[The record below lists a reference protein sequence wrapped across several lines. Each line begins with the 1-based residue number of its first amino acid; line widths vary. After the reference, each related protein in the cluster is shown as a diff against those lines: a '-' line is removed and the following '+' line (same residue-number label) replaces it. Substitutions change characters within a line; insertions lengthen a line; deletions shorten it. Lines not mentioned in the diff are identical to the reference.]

1 MSTNDSK
8 PSVFIVTGMH
18 RSGTSLTASLFQ
30 KVGVDIGKRLV
41 GPADG
46 NVKGHFENVDFVEFH
61 KSVLRSHGIDE
72 LGCTFEKTIP
82 VAASDVEIAKRAI
95 DQNQQT
101 HKHWGWKDPRT
112 ALFWDF
118 WLNLLPDANFIC
130 VYRSP
135 WEVVDSLYR
144 RGTDVSLLQ
153 NPEMAVKMWLHY
165 NQKVLELYERFPER
179 CLLANVY
186 PIGNTPELFIDRV
199 NDKFNVNLGAI
210 PADNFE
216 ESLLV
221 NDIIKSHRPS
231 LIEQYFPEALELY
244 QILESQA
251 GNLSSESKLASDQ
264 IIHFPASS
272 VGPFE
277 DWLKIR
283 LLEKQQKNSNSEV
296 KQWQEQF
303 HQAQTKALG
312 LETKLGETQVQLAGK
327 ETNFQEALAKLLGLE
342 TELGQTQA
350 LLAGQTSQFQEALTK
365 VLKLETELGQTQV
378 QLAGKEA
385 HFQEALA
392 KLLELETEL
401 GQTQVQLA
409 GKESQFQIAL
419 AKVLKLET
427 ELGKTQV
434 KFEEK
439 EFRLEQKLA
448 ELLWLETAQSQT
460 QQDLELSRQENERF
474 QAEIAAIKSSDWWQL
489 RERWWEFQRRIRDFF
504 PSFVFSLDKP
514 TTWQVCD
521 SNLLI
526 VGWVFHRKK
535 EIQAVRARIEGKS
548 FAAVYGIERS
558 DIALAH
564 SNIAGANKSGFTIEL
579 AAPAGRHEVLLE
591 AQDERGKWYLLAAYP
606 LLVSTIQASLDV
618 PVIWEQ
624 LQGQILFAGWC
635 CHHDRKI
642 AKLSFLCGDT
652 AVECAYGLRRK
663 DVGEVFPDWVNSSE
677 SGFEALVDLPPGE
690 WHVSLQAEL
699 ETGEIL
705 YFQAPQI
712 LTVRRYHIW
721 QRSAD
726 KFEEFS
732 SFVEAIRQRARE
744 RKQRLGRIVPMP
756 WEIVKVMRQ
765 FGKIY
770 RQQKQFTAPGD
781 LLPPAGFVVPKPIDR
796 YDAWLEVNQ
805 WNVRSRDYLI
815 SRLKS
820 CGEALPKISVVM
832 PVYNPQIDFLES
844 AIDSVINQVYQNWE
858 LCIADDYSTDFTV
871 AETLKDW
878 AEKDDRIRI
887 TFRTENGNISAATN
901 SAAALA
907 TGDIILFLDNDD
919 ELTPDALGE
928 VALYFATHP
937 TTDFLYSDDDKID
950 TKGRR
955 FAPQFK
961 PEWSPELLLSYMYL
975 GHLCAVKKEIFE
987 QIGGLR
993 LGFEGSQDYDFALRA
1008 TEISRRVAHLPLVL
1022 YHWRTAPGSTA
1033 VSGAAKP
1040 SSFSAGQ
1047 QAIQDALNRRQIK
1060 GSVAQHAWAIKENLG
1075 IFAQD
1080 FPDDGP
1086 SVTLIIPTK
1095 NQVQLLKACIDSLA
1109 ITTYKNYQIAVI
1121 DNESDDPKTR
1131 EYLNQL
1137 NCQVLRIKNPEG
1149 KFSFAAINNRA
1160 VEQIDSEYVLFLN
1173 NDTEV
1178 ITPRWL
1184 SQMVGYAQIPAVGAV
1199 GARLLYPD
1207 GRIQHAG
1214 IIHGLHHGLAGHAF
1228 KLMNSDNRGYLS
1240 QAMVTRNYSAVTAA
1254 CTITPR
1260 QLFLELGGF
1269 DEDNFAVAYN
1279 DADYGYR
1286 LLERGYRCVYCPD
1299 AELLHKEGT
1308 SRGFTDNPQEVAAFR
1323 RKYAGK
1329 NDSFYSPHLSLEDE
1343 YFHIQPRRVFMKEQA
1358 RLAADFVAD
1367 LRDVTDVTDG
1377 GLAADFVGDLTD
1389 VTDGG
1394 LAASNVRDLTDVTD
1408 VTDGG
1413 LAADFVGDLTDVT
1426 DVTDLTDQEEL
1437 RFADSR
1443 VLSVA
1448 NTNNS
1453 IHPVKVL
1460 MCSNSL
1466 DFTGAPLHQYE
1477 IAVKLAA
1484 EGVIMP
1490 IVLCT
1495 TDGPLRQAYE
1505 QQRIE
1510 VIVRDNPLEHIYQRA
1525 SYDEAI
1531 RSFSKEIE
1539 SLKVDAIYAN
1549 TLENFFV
1556 VDAARQIGIPAVWN
1570 VHESEP
1576 WQTYFNRFGSEI
1588 AARAL
1593 ECFRFPYKVIF
1604 VADAT
1609 RDRYLPLNSHH
1620 NFTVIHNGLD
1630 LSKLKNLDNSE
1641 LARKSLGI
1649 AAEDVVFLLLG
1660 TVCERKGQKDLVQA
1674 LSLLPEKWH
1683 NQIRCFIVGDRP
1695 SIYSNK
1701 LADMVGELPEELRQR
1716 VTVVPE
1722 TGEPGKYYKAA
1733 DIFVCTSRVESFPR
1747 VILEAMACDLPIITS
1762 PVFGIKE
1769 QVRPG
1774 INGLFYTPDRPD
1786 ELVAALISL
1795 LEDKLLRQQLA
1806 GNAKYVLDSLNTFEE
1821 MTQAYADIFCEA
1833 YFSSH

>member
-72 LGCTFEKTIP
+72 LGCTLEKTIP

-95 DQNQQT
+95 EQNQQT

-118 WLNLLPDANFIC
+118 WLKLLPEANFIC

-153 NPEMAVKMWLHY
+153 NPEMAVKMWIHY
-165 NQKVLELYERFPER
+165 NQKVLELYERFPDR

-199 NDKFNVNLGAI
+199 NDKFNVNLGVI

-221 NDIIKSHRPS
+221 NDIVKSHRPS

-244 QILESQA
+244 QLLEIQA
-251 GNLSSESKLASDQ
+251 GNLSSESKLASDK

-283 LLEKQQKNSNSEV
+283 LLEKHQKTSNSEL

-303 HQAQTKALG
+303 QQAQIKVLG
-312 LETKLGETQVQLAGK
+312 LETELGETQVQLAGK

-342 TELGQTQA
+342 TELGTTQA

-378 QLAGKEA
+378 QLAGKESQ
-385 HFQEALA
+385 FQEALA

-427 ELGKTQV
+427 ELGKSQV
-434 KFEEK
+434 KFKEK
-439 EFRLEQKLA
+439 EFKLEQKLT
-448 ELLWLETAQSQT
+448 ELLWLETAQTQT
-460 QQDLELSRQENERF
+460 QQDLEQSRQETERVL
-474 QAEIAAIKSSDWWQL
+474 AEMAVIKSSILWQL
-489 RERWWEFQRRIRDFF
+489 QEKWSEFQSRIRDFF
-504 PSFVFSLDKP
+504 PKFVFSLDQP
-514 TTWQVCD
+514 TTWQVSD

-526 VGWVFHRKK
+526 VGWVFNTKTDIK
-535 EIQAVRARIEGKS
+535 AVRARIEGKS

-564 SNIAGANKSGFTIEL
+564 SNIAAANKSGFTIEL

-591 AQDERGKWYLLAAYP
+591 AQDERGKWHLLAAYP

-618 PVIWEQ
+618 PVVWEQ

-705 YFQAPQI
+705 YFQSPQI

-820 CGEALPKISVVM
+820 CGEPLPKISVVM

-858 LCIADDYSTDFTV
+858 LCIADDCSTDATV

-928 VALYFATHP
+928 VALYFAAHP

-950 TKGRR
+950 TKGHR

-975 GHLCAVKKEIFE
+975 GHLCAVKIEIFE

-1008 TEISRRVAHLPLVL
+1008 TEISRHVAHLPLVL
-1022 YHWRTAPGSTA
+1022 YHWRTAPGSTD

-1047 QAIQDALNRRQIK
+1047 QAIQDALNRRKIK

-1095 NQVQLLKACIDSLA
+1095 NQVKLLKACIDSLA
-1109 ITTYKNYQIAVI
+1109 STTYKNYQIAVI
-1121 DNESDDPKTR
+1121 DNESDDPKTL

-1137 NCQVLRIKNPEG
+1137 SCQVLRIKNPGG

-1160 VEQIDSEYVLFLN
+1160 VEQVDSEYLLFLN

-1269 DEDNFAVAYN
+1269 DEENFAVAYN

-1286 LLERGYRCVYCPD
+1286 LLELGYRCVYCPD

-1343 YFHIQPRRVFMKEQA
+1343 YFHIQPRRVFMKEEGRRKKEEGRGKKEEGRGKKEEGYTLEVSDA
-1358 RLAADFVAD
+1358 
-1367 LRDVTDVTDG
+1367 
-1377 GLAADFVGDLTD
+1377 GLLVGEAENL
-1389 VTDGG
+1389 
-1394 LAASNVRDLTDVTD
+1394 
-1408 VTDGG
+1408 
-1413 LAADFVGDLTDVT
+1413 
-1426 DVTDLTDQEEL
+1426 
-1437 RFADSR
+1437 
-1443 VLSVA
+1443 
-1448 NTNNS
+1448 
-1453 IHPVKVL
+1453 IHPIKVL

-1484 EGVIMP
+1484 EGVILP

-1505 QQRIE
+1505 QQGIE
-1510 VIVRDNPLEHIYQRA
+1510 VIVRNNPLEHIYQRA
-1525 SYDEAI
+1525 AYDEAI
-1531 RSFSKEIE
+1531 RSFSQEIE

-1556 VDAARQIGIPAVWN
+1556 VDAARKIGIPAVWN

-1630 LSKLKNLDNSE
+1630 LSKLENLDNSE

-1649 AAEDVVFLLLG
+1649 AAEDVVILLLG
-1660 TVCERKGQKDLVQA
+1660 TVCERKGQQDLIKA
-1674 LSLLPEKWH
+1674 LSLLSDKWH
-1683 NQIRCFIVGDRP
+1683 NKIRCFIVGDRP

-1701 LADMVGELPEELRQR
+1701 LADMVSELPEELRQR
-1716 VTVVPE
+1716 VTVVAE
-1722 TGEPGKYYKAA
+1722 TGEAGKYYKAA
-1733 DIFVCTSRVESFPR
+1733 DIFVCTSRIESFPR

-1795 LEDKLLRQQLA
+1795 LEDKSMRQELA
-1806 GNAKYVLDSLNTFEE
+1806 ENAKYVLDSLNTFEE

>member
-30 KVGVDIGKRLV
+30 KVGVDIGKKLV
-41 GPADG
+41 GPAVG

-72 LGCTFEKTIP
+72 LGCTLEKTIP

-101 HKHWGWKDPRT
+101 QKHWGWKDPRT

-118 WLNLLPDANFIC
+118 WLKLLPEANFIC

-153 NPEMAVKMWLHY
+153 HPEMAVKMWLHY
-165 NQKVLELYERFPER
+165 NQQVLELFESFPDR

-186 PIGNTPELFIDRV
+186 PIGNTPEFFIDRV
-199 NDKFNVNLGAI
+199 NEKFNVNLSAI
-210 PADNFE
+210 AADNFE

-221 NDIIKSHRPS
+221 NDIVKSHRPS
-231 LIEQYFPEALELY
+231 LIKQYFPEALELY
-244 QILESQA
+244 QVLETKA
-251 GNLSSESKLASDQ
+251 GNLSSKSQLSNDQ
-264 IIHFPASS
+264 IIHFPVSP

-283 LLEKQQKNSNSEV
+283 LLEKQQKTSNLEV

-303 HQAQTKALG
+303 QQAQAKVLE
-312 LETKLGETQVQLAGK
+312 LETKLGETQVQLDGK
-327 ETNFQEALAKLLGLE
+327 ESQFQEALAKLLELE
-342 TELGQTQA
+342 TELGDTQVQ
-350 LLAGQTSQFQEALTK
+350 LDGQESQFQEALTK
-365 VLKLETELGQTQV
+365 VLKLETELGETQV
-378 QLAGKEA
+378 QLDGKESQ
-385 HFQEALA
+385 FQEALA
-392 KLLELETEL
+392 KLLELEAEL
-401 GQTQVQLA
+401 GETQVQLA
-409 GKESQFQIAL
+409 GQESQFKIAL
-419 AKVLKLET
+419 TKILELEA

-439 EFRLEQKLA
+439 EFKLDQKLA
-448 ELLWLETAQSQT
+448 ELLSLETVQSQT
-460 QQDLELSRQENERF
+460 QQDLEQSRQENAKI
-474 QAEIAAIKSSDWWQL
+474 QAELSAIKSSDWWKL
-489 RERWWEFQRRIRDFF
+489 REKWWEFKHKIRDLF
-504 PSFVFSLDKP
+504 PRFVFSLDQP
-514 TTWQVCD
+514 TTWQVSD
-521 SNLLI
+521 SHLLI
-526 VGWVFHRKK
+526 EGWVFNTKK
-535 EIQAVRARIEGKS
+535 DIKAVRARIENKS
-548 FAAVYGIERS
+548 FAAVYGLERS
-558 DIALAH
+558 DIASWY
-564 SNIAGANKSGFTIEL
+564 SNIGSAKKSGFTMEL
-579 AAPAGRHEVLLE
+579 QAPAGRHEVLLE
-591 AQDERGKWYLLAAYP
+591 AQDEGGKWHFLAAYP

-618 PVIWEQ
+618 PVVWEQ
-624 LQGQILFAGWC
+624 RQGQVLFAGWC

-642 AKLSFLCGDT
+642 AKLSLLCGDT
-652 AVECAYGLRRK
+652 SVECAYGLRRK

-677 SGFEALVDLPPGE
+677 SGFEALVNLPPGE

-699 ETGEIL
+699 ENGEIL
-705 YFQAPQI
+705 YFQAPKI
-712 LTVRRYHIW
+712 LTVRRYDIW

-726 KFEEFS
+726 KYEEFS

-770 RQQKQFTAPGD
+770 KQQKQFTAPGD
-781 LLPPAGFVVPKPIDR
+781 LLPPAGFVLASPIDR

-805 WNVRSRDYLI
+805 WNDRARDYLI
-815 SRLKS
+815 YRLKS

-858 LCIADDYSTDFTV
+858 LCIADDRSTDARV
-871 AETLKDW
+871 AETLKNS
-878 AEKDDRIRI
+878 AAKDDRIRI

-993 LGFEGSQDYDFALRA
+993 IGFEGSQDYDFALRA

-1047 QAIQDALNRRQIK
+1047 QAIQDALNRRKIK
-1060 GSVAQHAWAIKENLG
+1060 GTVAQHAWAIKENLG

-1095 NQVQLLKACIDSLA
+1095 NQVKLLKACIDSLE

-1121 DNESDDPKTR
+1121 DNESDDPKTL

-1137 NCQVLRIKNPEG
+1137 TCQVLRIKNPGG

-1160 VEQIDSEYVLFLN
+1160 VEQVDSEYLLFLN

-1269 DEDNFAVAYN
+1269 DEENFAVAYN

-1286 LLERGYRCVYCPD
+1286 LLELGYRCVYCPD

-1323 RKYAGK
+1323 RKYARK
-1329 NDSFYSPHLSLEDE
+1329 NDGFYSPHLSLEDE
-1343 YFHIQPRRVFMKEQA
+1343 YFHIQPRRVFMKEEGSA
-1358 RLAADFVAD
+1358 TDF
-1367 LRDVTDVTDG
+1367 VTDVTDG
-1377 GLAADFVGDLTD
+1377 KKK
-1389 VTDGG
+1389 
-1394 LAASNVRDLTDVTD
+1394 
-1408 VTDGG
+1408 
-1413 LAADFVGDLTDVT
+1413 
-1426 DVTDLTDQEEL
+1426 EEL
-1437 RFADSR
+1437 KCGNFGS
-1443 VLSVA
+1443 LTSL
-1448 NTNNS
+1448 NTFVNP
-1453 IHPVKVL
+1453 IKVL

-1484 EGVIMP
+1484 EGTILP
-1490 IVLCT
+1490 IVFCT

-1505 QQRIE
+1505 QQGIE
-1510 VIVRDNPLEHIYQRA
+1510 VIVRDNPLEHIYQRDT
-1525 SYDEAI
+1525 YDEAI

-1539 SLKVDAIYAN
+1539 SLKVDAVYAN

-1556 VDAARQIGIPAVWN
+1556 VDAAQEIGIPTVWN

-1609 RDRYLPLNSHH
+1609 RDRYLPLNSHY

-1630 LSKLKNLDNSE
+1630 LSQLENSENFE
-1641 LARKSLGI
+1641 LARKSLGV
-1649 AAEDVVFLLLG
+1649 AAEDVVILLLG
-1660 TVCERKGQKDLVQA
+1660 TVCERKGQQDLVKA

-1683 NQIRCFIVGDRP
+1683 NKIRCFIVGDRP

-1701 LADMVGELPEELRQR
+1701 LAELVGELPEELRRR

-1722 TGEPGKYYKAA
+1722 TGKPGKYYKAA
-1733 DIFVCTSRVESFPR
+1733 DIFVCTSRIESFPR
-1747 VILEAMACDLPIITS
+1747 VILEAMACDLPIITT
-1762 PVFGIKE
+1762 PVFGIRE
-1769 QVRPG
+1769 QVRSG
-1774 INGLFYTPDRPD
+1774 INGLFYTPDRPE

-1795 LEDKLLRQQLA
+1795 LEDKSLRQQLA

-1821 MTQAYADIFCEA
+1821 MTQAYAEIFCEA

>member
-30 KVGVDIGKRLV
+30 KVGVDIGKKLV

-61 KSVLRSHGIDE
+61 KNVLRSHGIDE

-82 VAASDVEIAKRAI
+82 VAAEYVEIAKRAI

-118 WLNLLPDANFIC
+118 WLALLPEANFIC

-153 NPEMAVKMWLHY
+153 NPEMAVKMWIHY
-165 NQKVLELYERFPER
+165 NQKVLELYERFPDR

-186 PIGNTPELFIDRV
+186 PIGNTPELFLVRV
-199 NDKFNVNLGAI
+199 NEKFNVNLGAI
-210 PADNFE
+210 AGDNFE
-216 ESLLV
+216 ASLLV
-221 NDIIKSHRPS
+221 NDIVKSHRPS
-231 LIEQYFPEALELY
+231 LIEKYFPEALELY
-244 QILESQA
+244 ELLETQA
-251 GNLSSESKLASDQ
+251 GNLSSESKGAIDQ
-264 IIHFPASS
+264 LINLPTTP
-272 VGPFE
+272 VWPFE

-283 LLEKQQKNSNSEV
+283 LLEKQQKTSSSEL

-303 HQAQTKALG
+303 HQAQAKVLG
-312 LETKLGETQVQLAGK
+312 LETELGATQVQLAGK
-327 ETNFQEALAKLLGLE
+327 ESNFQEALAKLLGLE
-342 TELGQTQA
+342 TELGQTQVQ
-350 LLAGQTSQFQEALTK
+350 LAGKESQFQEALTK
-365 VLKLETELGQTQV
+365 VLKLEAELGQTQV
-378 QLAGKEA
+378 QLAGKESQ
-385 HFQEALA
+385 FQEALA
-392 KLLELETEL
+392 KLLGLETEL

-409 GKESQFQIAL
+409 GKESQFQEAL
-419 AKVLKLET
+419 AKVLKLEA
-427 ELGKTQV
+427 ELGQTQV
-434 KFEEK
+434 QFEET
-439 EFRLEQKLA
+439 EFILQQKLA
-448 ELLWLETAQSQT
+448 ELIQLETAQSQNQERLKDT
-460 QQDLELSRQENERF
+460 QEKLEHSRQENEIFR
-474 QAEIAAIKSSDWWQL
+474 AELAIIKSSIWWQV
-489 RERWWEFQRRIRDFF
+489 RENLWEVQRKIRDLF
-504 PSFVFSLDKP
+504 PKFIFSLDQP

-521 SNLLI
+521 SHLLI
-526 VGWVFHRKK
+526 VGWVFHKK
-535 EIQAVRARIEGKS
+535 REITAVRARIKDQS
-548 FAAVYGIERS
+548 FAGVYSIDRS

-564 SNIAGANKSGFTIEL
+564 SNIPAAKKSGFTIQLE
-579 AAPAGRHEVLLE
+579 APAGRHEVLLE
-591 AQDERGKWYLLAAYP
+591 AQDDRGKWHLLAAYP

-618 PVIWEQ
+618 PVVWEQ
-624 LQGQILFAGWC
+624 RQGQILFAGWC

-642 AKLSFLCGDT
+642 AKLSLLCGDT
-652 AVECAYGLRRK
+652 SVECAYGLRRK
-663 DVGEVFPDWVNSSE
+663 DVGEVFPEWVNSSE
-677 SGFEALVDLPPGE
+677 SGFEAIVDLPPGE

-705 YFQAPQI
+705 SFQAPKKLI
-712 LTVRRYHIW
+712 VRRYHIW

-726 KFEEFS
+726 KFEELSRFTA
-732 SFVEAIRQRARE
+732 AIQQRAKE

-756 WEIVKVMRQ
+756 WEIVKVLRQ
-765 FGKIY
+765 LGKIY

-781 LLPPAGFVVPKPIDR
+781 LLPPAGFVVPKPIHR

-805 WNVRSRDYLI
+805 WNDLARDYLI

-820 CGEALPKISVVM
+820 CREPLPKISVVM
-832 PVYNPQIDFLES
+832 PVYNPPIDFLTS
-844 AIDSVINQVYQNWE
+844 AIASVINQVYPNWE
-858 LCIADDYSTDFTV
+858 LCIADDCSTEFTV
-871 AETLKDW
+871 TENLKDW
-878 AEKDDRIRI
+878 AQKDDRIHI

-907 TGDIILFLDNDD
+907 TGDIIVFLDNDD

-928 VALYFATHP
+928 VALYFAAHP
-937 TTDFLYSDDDKID
+937 DTDFLYSDDDKID

-975 GHLCAVKKEIFE
+975 CHLCAVRRHIFE

-993 LGFEGSQDYDFALRA
+993 LGLEGSQDYDFALRA
-1008 TEISRRVAHLPLVL
+1008 TEISRHVAHLPLVL

-1033 VSGAAKP
+1033 ISGAAKP
-1040 SSFSAGQ
+1040 ASFAAGQ
-1047 QAIQDALNRRQIK
+1047 KAIQDALNRRKINGK
-1060 GSVAQHAWAIKENLG
+1060 VAQHAWAIKEDLG

-1080 FPDDGP
+1080 FPDNGP
-1086 SVTLIIPTK
+1086 SVTVIIPTK
-1095 NQVQLLKACIDSLA
+1095 NQLKLLKSCLDSLEN
-1109 ITTYKNYQIAVI
+1109 TTYKNFQVAVI
-1121 DNESDDPKTR
+1121 DNESDDPKTL

-1137 NCQVLRIKNPEG
+1137 NCQVLRIKNSGG

-1160 VEQIDSEYVLFLN
+1160 AEQLDSEYILFLN

-1178 ITPRWL
+1178 INPRWL
-1184 SQMVGYAQIPAVGAV
+1184 SQMVGYAQIAGVGAV

-1214 IIHGLHHGLAGHAF
+1214 VIHGLHHGLAGHAF
-1228 KLMNSDNRGYLS
+1228 KLMNSENRGYLS

-1254 CTITPR
+1254 CMITPR

-1269 DEDNFAVAYN
+1269 DEENFAVAYN

-1343 YFHIQPRRVFMKEQA
+1343 YFHIQPRRVFMKEEGS
-1358 RLAADFVAD
+1358 AA
-1367 LRDVTDVTDG
+1367 T
-1377 GLAADFVGDLTD
+1377 
-1389 VTDGG
+1389 
-1394 LAASNVRDLTDVTD
+1394 SNVRDITDVTD
-1408 VTDGG
+1408 VRNK
-1413 LAADFVGDLTDVT
+1413 
-1426 DVTDLTDQEEL
+1426 EEL
-1437 RFADSR
+1437 EFAECGL
-1443 VLSVA
+1443 LSAA
-1448 NTNNS
+1448 NNF
-1453 IHPVKVL
+1453 IHPIKVL

-1477 IAVKLAA
+1477 IAVKLAT
-1484 EGVIMP
+1484 EGMIKP
-1490 IVLCT
+1490 IVICT
-1495 TDGPLRQAYE
+1495 TDGPLRQAY
-1505 QQRIE
+1505 QQQGIE
-1510 VIVRDNPLEHIYQRA
+1510 VIVCDNPLEHIYQRDA
-1525 SYDEAI
+1525 YDEAI
-1531 RSFSKEIE
+1531 RSFSTEIAR
-1539 SLKVDAIYAN
+1539 LKVDTIYAN

-1556 VDAARQIGIPAVWN
+1556 VDAAHQIGVPVVWN

-1630 LSKLKNLDNSE
+1630 LSKLENSHNSE
-1641 LARKSLGI
+1641 LARKTLGV
-1649 AAEDVVFLLLG
+1649 AAEDVVILLLG
-1660 TVCERKGQKDLVQA
+1660 TVCERKGQQDLVKA
-1674 LSLLPEKWH
+1674 LSLLPDKWH
-1683 NQIRCFIVGDRP
+1683 NKIRCFIVGDRP

-1701 LADMVGELPEELRQR
+1701 LAELVGELPEELRQR

-1722 TGEPGKYYKAA
+1722 TGETGKYYKSA
-1733 DIFVCTSRVESFPR
+1733 DIFVCTSRIESFPR
-1747 VILEAMACDLPIITS
+1747 VILEAMACDLPIVTS

-1786 ELVAALISL
+1786 ELVAALITL

-1806 GNAKYVLDSLNTFEE
+1806 ENAKYVLDSLNTFEE

-1833 YFSSH
+1833 YFSRP

>member
-1 MSTNDSK
+1 
-8 PSVFIVTGMH
+8 MH

-30 KVGVDIGKRLV
+30 EVGVDIGKKLV

-61 KSVLRSHGIDE
+61 KSVLRSNGIDE

-82 VAASDVEIAKRAI
+82 VAAEYVEIAKRAI

-112 ALFWDF
+112 TLFWDF
-118 WLNLLPDANFIC
+118 WLTLLPEANFIC

-153 NPEMAVKMWLHY
+153 NPEMAVKMWVHY
-165 NQKVLELYERFPER
+165 NQKVLELYERFPDR

-186 PIGNTPELFIDRV
+186 PIGNTPELFIERI
-199 NDKFNVNLGAI
+199 NEKFNVNLGAI
-210 PADNFE
+210 PGDNFE

-221 NDIIKSHRPS
+221 NDIVKSHRPS
-231 LIEQYFPEALELY
+231 LIEKYFPEALELY
-244 QILESQA
+244 ELLETQA
-251 GNLSSESKLASDQ
+251 GNLSSESKFAIDRV
-264 IIHFPASS
+264 IHSPASP
-272 VGPFE
+272 VWPFE

-303 HQAQTKALG
+303 HQAQAKVLG
-312 LETKLGETQVQLAGK
+312 LETELGATQVQLAGK
-327 ETNFQEALAKLLGLE
+327 ESNFQEALAKLLGLE
-342 TELGQTQA
+342 TELGQTQVQ
-350 LLAGQTSQFQEALTK
+350 LAGKESQFQEALK
-365 VLKLETELGQTQV
+365 KILHLE
-378 QLAGKEA
+378 A
-385 HFQEALA
+385 
-392 KLLELETEL
+392 EL

-409 GKESQFQIAL
+409 GKESQFQEALAKLLGLETELGQTQVQFAGKESQFQEAL
-419 AKVLKLET
+419 AKVLELEAELGQTQVQFEET
-427 ELGKTQV
+427 EFILQ
-434 KFEEK
+434 
-439 EFRLEQKLA
+439 QKLA
-448 ELLWLETAQSQT
+448 ELLQLETAQSQT
-460 QQDLELSRQENERF
+460 QEKLKDTQENLEQSRQENENFR
-474 QAEIAAIKSSDWWQL
+474 AEIAKIKSSRWWKL
-489 RERWWEFQRRIRDFF
+489 REKWREVQHKIRDLF
-504 PSFVFSLDKP
+504 PKFIFSLDQP

-526 VGWVFHRKK
+526 AGWVFHKK
-535 EIQAVRARIEGKS
+535 REITAVRARVEDKS
-548 FAAVYGIERS
+548 FAGVYGIERS
-558 DIALAH
+558 DIALAYC
-564 SNIAGANKSGFTIEL
+564 NIPTANKSGFTIEL
-579 AAPAGRHEVLLE
+579 QAPAGRHEVLLE
-591 AQDERGKWYLLAAYP
+591 AQDERGKWHLLAAYP

-618 PVIWEQ
+618 PVVWEQ
-624 LQGQILFAGWC
+624 RQGQILFAGWC

-642 AKLSFLCGDT
+642 AKLSLLCGDT
-652 AVECAYGLRRK
+652 SVECAYGLRRK

-677 SGFEALVDLPPGE
+677 SGFEALVDLPAGE

-699 ETGEIL
+699 ESGEIL
-705 YFQAPQI
+705 YFQAPKK

-726 KFEEFS
+726 KFEEWS
-732 SFVEAIRQRARE
+732 NLIEAIRQRARE

-756 WEIVKVMRQ
+756 WEIVRVIRQ

-770 RQQKQFTAPGD
+770 RQQKQLISPGD

-805 WNVRSRDYLI
+805 WNDRARNYLI

-820 CGEALPKISVVM
+820 CREPLPKISVVM

-844 AIDSVINQVYQNWE
+844 AIASVLNQVYPNWE
-858 LCIADDYSTDFTV
+858 LCIADDCSTEFTV
-871 AETLKDW
+871 AENLKNW
-878 AEKDDRIRI
+878 AQKDDRIRI
-887 TFRTENGNISAATN
+887 TFRTKNGNISAATN

-928 VALYFATHP
+928 VALYFAAHP
-937 TTDFLYSDDDKID
+937 ATDFLYSDDDKID

-975 GHLCAVKKEIFE
+975 GHLCAVRKHIFE

-993 LGFEGSQDYDFALRA
+993 LGLEGSQDYDFALRA
-1008 TEISRRVAHLPLVL
+1008 TEISRHVAHLPLVL

-1033 VSGAAKP
+1033 ISGAAKP
-1040 SSFSAGQ
+1040 ASFAAGQ
-1047 QAIQDALNRRQIK
+1047 KAIQDALNRRKIN
-1060 GSVAQHAWAIKENLG
+1060 GNVAQHAWAIKENLG

-1080 FPDDGP
+1080 FPDNGP
-1086 SVTLIIPTK
+1086 SVTVIIPTK
-1095 NQVQLLKACIDSLA
+1095 NQLKLLKACLDSLET
-1109 ITTYKNYQIAVI
+1109 TTYKNYQVAVI
-1121 DNESDDPKTR
+1121 DNESDDPKTL
-1131 EYLNQL
+1131 EYLKEL
-1137 NCQVLRIKNPEG
+1137 TCQVLRIKNPDG

-1160 VEQIDSEYVLFLN
+1160 AEQVDSEYVLFLN

-1178 ITPRWL
+1178 INPRWL

-1228 KLMNSDNRGYLS
+1228 KLMNSENRGYLS

-1286 LLERGYRCVYCPD
+1286 LLELGYRCVYCPD

-1343 YFHIQPRRVFMKEQA
+1343 YFHIQPRRFFIKEQES
-1358 RLAADFVAD
+1358 L
-1367 LRDVTDVTDG
+1367 VTDSVTDAG
-1377 GLAADFVGDLTD
+1377 ENEKLNFGNFGSLISVNNFV
-1389 VTDGG
+1389 
-1394 LAASNVRDLTDVTD
+1394 NPIR
-1408 VTDGG
+1408 
-1413 LAADFVGDLTDVT
+1413 
-1426 DVTDLTDQEEL
+1426 
-1437 RFADSR
+1437 
-1443 VLSVA
+1443 
-1448 NTNNS
+1448 
-1453 IHPVKVL
+1453 VL

-1484 EGVIMP
+1484 EGAIEP

-1495 TDGPLRQAYE
+1495 TEGPLRQAYE
-1505 QQRIE
+1505 QQGIE
-1510 VIVRDNPLEHIYQRA
+1510 VIVRDNPLEHIYQRDA
-1525 SYDEAI
+1525 YDEAI
-1531 RSFSKEIE
+1531 RSFSTEIA

-1556 VDAARQIGIPAVWN
+1556 VDAAREIGIPAVWN

-1593 ECFRFPYKVIF
+1593 ECFRIPYKVIF

-1630 LSKLKNLDNSE
+1630 LSKLENSENSE
-1641 LARKSLGI
+1641 LARKSLGV
-1649 AAEDVVFLLLG
+1649 AAEDVVILLLG
-1660 TVCERKGQKDLVQA
+1660 TVCERKGQQDLVKA
-1674 LSLLPEKWH
+1674 LSLLPDKWH
-1683 NQIRCFIVGDRP
+1683 NKIRCFIVGDRP

-1701 LADMVGELPEELRQR
+1701 LAELVGELPAELRPR

-1722 TGEPGKYYKAA
+1722 TGETGKYYKAA

-1747 VILEAMACDLPIITS
+1747 VILEAMACDLPIVTS

-1795 LEDKLLRQQLA
+1795 LDDKSLRQQLA
-1806 GNAKYVLDSLNTFEE
+1806 ENAKYVLDSLNTFEE

>member
-30 KVGVDIGKRLV
+30 KVGVDIGKKLV
-41 GPADG
+41 GPAVG

-72 LGCTFEKTIP
+72 LGCTLDKTIP
-82 VAASDVEIAKRAI
+82 VAGEFVEIAKKLIA
-95 DQNQQT
+95 DNQET
-101 HKHWGWKDPRT
+101 NKHWGWKDPRT

-118 WLNLLPDANFIC
+118 WLNLLPQANFIC

-144 RGTDVSLLQ
+144 RGTDVSLLH
-153 NPEMAVKMWLHY
+153 NPEMAVKMWIHY
-165 NQKVLELYERFPER
+165 NQQVLELHKHFPDR

-186 PIGNTPELFIDRV
+186 PIGNTPDFFIDRV
-199 NDKFNVNLGAI
+199 NDKFNVNLGVI

-221 NDIIKSHRPS
+221 NDIVKSHRPS
-231 LIEQYFPEALELY
+231 LIEKYFPEALELY
-244 QILESQA
+244 QVLEAEA
-251 GNLSSESKLASDQ
+251 GNLGSESKLAIDRV
-264 IIHFPASS
+264 IHFPASP
-272 VGPFE
+272 VWPFE

-283 LLEKQQKNSNSEV
+283 LLEKQQKTSNSEL

-303 HQAQTKALG
+303 QQAQTKALG
-312 LETKLGETQVQLAGK
+312 LETELGKTQVKLAGK
-327 ETNFQEALAKLLGLE
+327 ESNFQEALAKLLGLE

-350 LLAGQTSQFQEALTK
+350 LLAGQESQFQEALKK

-378 QLAGKEA
+378 LLAGKESN
-385 HFQEALA
+385 FQEALA
-392 KLLELETEL
+392 KLLGLETEL
-401 GQTQVQLA
+401 GQTQVQLV
-409 GKESQFQIAL
+409 GKESQFKTAL
-419 AKVLKLET
+419 AKVLELEAK
-427 ELGKTQV
+427 LGKTQV
-434 KFEEK
+434 QFEEK
-439 EFRLEQKLA
+439 EFKLDQKLA
-448 ELLWLETAQSQT
+448 ELLWLETVQYQT
-460 QQDLELSRQENERF
+460 QEDLEQSRQENEIF
-474 QAEIAAIKSSDWWQL
+474 QAEIAAIKSSLLWQIKEKL
-489 RERWWEFQRRIRDFF
+489 SEFQNRIRDFF
-504 PSFVFSLDKP
+504 PKFIFSLDKP

-526 VGWVFHRKK
+526 VGWVFNTKRQI
-535 EIQAVRARIEGKS
+535 EAVRARIENQNFS
-548 FAAVYGIERS
+548 AIYGIERS
-558 DIALAH
+558 DLALAH
-564 SNIAGANKSGFTIEL
+564 SNIVGAEKSGFTIEVE
-579 AAPAGRHEVLLE
+579 APAGRHEVLLE
-591 AQDERGKWYLLAAYP
+591 AQDDRGKWHLLAAYP

-618 PVIWEQ
+618 PVVWEQ
-624 LQGQILFAGWC
+624 RQGQILFAGWC

-642 AKLSFLCGDT
+642 AKLTFLCGDT
-652 AVECAYGLRRK
+652 SVECAYGLRRK

-705 YFQAPQI
+705 YFQAPKI
-712 LTVRRYHIW
+712 LTVHRYHIW

-732 SFVEAIRQRARE
+732 SFIEAIRQRAQE
-744 RKQRLGRIVPMP
+744 RKQRLGRILPMP
-756 WEIVKVMRQ
+756 WEIAKVIGQ
-765 FGKIY
+765 LGKIY
-770 RQQKQFTAPGD
+770 QQQKQFTAPGD
-781 LLPPAGFVVPKPIDR
+781 LLPPAGFVVPQPIDR
-796 YDAWLEVNQ
+796 YDAWLLVNQ

-820 CGEALPKISVVM
+820 CRQPLPKISVVM

-844 AIDSVINQVYQNWE
+844 AIDSVIAQVYPNWE
-858 LCIADDYSTDFTV
+858 FCIADDCSTDFTV
-871 AETLKDW
+871 AETLKNW

-887 TFRTENGNISAATN
+887 QFRTENGNISAATN

-961 PEWSPELLLSYMYL
+961 PQWSPELLLSYMYL
-975 GHLCAVKKEIFE
+975 GHLCAVRKQIFE

-993 LGFEGSQDYDFALRA
+993 IGFEGSQDYDFALRA
-1008 TEISRRVAHLPLVL
+1008 TEISRHVAHLPLVL

-1033 VSGAAKP
+1033 ISGAAKP
-1040 SSFSAGQ
+1040 ASFAAGQ
-1047 QAIQDALNRRQIK
+1047 KSIQDALNRRKIN
-1060 GSVAQHAWAIKENLG
+1060 GNVAQHAWAIKENLG

-1080 FPDDGP
+1080 FPDSGP
-1086 SVTLIIPTK
+1086 SVTVIIPTK
-1095 NQVQLLKACIDSLA
+1095 NQLKLLKACLDSLEN
-1109 ITTYKNYQIAVI
+1109 TTYKNYQIAVI
-1121 DNESDDPKTR
+1121 DNESDDPKTL
-1131 EYLNQL
+1131 EYLKQL
-1137 NCQVLRIKNPEG
+1137 TCQVLRIKNPGG

-1160 VEQIDSEYVLFLN
+1160 VEQVDSEYVLFLN

-1178 ITPRWL
+1178 INPRWL
-1184 SQMVGYAQIPAVGAV
+1184 SQMVGYAQIPDVGAV

-1214 IIHGLHHGLAGHAF
+1214 VIHGLHHGLAGHAF
-1228 KLMNSDNRGYLS
+1228 KLMDKHNRGYLS

-1279 DADYGYR
+1279 DVDYGYR
-1286 LLERGYRCVYCPD
+1286 LLARGYRCVYCPD

-1323 RKYAGK
+1323 RKYAGR
-1329 NDSFYSPHLSLEDE
+1329 NDSFYSPHLSLENE
-1343 YFHIQPRRVFMKEQA
+1343 YFHIQPRRVFMNEEGRRKKEEG
-1358 RLAADFVAD
+1358 RGGNEEEGSGLLVAAAGN
-1367 LRDVTDVTDG
+1367 LIHR
-1377 GLAADFVGDLTD
+1377 
-1389 VTDGG
+1389 
-1394 LAASNVRDLTDVTD
+1394 VR
-1408 VTDGG
+1408 
-1413 LAADFVGDLTDVT
+1413 
-1426 DVTDLTDQEEL
+1426 
-1437 RFADSR
+1437 
-1443 VLSVA
+1443 
-1448 NTNNS
+1448 
-1453 IHPVKVL
+1453 VL

-1484 EGVIMP
+1484 EGVIEP
-1490 IVLCT
+1490 IVLCA

-1505 QQRIE
+1505 QQGIE
-1510 VIVRDNPLEHIYQRA
+1510 VIVRDNPLEHIYQRDA
-1525 SYDEAI
+1525 YDEAI

-1620 NFTVIHNGLD
+1620 NFRVIHNGLD
-1630 LSKLKNLDNSE
+1630 LSKLANLANSE

-1649 AAEDVVFLLLG
+1649 AAEDVVILLLG
-1660 TVCERKGQKDLVQA
+1660 TVCERKGQQDLVKA
-1674 LSLLPEKWH
+1674 LSLLPDKWH
-1683 NQIRCFIVGDRP
+1683 NKIRCFIVGDRP

-1701 LADMVGELPEELRQR
+1701 LADMVAELPKELRQR

-1722 TGEPGKYYKAA
+1722 TGEAGKYYKAA

-1747 VILEAMACDLPIITS
+1747 VILEAMACDLPIITT

-1769 QVRPG
+1769 QVRQG

-1795 LEDKLLRQQLA
+1795 LENKSVRQELA
-1806 GNAKYVLDSLNTFEE
+1806 ENAKYVLDSLNTFEE

>member
-1 MSTNDSK
+1 VSTNDSK

-30 KVGVDIGKRLV
+30 KVGVDIGKKLV
-41 GPADG
+41 GPAVG

-61 KSVLRSHGIDE
+61 KSVLRSHSIDE
-72 LGCTFEKTIP
+72 LGCTLDKTIP
-82 VAASDVEIAKRAI
+82 VAGEFVEIAKKLIA
-95 DQNQQT
+95 DNQET
-101 HKHWGWKDPRT
+101 NKHWGWKDPRT

-118 WLNLLPDANFIC
+118 WLNLLPQANFIC

-144 RGTDVSLLQ
+144 RGTDVSLLH
-153 NPEMAVKMWLHY
+153 NPEMAVKMWIHY
-165 NQKVLELYERFPER
+165 NQQVLELHKHFPDR

-186 PIGNTPELFIDRV
+186 PIGNTPDFFIDRV
-199 NDKFNVNLGAI
+199 NDKFNVNLGII

-221 NDIIKSHRPS
+221 NDIVKSHRPS
-231 LIEQYFPEALELY
+231 LIEKYFPEALELY
-244 QILESQA
+244 QVLEAEA
-251 GNLSSESKLASDQ
+251 GNLGSESKLAIDRV
-264 IIHFPASS
+264 IHFPASP
-272 VGPFE
+272 VWPFE

-283 LLEKQQKNSNSEV
+283 LLEKQQKTSNSEL

-303 HQAQTKALG
+303 QQAQTKALG
-312 LETKLGETQVQLAGK
+312 LETELGKTQVKLAGK
-327 ETNFQEALAKLLGLE
+327 ESNFQEALAKLLGLE

-350 LLAGQTSQFQEALTK
+350 LLAGQESQFQEALKK

-378 QLAGKEA
+378 LLAGKESN
-385 HFQEALA
+385 FQEALA
-392 KLLELETEL
+392 KLLGLETEL
-401 GQTQVQLA
+401 GQTQVQLV
-409 GKESQFQIAL
+409 GKESQFKTAL
-419 AKVLKLET
+419 AKVLELEAK
-427 ELGKTQV
+427 LGKTQV
-434 KFEEK
+434 QFEEK
-439 EFRLEQKLA
+439 EFKLDQKLA
-448 ELLWLETAQSQT
+448 ELLWLETVQYQT
-460 QQDLELSRQENERF
+460 QEDLEQSRQENEIF
-474 QAEIAAIKSSDWWQL
+474 QAEIAAIKSSLLWQIKEKL
-489 RERWWEFQRRIRDFF
+489 SEFQNRIRDFF
-504 PSFVFSLDKP
+504 PKFVFSLDKP

-526 VGWVFHRKK
+526 VGWVFNTKRQI
-535 EIQAVRARIEGKS
+535 EAVRARIENQNFS
-548 FAAVYGIERS
+548 AIYGIERS
-558 DIALAH
+558 DIVLAH
-564 SNIAGANKSGFTIEL
+564 SNIAGAANSGFTIEVE
-579 AAPAGRHEVLLE
+579 APAGRHEVLLE
-591 AQDERGKWYLLAAYP
+591 AQDDRGKWHLLATYP

-618 PVIWEQ
+618 PVVWEQ
-624 LQGQILFAGWC
+624 RQGQILFAGWC

-642 AKLSFLCGDT
+642 AKLTFLCGDT
-652 AVECAYGLRRK
+652 SVECAYGLRRK

-705 YFQAPQI
+705 YFQAPKI

-726 KFEEFS
+726 KFDEFS
-732 SFVEAIRQRARE
+732 SFIEAIRQRAQE

-756 WEIVKVMRQ
+756 WEIAKVIGQ
-765 FGKIY
+765 LGKIY
-770 RQQKQFTAPGD
+770 QQQKQFTAPGD
-781 LLPPAGFVVPKPIDR
+781 LLPPAGFAVPQPIDR
-796 YDAWLEVNQ
+796 YDAWLLVNQ

-820 CGEALPKISVVM
+820 CRQPLPKISVVM

-844 AIDSVINQVYQNWE
+844 AIDSVIAQVYTNWE
-858 LCIADDYSTDFTV
+858 LCIADDCSTDLTV
-871 AETLKDW
+871 AETLQNW
-878 AEKDDRIRI
+878 IAKDDRIRI
-887 TFRTENGNISAATN
+887 QFRTENGNISAATN

-950 TKGRR
+950 TKGCR

-961 PEWSPELLLSYMYL
+961 PQWSPELLLSYMYL
-975 GHLCAVKKEIFE
+975 GHLCAVRKQIFE

-993 LGFEGSQDYDFALRA
+993 IGFEGSQDYDFALRA
-1008 TEISRRVAHLPLVL
+1008 TEISRHVAHLPLVL

-1033 VSGAAKP
+1033 ISGAAKP
-1040 SSFSAGQ
+1040 ASFAAGQ
-1047 QAIQDALNRRQIK
+1047 KSIQDALNRRKIN
-1060 GSVAQHAWAIKENLG
+1060 GNVAQHAWAIKENLG

-1080 FPDDGP
+1080 FPDSGP
-1086 SVTLIIPTK
+1086 SVTVIIPTK
-1095 NQVQLLKACIDSLA
+1095 NQLKLLKACLDSLEN
-1109 ITTYKNYQIAVI
+1109 TTYKNYQVAVI
-1121 DNESDDPKTR
+1121 DNESDDPKTL
-1131 EYLNQL
+1131 EYLKQL
-1137 NCQVLRIKNPEG
+1137 TCQVLRIKNPGG

-1160 VEQIDSEYVLFLN
+1160 VEQVDSEYVLFLN

-1178 ITPRWL
+1178 INPRWL
-1184 SQMVGYAQIPAVGAV
+1184 SQMVGYAQIPDVGAV

-1214 IIHGLHHGLAGHAF
+1214 VIHGLHHGLAGHAF
-1228 KLMNSDNRGYLS
+1228 KLMDKHNRGYLS

-1269 DEDNFAVAYN
+1269 DEQNFAVAYN
-1279 DADYGYR
+1279 DVDYGYR
-1286 LLERGYRCVYCPD
+1286 LLARGYRCVYCPD

-1343 YFHIQPRRVFMKEQA
+1343 YFHIQPRRVFMKEEG
-1358 RLAADFVAD
+1358 RRKKEEGRGGNEEEGSGLLVAAAGN
-1367 LRDVTDVTDG
+1367 LIHR
-1377 GLAADFVGDLTD
+1377 
-1389 VTDGG
+1389 
-1394 LAASNVRDLTDVTD
+1394 VR
-1408 VTDGG
+1408 
-1413 LAADFVGDLTDVT
+1413 
-1426 DVTDLTDQEEL
+1426 
-1437 RFADSR
+1437 
-1443 VLSVA
+1443 
-1448 NTNNS
+1448 
-1453 IHPVKVL
+1453 VL

-1484 EGVIMP
+1484 EGVIEP
-1490 IVLCT
+1490 IVLCA

-1505 QQRIE
+1505 EQGIE
-1510 VIVRDNPLEHIYQRA
+1510 VIVRDNPLEHIYQRDA
-1525 SYDEAI
+1525 YDEAI

-1620 NFTVIHNGLD
+1620 NFRVIHNGLD
-1630 LSKLKNLDNSE
+1630 LSKLANLDNSE

-1649 AAEDVVFLLLG
+1649 APKDVVILLLG
-1660 TVCERKGQKDLVQA
+1660 TICERKGQQDLVKA

-1683 NQIRCFIVGDRP
+1683 NKIRCFIVGDRP

-1701 LADMVGELPEELRQR
+1701 LADMVAELPKELRQR
-1716 VTVVPE
+1716 VTVVSE
-1722 TGEPGKYYKAA
+1722 TGEAGKYYKAA

-1747 VILEAMACDLPIITS
+1747 VILEAMACNLPIITT

-1769 QVRPG
+1769 QVRQG

-1795 LEDKLLRQQLA
+1795 LENKSVRQELA
-1806 GNAKYVLDSLNTFEE
+1806 ENAKYVLDSLNTFEE

>member
-1 MSTNDSK
+1 MSTNDTK

-30 KVGVDIGKRLV
+30 EVGVDIGKKLV

-82 VAASDVEIAKRAI
+82 VAAEYVEIAKRAI

-112 ALFWDF
+112 TLFWDF
-118 WLNLLPDANFIC
+118 WLTLLPEANFIC

-153 NPEMAVKMWLHY
+153 NPEMAVKMWIHY
-165 NQKVLELYERFPER
+165 NQKVLELYERFPDR

-186 PIGNTPELFIDRV
+186 PIGNTPELFIERI
-199 NDKFNVNLGAI
+199 NEKFNVNLGAI
-210 PADNFE
+210 PGDNFE

-221 NDIIKSHRPS
+221 NDIVKSHRPS
-231 LIEQYFPEALELY
+231 LIEKYFPEALELY
-244 QILESQA
+244 ELLETQA
-251 GNLSSESKLASDQ
+251 GNLSSESKFAIDRV
-264 IIHFPASS
+264 IHFPASP
-272 VGPFE
+272 VWPFE

-303 HQAQTKALG
+303 HHAQAKVLG
-312 LETKLGETQVQLAGK
+312 LETELGATQVQLAGK
-327 ETNFQEALAKLLGLE
+327 ESNFQEALAKLLGLE
-342 TELGQTQA
+342 TELGQTQVQ
-350 LLAGQTSQFQEALTK
+350 LAGKESQFQEALTK
-365 VLKLETELGQTQV
+365 ILQLE
-378 QLAGKEA
+378 A
-385 HFQEALA
+385 
-392 KLLELETEL
+392 EL

-409 GKESQFQIAL
+409 GKESQFQEALAKLLGLETELGQTQVQFAGKESQFQEAL
-419 AKVLKLET
+419 AKVLELEAELGQTQVQFEET
-427 ELGKTQV
+427 EFILQ
-434 KFEEK
+434 
-439 EFRLEQKLA
+439 QKLA
-448 ELLWLETAQSQT
+448 ELLQLETAQSQT
-460 QQDLELSRQENERF
+460 QEKLKDTQENLEQSRQENENFR
-474 QAEIAAIKSSDWWQL
+474 AEIAKIKSS
-489 RERWWEFQRRIRDFF
+489 RWWKVKEKWWEVQHRIRDLF
-504 PSFVFSLDKP
+504 PKFIFSLDRP

-526 VGWVFHRKK
+526 AGWVFHKK
-535 EIQAVRARIEGKS
+535 REITAVRARVEDKS
-548 FAAVYGIERS
+548 FAGVYGIERS

-564 SNIAGANKSGFTIEL
+564 CNIPAANKSGFTIEL
-579 AAPAGRHEVLLE
+579 QAPAGRHEVLLE
-591 AQDERGKWYLLAAYP
+591 AQDERGKWHLLAAYP

-618 PVIWEQ
+618 PVVWEQ
-624 LQGQILFAGWC
+624 RQGQILFAGWC

-642 AKLSFLCGDT
+642 AKLSLLCGDT
-652 AVECAYGLRRK
+652 SVECAYGLRRK

-677 SGFEALVDLPPGE
+677 SGFEALVDLSPGE

-699 ETGEIL
+699 ESGEIL
-705 YFQAPQI
+705 YFQAPKK

-726 KFEEFS
+726 KFDELS
-732 SFVEAIRQRARE
+732 NLIEAIRQRARE

-756 WEIVKVMRQ
+756 WEIVKVIRQ
-765 FGKIY
+765 LEKIY

-805 WNVRSRDYLI
+805 WNDRARDYLI

-820 CGEALPKISVVM
+820 CREPLPKISVVM

-844 AIDSVINQVYQNWE
+844 AIASVLNQVYPNWE
-858 LCIADDYSTDFTV
+858 LCIADDCSTEFTV
-871 AETLKDW
+871 AENLKNW
-878 AEKDDRIRI
+878 AQKDDRIRI

-928 VALYFATHP
+928 VALYFAAHP
-937 TTDFLYSDDDKID
+937 ATDFLYSDDDKID

-975 GHLCAVKKEIFE
+975 GHLCAVRKHIFE

-993 LGFEGSQDYDFALRA
+993 LGLEGSQDYDFALRA
-1008 TEISRRVAHLPLVL
+1008 TEISRHVAHLPLVL

-1033 VSGAAKP
+1033 ISGAAKP
-1040 SSFSAGQ
+1040 ASFAAGQ
-1047 QAIQDALNRRQIK
+1047 KAIQDALNRRKIN
-1060 GSVAQHAWAIKENLG
+1060 GNVAQHAWAIKENLG

-1080 FPDDGP
+1080 FPDNGP
-1086 SVTLIIPTK
+1086 SVTVIIPTK
-1095 NQVQLLKACIDSLA
+1095 NQLKLLKACLDSLET
-1109 ITTYKNYQIAVI
+1109 TTYRNYQVAVI
-1121 DNESDDPKTR
+1121 DNESDDPKTL
-1131 EYLNQL
+1131 EYLKEL
-1137 NCQVLRIKNPEG
+1137 NCQVLRIKNPDG

-1160 VEQIDSEYVLFLN
+1160 AEQVDSEYVLFLN

-1178 ITPRWL
+1178 INPRWL
-1184 SQMVGYAQIPAVGAV
+1184 SQMVGYAQIAGVGAV

-1228 KLMNSDNRGYLS
+1228 KLMNSENRGYLS

-1260 QLFLELGGF
+1260 QLFLELSGF
-1269 DEDNFAVAYN
+1269 DEENFAVAYN

-1286 LLERGYRCVYCPD
+1286 LLELGYRCVYCPD

-1329 NDSFYSPHLSLEDE
+1329 TDSFYSPHLSLEDE
-1343 YFHIQPRRVFMKEQA
+1343 YFHIKPRRFFMKEEGNSA
-1358 RLAADFVAD
+1358 TDF
-1367 LRDVTDVTDG
+1367 VTDVKKKEEAYTLEVSDS
-1377 GLAADFVGDLTD
+1377 GLL
-1389 VTDGG
+1389 
-1394 LAASNVRDLTDVTD
+1394 
-1408 VTDGG
+1408 
-1413 LAADFVGDLTDVT
+1413 
-1426 DVTDLTDQEEL
+1426 
-1437 RFADSR
+1437 
-1443 VLSVA
+1443 VA
-1448 NTNNS
+1448 VAENL
-1453 IHPVKVL
+1453 IYPIKVL

-1484 EGVIMP
+1484 ESVIKP
-1490 IVLCT
+1490 IVLCVS
-1495 TDGPLRQAYE
+1495 DGPLRQAYE
-1505 QQRIE
+1505 QQGIE
-1510 VIVRDNPLEHIYQRA
+1510 VIVRDNPLEHIYQRDA
-1525 SYDEAI
+1525 YDEAI
-1531 RSFSKEIE
+1531 RSFSTEIA

-1556 VDAARQIGIPAVWN
+1556 VDAARQIGIPVVWN

-1630 LSKLKNLDNSE
+1630 LSKLENSENCE
-1641 LARKSLGI
+1641 LARKSLGV
-1649 AAEDVVFLLLG
+1649 AAEDVVILLLG
-1660 TVCERKGQKDLVQA
+1660 TVCERKGQQDLVKA
-1674 LSLLPEKWH
+1674 LSLLPDKWH
-1683 NQIRCFIVGDRP
+1683 NKIRCFIVGDRP

-1701 LADMVGELPEELRQR
+1701 LADLVGQLPEELRQR

-1722 TGEPGKYYKAA
+1722 TGETGKYYKSA

-1747 VILEAMACDLPIITS
+1747 VILEAMACDLPIVTS

-1795 LEDKLLRQQLA
+1795 LDDKSLRQQLA
-1806 GNAKYVLDSLNTFEE
+1806 ENAKYVLDSLNTFEE

>member
-30 KVGVDIGKRLV
+30 KVGVDIGKKLV
-41 GPADG
+41 GPAEG
-46 NVKGHFENVDFVEFH
+46 NVKGHFENADFVDFH

-72 LGCTFEKTIP
+72 LGCTFEQTIP
-82 VAASDVEIAKRAI
+82 VAAEYVEIAKKLIA
-95 DQNQQT
+95 DNQKT
-101 HKHWGWKDPRT
+101 NKHWGWKDPRT

-118 WLNLLPDANFIC
+118 WLTLLPEANFIC

-144 RGTDVSLLQ
+144 RGTDVSLLH
-153 NPEMAVKMWLHY
+153 NPEMAVKMWIHY
-165 NQKVLELYERFPER
+165 NQKVLELYERFPDR

-199 NDKFNVNLGAI
+199 NGKFNVNLGAI
-210 PADNFE
+210 PGSNFE

-221 NDIIKSHRPS
+221 NDIVKSHRPS
-231 LIEQYFPEALELY
+231 LIEEYFPEALEIY
-244 QILESQA
+244 QFLETQA
-251 GNLSSESKLASDQ
+251 GNLSSESKSAIDKV
-264 IIHFPASS
+264 IHFPASP
-272 VGPFE
+272 VWPFE

-303 HQAQTKALG
+303 HHAQAKVLG
-312 LETKLGETQVQLAGK
+312 LETKLGETQVQLDGK
-327 ETNFQEALAKLLGLE
+327 ESQFQEALAKLLELE
-342 TELGQTQA
+342 AELGETQVQ
-350 LLAGQTSQFQEALTK
+350 LDGQESQFQEALTK
-365 VLKLETELGQTQV
+365 VLKLETELGETQVQLDGKESQFQEALTKLLGLETELGETQV
-378 QLAGKEA
+378 QLAGKETQ
-385 HFQEALA
+385 FQTALE
-392 KLLELETEL
+392 KVLELE
-401 GQTQVQLA
+401 
-409 GKESQFQIAL
+409 
-419 AKVLKLET
+419 AK
-427 ELGKTQV
+427 LGKTQV
-434 KFEEK
+434 QFEEK
-439 EFRLEQKLA
+439 EFKLDQKLA
-448 ELLWLETAQSQT
+448 ELLWLETVQSQT
-460 QQDLELSRQENERF
+460 QEKLKETLEDLEQSRHKTERL
-474 QAEIAAIKSSDWWQL
+474 QAEMAAIKSSGLWQIK
-489 RERWWEFQRRIRDFF
+489 EQWSIFQRRIRDFF
-504 PSFVFSLDKP
+504 PIFIFSLDQP

-521 SNLLI
+521 SSLLI
-526 VGWVFHRKK
+526 VGWVFNTKK
-535 EIQAVRARIEGKS
+535 QIKAVRARIENNS
-548 FAAVYGIERS
+548 FSAVYGIERN
-558 DIALAH
+558 DIAPAK
-564 SNIAGANKSGFTIEL
+564 SNVTAAKTSGFTIEL
-579 AAPAGRHEVLLE
+579 EAPAGRHKVLLE
-591 AQDERGKWYLLAAYP
+591 AQDERGKWHLFATYP

-618 PVIWEQ
+618 PVVWEQ
-624 LQGQILFAGWC
+624 RQGQILFAGWC

-642 AKLSFLCGDT
+642 VKLSFLCGDT
-652 AVECAYGLRRK
+652 SVECAYGLRRK

-705 YFQAPQI
+705 YFQAPKK

-732 SFVEAIRQRARE
+732 IFIEAIRQRAAE

-756 WEIVKVMRQ
+756 WEIVRVIRQ
-765 FGKIY
+765 LGKIY
-770 RQQKQFTAPGD
+770 RQQKQFAVPGD
-781 LLPPAGFVVPKPIDR
+781 LQPPAGFVVPKPIDR
-796 YDAWLEVNQ
+796 YDAWLAVNQ
-805 WNVRSRDYLI
+805 WNDRARNYLI

-820 CGEALPKISVVM
+820 CREPLPKISVVM

-858 LCIADDYSTDFTV
+858 LCIADDCSTDFTV
-871 AETLKDW
+871 ADTLKNW
-878 AEKDDRIRI
+878 VQKDDRILLK
-887 TFRTENGNISAATN
+887 FRNENGNISAATN
-901 SAAALA
+901 SAAELA

-928 VALYFATHP
+928 VALYFAAHP

-975 GHLCAVKKEIFE
+975 GHLCAVRKHIFE
-987 QIGGLR
+987 QISGLR
-993 LGFEGSQDYDFALRA
+993 IGFEGSQDYDFALRA
-1008 TEISRRVAHLPLVL
+1008 TEISRHVAHLPLVL

-1033 VSGAAKP
+1033 ISGAAKP
-1040 SSFSAGQ
+1040 ASFAAGQ
-1047 QAIQDALNRRQIK
+1047 KAIQDALNRRKIN
-1060 GSVAQHAWAIKENLG
+1060 GNVAQHEWAIKENLG
-1075 IFAQD
+1075 IFSQD
-1080 FPDDGP
+1080 FPNNGP
-1086 SVTLIIPTK
+1086 SVTVIIPTK
-1095 NQVQLLKACIDSLA
+1095 NQLKLLKSCLDSLDT
-1109 ITTYKNYQIAVI
+1109 TTYTNYQVAVI
-1121 DNESDDPKTR
+1121 DNESDDPKTL
-1131 EYLNQL
+1131 EYLKQL
-1137 NCQVLRIKNPEG
+1137 NCQVLRIKNPGG

-1160 VEQIDSEYVLFLN
+1160 AEQVDSEYVLFLN

-1178 ITPRWL
+1178 INPRWL

-1214 IIHGLHHGLAGHAF
+1214 VIHGLHHGLAGHAF

-1254 CTITPR
+1254 CMITPR

-1269 DEDNFAVAYN
+1269 DEENFAVAYN

-1343 YFHIQPRRVFMKEQA
+1343 YFHIQPRRFFMKEEGSA
-1358 RLAADFVAD
+1358 TDFV
-1367 LRDVTDVTDG
+1367 TDK
-1377 GLAADFVGDLTD
+1377 
-1389 VTDGG
+1389 
-1394 LAASNVRDLTDVTD
+1394 
-1408 VTDGG
+1408 
-1413 LAADFVGDLTDVT
+1413 
-1426 DVTDLTDQEEL
+1426 EEL
-1437 RFADSR
+1437 KFDDSGL
-1443 VLSVA
+1443 LSVA
-1448 NTNNS
+1448 NNS
-1453 IHPVKVL
+1453 IHPIKVL

-1484 EGVIMP
+1484 EGAILP

-1505 QQRIE
+1505 QQGIE
-1510 VIVRDNPLEHIYQRA
+1510 VIVRDNPLEHIYQRDA
-1525 SYDEAI
+1525 FDEAI

-1549 TLENFFV
+1549 TLENFFM
-1556 VDAARQIGIPAVWN
+1556 VDAAHHLGIPAVWN

-1609 RDRYLPLNSHH
+1609 RERYLPLNSHH
-1620 NFTVIHNGLD
+1620 NFTVIYNGLE
-1630 LSKLKNLDNSE
+1630 LRKLENSENSE
-1641 LARKSLGI
+1641 LARKSLGV
-1649 AAEDVVFLLLG
+1649 AAEDVVLLLLG
-1660 TVCERKGQKDLVQA
+1660 TVCERKGQHDLVKA

-1683 NQIRCFIVGDRP
+1683 NKIRCFIVGDRP

-1722 TGEPGKYYKAA
+1722 TGETGKYYKAA

-1747 VILEAMACDLPIITS
+1747 VILEAMACDLPIVTT

-1795 LEDKLLRQQLA
+1795 LEDKSFRQRLA
-1806 GNAKYVLDSLNTFEE
+1806 ENAKYVLESLNTFAE
-1821 MTQAYADIFCEA
+1821 MTQAYGQIFREA
-1833 YFSSH
+1833 YFTTKK

>member
-30 KVGVDIGKRLV
+30 KVGVDIGKKLV

-82 VAASDVEIAKRAI
+82 VAAEYVEIAKRAI

-118 WLNLLPDANFIC
+118 WLTLLPEANFIC

-153 NPEMAVKMWLHY
+153 NPEMAVKMWIHY
-165 NQKVLELYERFPER
+165 NQKVLELYESFPHR

-186 PIGNTPELFIDRV
+186 PIGNTPELFLDRV
-199 NDKFNVNLGAI
+199 NEKFNVNLGAI
-210 PADNFE
+210 PGDNFE

-221 NDIIKSHRPS
+221 NDIVKSHRPS
-231 LIEQYFPEALELY
+231 LIEKYFPEALELY
-244 QILESQA
+244 ELLETQS
-251 GNLSSESKLASDQ
+251 GNLSSESKGASAQ
-264 IIHFPASS
+264 VIHFPASP
-272 VGPFE
+272 VWPFE

-283 LLEKQQKNSNSEV
+283 LLEKQQKTSSSEL

-303 HQAQTKALG
+303 HQAQAKVLG
-312 LETKLGETQVQLAGK
+312 LETELGATQVQLAGK
-327 ETNFQEALAKLLGLE
+327 ESNFQEALAKLLGLE
-342 TELGQTQA
+342 TELGQTQVQ
-350 LLAGQTSQFQEALTK
+350 LAGKESNFQEALTK
-365 VLKLETELGQTQV
+365 VLKLE
-378 QLAGKEA
+378 A
-385 HFQEALA
+385 
-392 KLLELETEL
+392 EL

-409 GKESQFQIAL
+409 GKESQFQEAL
-419 AKVLKLET
+419 AKVLELEAELGQTQVQLAGKESQFQEALAKVLELEAELGQTQVQFEET
-427 ELGKTQV
+427 EFILQ
-434 KFEEK
+434 
-439 EFRLEQKLA
+439 QKLA
-448 ELLWLETAQSQT
+448 ELIQLETAQSQNQERLKDT
-460 QQDLELSRQENERF
+460 QEKLEHSRQENENFR
-474 QAEIAAIKSSDWWQL
+474 AELAIIKSSIWWQV
-489 RERWWEFQRRIRDFF
+489 REKLWGTQRRIRDLF
-504 PSFVFSLDKP
+504 PKFIFSLDQP

-521 SNLLI
+521 SHLLI
-526 VGWVFHRKK
+526 VGWVFHQKR
-535 EIQAVRARIEGKS
+535 ETTAVRARIKDQS
-548 FAAVYGIERS
+548 FAGVYGIERS

-564 SNIAGANKSGFTIEL
+564 SNIPAAKTSGFTIQLE
-579 AAPAGRHEVLLE
+579 APAGRHEVLLE
-591 AQDERGKWYLLAAYP
+591 AQDDRGKWHLLAAYP

-618 PVIWEQ
+618 PMVWEQ
-624 LQGQILFAGWC
+624 RQGQILFAGWC

-642 AKLSFLCGDT
+642 GKLSLLCGDT
-652 AVECAYGLRRK
+652 SVECAYGLRRK

-705 YFQAPQI
+705 SFQAPKI

-726 KFEEFS
+726 KFEELSRFTA
-732 SFVEAIRQRARE
+732 AIQQRARE

-756 WEIVKVMRQ
+756 WEIVKVIRQ
-765 FGKIY
+765 LGKIY
-770 RQQKQFTAPGD
+770 RQQKQFSAPGD
-781 LLPPAGFVVPKPIDR
+781 LLPPAGFVVPQPIDR

-805 WNVRSRDYLI
+805 WNDRARDYLI

-820 CGEALPKISVVM
+820 CREPLPKISVVM

-844 AIDSVINQVYQNWE
+844 AIDSVINQVYPNWE
-858 LCIADDYSTDFTV
+858 LCIADDCSTDFTV
-871 AETLKDW
+871 AENLKSW
-878 AEKDDRIRI
+878 VQKDDRIRI

-907 TGDIILFLDNDD
+907 TGEIILFLDNDD

-928 VALYFATHP
+928 VALYFAAHP
-937 TTDFLYSDDDKID
+937 ATDFLYSDDDKID

-975 GHLCAVKKEIFE
+975 GHLCAVRKHIFE

-993 LGFEGSQDYDFALRA
+993 LGLEGSQDYDFALRA
-1008 TEISRRVAHLPLVL
+1008 TEISRHVAHLPLVL

-1033 VSGAAKP
+1033 ISGAAKP
-1040 SSFSAGQ
+1040 ASFAAGQ
-1047 QAIQDALNRRQIK
+1047 KAIQDALNRRKIN
-1060 GSVAQHAWAIKENLG
+1060 GNVAQHAWAIKENLG

-1080 FPDDGP
+1080 FPDNGP
-1086 SVTLIIPTK
+1086 SVTVIIPTK
-1095 NQVQLLKACIDSLA
+1095 NQLKLLKPCLDSLET
-1109 ITTYKNYQIAVI
+1109 TTYKNYQVAVI
-1121 DNESDDPKTR
+1121 DNESDDPKTL
-1131 EYLNQL
+1131 EYLKEL
-1137 NCQVLRIKNPEG
+1137 KCQVLRIKNPGG

-1160 VEQIDSEYVLFLN
+1160 AEQVDSEYVLFLN

-1178 ITPRWL
+1178 INPRWL

-1214 IIHGLHHGLAGHAF
+1214 VIHGLHHGLAGHAF
-1228 KLMNSDNRGYLS
+1228 KLMNSENRGYLS

-1254 CTITPR
+1254 CMITPR
-1260 QLFLELGGF
+1260 QLFLEVGGF
-1269 DEDNFAVAYN
+1269 DEENFAVAYN

-1343 YFHIQPRRVFMKEQA
+1343 YFHIQPRRVFMKEEE
-1358 RLAADFVAD
+1358 RRKKEEGRGKKEEGYTLEVSDSGLLVAEAEN
-1367 LRDVTDVTDG
+1367 L
-1377 GLAADFVGDLTD
+1377 
-1389 VTDGG
+1389 
-1394 LAASNVRDLTDVTD
+1394 
-1408 VTDGG
+1408 
-1413 LAADFVGDLTDVT
+1413 
-1426 DVTDLTDQEEL
+1426 
-1437 RFADSR
+1437 
-1443 VLSVA
+1443 
-1448 NTNNS
+1448 
-1453 IHPVKVL
+1453 IHPVRVL

-1484 EGVIMP
+1484 EGVVKP

-1505 QQRIE
+1505 QQGIE
-1510 VIVRDNPLEHIYQRA
+1510 VIVRDNPLEHIYQRDA
-1525 SYDEAI
+1525 YDEAI
-1531 RSFSKEIE
+1531 CSFSTEIA

-1556 VDAARQIGIPAVWN
+1556 VDAARQIGIPTVWN

-1630 LSKLKNLDNSE
+1630 LSKLENSENSE
-1641 LARKSLGI
+1641 LGRKNLGVT
-1649 AAEDVVFLLLG
+1649 AEDVVILLLG
-1660 TVCERKGQKDLVQA
+1660 TVCERKGQQDLVKA
-1674 LSLLPEKWH
+1674 LSLLPDKWH
-1683 NQIRCFIVGDRP
+1683 NKIRCFIVGDRP

-1701 LADMVGELPEELRQR
+1701 LAELVGELPAELRQR

-1722 TGEPGKYYKAA
+1722 TGETGKYYKAA

-1747 VILEAMACDLPIITS
+1747 VILEAMACDLPIVTS
-1762 PVFGIKE
+1762 PIFGIKE

-1795 LEDKLLRQQLA
+1795 LEEKSLRQQLA
-1806 GNAKYVLDSLNTFEE
+1806 ENAKYVLDSLNTFEE
-1821 MTQAYADIFCEA
+1821 MTQAYAEIFCEA
-1833 YFSSH
+1833 YFSRH

>member
-30 KVGVDIGKRLV
+30 KVGVDIGKKLV

-82 VAASDVEIAKRAI
+82 VAAEYVEIAKRAI
-95 DQNQQT
+95 DQNQLP

-112 ALFWDF
+112 ALFWEF
-118 WLNLLPDANFIC
+118 WLTLLPQANFIC

-153 NPEMAVKMWLHY
+153 NPEKAVKMWIHY
-165 NQKVLELYERFPER
+165 NQKVLELYEAFPHR

-186 PIGNTPELFIDRV
+186 PIGNTPELFLDRV
-199 NDKFNVNLGAI
+199 NEKFNVNLGAI
-210 PADNFE
+210 PGDNFE

-221 NDIIKSHRPS
+221 NDIVQSHRPS
-231 LIEQYFPEALELY
+231 LIEKYFPEALELY
-244 QILESQA
+244 ELLETQA
-251 GNLSSESKLASDQ
+251 GNLSSESKGAIDRV
-264 IIHFPASS
+264 IHFPASP
-272 VGPFE
+272 VWPFE

-283 LLEKQQKNSNSEV
+283 LLEKQQKTSSSEL

-303 HQAQTKALG
+303 HQAQAKVLG
-312 LETKLGETQVQLAGK
+312 LETELGATQVQLAGK
-327 ETNFQEALAKLLGLE
+327 EANFQEALAKLLGLE
-342 TELGQTQA
+342 TELGQTQVQ
-350 LLAGQTSQFQEALTK
+350 LAGKESQFQEALTK
-365 VLKLETELGQTQV
+365 VLKLEAELGETQV
-378 QLAGKEA
+378 QLAGKESQ
-385 HFQEALA
+385 FQEALA
-392 KLLELETEL
+392 KLLGLETEL

-409 GKESQFQIAL
+409 GKESQFQTAL
-419 AKVLKLET
+419 AKVLELEAELGQTQVQFEET
-427 ELGKTQV
+427 EFILQ
-434 KFEEK
+434 
-439 EFRLEQKLA
+439 QKLA
-448 ELLWLETAQSQT
+448 ELLQLETAQSQNQEKLKET
-460 QQDLELSRQENERF
+460 QEKLEHSRQENENFR
-474 QAEIAAIKSSDWWQL
+474 AELATIKSSIGWQV
-489 RERWWEFQRRIRDFF
+489 REKLWEVQRQIRDWF
-504 PSFVFSLDKP
+504 PKFIFSLDRP

-526 VGWVFHRKK
+526 VGWVFNQKR
-535 EIQAVRARIEGKS
+535 ETTAVRARIKDQS
-548 FAAVYGIERS
+548 FAGVYGIDRS

-564 SNIAGANKSGFTIEL
+564 SNIPAAQKSGFTIQLE
-579 AAPAGRHEVLLE
+579 APAGRHEVLLE
-591 AQDERGKWYLLAAYP
+591 AQDDRGKWHLLAAYP

-618 PVIWEQ
+618 PVVWEQ
-624 LQGQILFAGWC
+624 RQGQILFAGWC

-642 AKLSFLCGDT
+642 AKLSLLCGDT
-652 AVECAYGLRRK
+652 SVECAYGLRRK

-705 YFQAPQI
+705 SFQAPKI

-726 KFEEFS
+726 KFEELS
-732 SFVEAIRQRARE
+732 RLTAAIQQRAKE

-756 WEIVKVMRQ
+756 WEIVKVIRQ
-765 FGKIY
+765 LGKIY
-770 RQQKQFTAPGD
+770 RQQKQFSAPGD
-781 LLPPAGFVVPKPIDR
+781 LLPPAGFVVAQPIDR

-805 WNVRSRDYLI
+805 WNDRARDYLI

-820 CGEALPKISVVM
+820 CREPLPKISVVM

-844 AIDSVINQVYQNWE
+844 AIDSVINQVYPNWE
-858 LCIADDYSTDFTV
+858 LCIADDCSTDFTV
-871 AETLKDW
+871 AENLKSW
-878 AEKDDRIRI
+878 VQKDDRIRI

-928 VALYFATHP
+928 VALYFAAHP
-937 TTDFLYSDDDKID
+937 DTDFLYSDDDKID

-975 GHLCAVKKEIFE
+975 GHLCAVKRHIFE

-1008 TEISRRVAHLPLVL
+1008 TEISRHVAHLPLVL

-1033 VSGAAKP
+1033 ISGAAKP
-1040 SSFSAGQ
+1040 ASFAAGQ
-1047 QAIQDALNRRQIK
+1047 QAIQDALNRRKIN
-1060 GSVAQHAWAIKENLG
+1060 GNVAQHAWAVKENLG
-1075 IFAQD
+1075 IFAQE
-1080 FPDDGP
+1080 FPDNGP
-1086 SVTLIIPTK
+1086 SVTVIIPTK
-1095 NQVQLLKACIDSLA
+1095 NQLKLLKACLDSLET
-1109 ITTYKNYQIAVI
+1109 TTYKNYQVAVI
-1121 DNESDDPKTR
+1121 DNESDDPKTL

-1137 NCQVLRIKNPEG
+1137 TCQVLRIKNPGG

-1160 VEQIDSEYVLFLN
+1160 AEQVDSEYVLFLN

-1178 ITPRWL
+1178 INPRWL
-1184 SQMVGYAQIPAVGAV
+1184 SQIVGYAQIPAVGAV

-1214 IIHGLHHGLAGHAF
+1214 VIHGLHHGLAGHAF
-1228 KLMNSDNRGYLS
+1228 KLMNSENRGYLS

-1254 CTITPR
+1254 CMITPR

-1269 DEDNFAVAYN
+1269 DEENFAVAYN

-1343 YFHIQPRRVFMKEQA
+1343 YFHIQPRRVFMKEEGSA
-1358 RLAADFVAD
+1358 TDY
-1367 LRDVTDVTDG
+1367 VTDVIDKEEVKFNDS
-1377 GLAADFVGDLTD
+1377 GLL
-1389 VTDGG
+1389 
-1394 LAASNVRDLTDVTD
+1394 
-1408 VTDGG
+1408 
-1413 LAADFVGDLTDVT
+1413 
-1426 DVTDLTDQEEL
+1426 
-1437 RFADSR
+1437 
-1443 VLSVA
+1443 VA
-1448 NTNNS
+1448 EAENL
-1453 IHPVKVL
+1453 IHPIRVL

-1484 EGVIMP
+1484 EGVIKP
-1490 IVLCT
+1490 IVLCV

-1505 QQRIE
+1505 QQGIE
-1510 VIVRDNPLEHIYQRA
+1510 VIVRDNPLEHIYQRDA
-1525 SYDEAI
+1525 YDEAI
-1531 RSFSKEIE
+1531 RSFSTEIE

-1556 VDAARQIGIPAVWN
+1556 IDAARQIGIPAVWN

-1630 LSKLKNLDNSE
+1630 LSKLENSENSE
-1641 LARKSLGI
+1641 LARKTLGV
-1649 AAEDVVFLLLG
+1649 AAEDVVILLLG
-1660 TVCERKGQKDLVQA
+1660 TVCERKGQQDLVQA
-1674 LSLLPEKWH
+1674 LSLLPDKWH
-1683 NQIRCFIVGDRP
+1683 NKIRCFIVGDRP

-1701 LADMVGELPEELRQR
+1701 LAELVGELPEELRQR

-1722 TGEPGKYYKAA
+1722 TGETGKYYKAA

-1747 VILEAMACDLPIITS
+1747 VILEAMACDLPIITT

-1774 INGLFYTPDRPD
+1774 INGLFYTPDRPE
-1786 ELVAALISL
+1786 ELAASLHSL
-1795 LEDKLLRQQLA
+1795 LEDKSLRQRLA
-1806 GNAKYVLDSLNTFEE
+1806 ENAKYVLESLNSFAE
-1821 MTQAYADIFCEA
+1821 MTQAYGQIFREG
-1833 YFSSH
+1833 YFTTKK

>member
-1 MSTNDSK
+1 MSTNDSQ

-30 KVGVDIGKRLV
+30 KVGVDIGKKLV

-82 VAASDVEIAKRAI
+82 VAAEYVEIAKRAI

-118 WLNLLPDANFIC
+118 WLTLLPEANFIC

-153 NPEMAVKMWLHY
+153 NPEMAVKMWIHY
-165 NQKVLELYERFPER
+165 NQKVLELYERFPDR

-186 PIGNTPELFIDRV
+186 PIGNTPELFLDRV
-199 NDKFNVNLGAI
+199 NEKFNVNLGAI
-210 PADNFE
+210 PGDNFE

-221 NDIIKSHRPS
+221 NDIVKSHRPS
-231 LIEQYFPEALELY
+231 LIEKYFPEALELY
-244 QILESQA
+244 ELLETQA
-251 GNLSSESKLASDQ
+251 GNLSSESKGAIAQ
-264 IIHFPASS
+264 VIHFPASP
-272 VGPFE
+272 VWPFE

-283 LLEKQQKNSNSEV
+283 LLEKQQKIRSSEL
-296 KQWQEQF
+296 KQWQEEF
-303 HQAQTKALG
+303 HQAQAKVLG
-312 LETKLGETQVQLAGK
+312 LETELGATQVQLAGK
-327 ETNFQEALAKLLGLE
+327 ESNFQEALAKLLGLE
-342 TELGQTQA
+342 TELGQTQVQ
-350 LLAGQTSQFQEALTK
+350 LAGKESQFQEALTK
-365 VLKLETELGQTQV
+365 VLKLEAELGQTQV
-378 QLAGKEA
+378 QLAGKESQ
-385 HFQEALA
+385 FQEALA
-392 KLLELETEL
+392 KLLGLETEL

-409 GKESQFQIAL
+409 GKESQFQTAL
-419 AKVLKLET
+419 AKVLELEAELGQTQVQFEET
-427 ELGKTQV
+427 EFILQ
-434 KFEEK
+434 
-439 EFRLEQKLA
+439 QKLA
-448 ELLWLETAQSQT
+448 ELLQLETAQSQT
-460 QQDLELSRQENERF
+460 QEKLKDTQENLEQACQENELFR
-474 QAEIAAIKSSDWWQL
+474 AELATIKSSRWWQV
-489 RERWWEFQRRIRDFF
+489 REKWWEVQRRIRELF
-504 PSFVFSLDKP
+504 PKFIFSLDQP

-521 SNLLI
+521 SHLLI
-526 VGWVFHRKK
+526 VGWVFHKK
-535 EIQAVRARIEGKS
+535 RETTAVRARIKDQS
-548 FAAVYGIERS
+548 FAGVYGIDRS

-564 SNIAGANKSGFTIEL
+564 SNIPAAKKSGFTIEL
-579 AAPAGRHEVLLE
+579 EAPAGRHEVLLE
-591 AQDERGKWYLLAAYP
+591 AQDERGKWHLLAAYP

-618 PVIWEQ
+618 PVVWEQ
-624 LQGQILFAGWC
+624 RQGQILFAGWC

-642 AKLSFLCGDT
+642 AKLSLLCGDT
-652 AVECAYGLRRK
+652 SVECAYGLRRK

-705 YFQAPQI
+705 SFQAPKI
-712 LTVRRYHIW
+712 LTVRRYNIW
-721 QRSAD
+721 QRSTD
-726 KFEEFS
+726 KFEELSRFTA
-732 SFVEAIRQRARE
+732 AIQQRAKE

-756 WEIVKVMRQ
+756 WEIVKVIRQ
-765 FGKIY
+765 LGKIY

-781 LLPPAGFVVPKPIDR
+781 LLPPAGFVVPQPIDR

-805 WNVRSRDYLI
+805 WNDRARDYLI

-820 CGEALPKISVVM
+820 CREPLPKISVVM

-844 AIDSVINQVYQNWE
+844 AIDSVINQVYPNWE
-858 LCIADDYSTDFTV
+858 LCIADDCSTDFTV
-871 AETLKDW
+871 ADTLKNW
-878 AEKDDRIRI
+878 VQKDDRIRI

-928 VALYFATHP
+928 VALYFASHP
-937 TTDFLYSDDDKID
+937 ATDFLYSDDDKID

-975 GHLCAVKKEIFE
+975 GHLCAVRRHIFE

-993 LGFEGSQDYDFALRA
+993 IGLEGSQDYDFALRA
-1008 TEISRRVAHLPLVL
+1008 TEISRHVAHLPLVL

-1033 VSGAAKP
+1033 ISGAAKP
-1040 SSFSAGQ
+1040 ASFAAGQ
-1047 QAIQDALNRRQIK
+1047 KAIQDALNRRKIN
-1060 GSVAQHAWAIKENLG
+1060 GNVAQHAWAIKENLG

-1080 FPDDGP
+1080 FPDNGP
-1086 SVTLIIPTK
+1086 SVTVIIPTK
-1095 NQVQLLKACIDSLA
+1095 NQFKLLKACLDSLET
-1109 ITTYKNYQIAVI
+1109 TTYKNYQVAVI
-1121 DNESDDPKTR
+1121 DNESDDPKTL
-1131 EYLNQL
+1131 EYLKEL
-1137 NCQVLRIKNPEG
+1137 SCQVLRIKNPGG

-1160 VEQIDSEYVLFLN
+1160 AEQVDSDYVLFLN

-1178 ITPRWL
+1178 INPRWL
-1184 SQMVGYAQIPAVGAV
+1184 SQMVGYAQIAGVGAV

-1214 IIHGLHHGLAGHAF
+1214 VIHGLHHGLAGHAF

-1269 DEDNFAVAYN
+1269 DEENFAVAYN

-1343 YFHIQPRRVFMKEQA
+1343 YFHIQPRRVFMKGEGSSA
-1358 RLAADFVAD
+1358 TDS
-1367 LRDVTDVTDG
+1367 VTDVTDG
-1377 GLAADFVGDLTD
+1377 KKK
-1389 VTDGG
+1389 
-1394 LAASNVRDLTDVTD
+1394 
-1408 VTDGG
+1408 
-1413 LAADFVGDLTDVT
+1413 
-1426 DVTDLTDQEEL
+1426 EEL
-1437 RFADSR
+1437 KCGNLGS
-1443 VLSVA
+1443 LISV
-1448 NTNNS
+1448 NNFVNP
-1453 IHPVKVL
+1453 IRVL

-1484 EGVIMP
+1484 EGVIKP

-1495 TDGPLRQAYE
+1495 TEGPLRQAYE
-1505 QQRIE
+1505 QQGIE
-1510 VIVRDNPLEHIYQRA
+1510 VIVRDNPLEHIYQRDA
-1525 SYDEAI
+1525 YDEAI
-1531 RSFSKEIE
+1531 RSFSTEIE

-1556 VDAARQIGIPAVWN
+1556 IDAARQIGTPTVWN

-1630 LSKLKNLDNSE
+1630 LRKLENSENSE
-1641 LARKSLGI
+1641 LARKTLGV
-1649 AAEDVVFLLLG
+1649 AAEDVVILLLG
-1660 TVCERKGQKDLVQA
+1660 TVCERKGQQDLVKA
-1674 LSLLPEKWH
+1674 LSLLPDKWH
-1683 NQIRCFIVGDRP
+1683 NKIRCFIVGDRP

-1701 LADMVGELPEELRQR
+1701 LAELVGELPQELRQR

-1722 TGEPGKYYKAA
+1722 TGETAKYYKAA

-1747 VILEAMACDLPIITS
+1747 VILEAMACDLPIITT
-1762 PVFGIKE
+1762 PVFGIRE

-1786 ELVAALISL
+1786 ELVAGLISL
-1795 LEDKLLRQQLA
+1795 LDDRSLRQQLA

-1821 MTQAYADIFCEA
+1821 MTQDYADIFCEA

>member
-1 MSTNDSK
+1 VSTNDTK

-30 KVGVDIGKRLV
+30 KVGVDIGKKLV

-82 VAASDVEIAKRAI
+82 VAPEYVEIAKRAI
-95 DQNQQT
+95 DQNQLP

-112 ALFWDF
+112 TLFWDF
-118 WLNLLPDANFIC
+118 WLSLLPEANFIC

-153 NPEMAVKMWLHY
+153 NPEMAVKMWIHY
-165 NQKVLELYERFPER
+165 NQKVLELYERFPDR

-186 PIGNTPELFIDRV
+186 PIGNTPELFISGV
-199 NDKFNVNLGAI
+199 KDKFNVNLGGI
-210 PADNFE
+210 PGDNFE
-216 ESLLV
+216 QSLLV
-221 NDIIKSHRPS
+221 NDIVKSHRPS
-231 LIEQYFPEALELY
+231 LIEKYFPEALELY
-244 QILESQA
+244 ELLETQA
-251 GNLSSESKLASDQ
+251 GNLSSESKDAIDRV
-264 IIHFPASS
+264 IHFPASP
-272 VGPFE
+272 VWPFE

-283 LLEKQQKNSNSEV
+283 LLEKQQKTSYGEL

-303 HQAQTKALG
+303 HQAQAKVLG
-312 LETKLGETQVQLAGK
+312 LETQLGATQVQLAGK
-327 ETNFQEALAKLLGLE
+327 ESNFQEALAKLLGLE
-342 TELGQTQA
+342 TELGQTQG
-350 LLAGQTSQFQEALTK
+350 LLAGQESQFQEALTK
-365 VLKLETELGQTQV
+365 VLKLEAELGQTQV

-385 HFQEALA
+385 QFQEAVA
-392 KLLELETEL
+392 KLLGLETEL

-409 GKESQFQIAL
+409 GQESQFQIAL
-419 AKVLKLET
+419 GKVLELEA
-427 ELGKTQV
+427 ELGQTQV
-434 KFEEK
+434 QIEEK
-439 EFRLEQKLA
+439 ELRLQEKLA
-448 ELLWLETAQSQT
+448 ELLRLETAQSQT
-460 QQDLELSRQENERF
+460 QETLNETREDLEQSRLENERL
-474 QAEIAAIKSSDWWQL
+474 QAEMAGIKSSTWWQV
-489 RERWWEFQRRIRDFF
+489 REKWWEFQRRIGELF
-504 PSFVFSLDKP
+504 PTFVFSLDQP

-521 SNLLI
+521 SNLLM

-535 EIQAVRARIEGKS
+535 EITAVRARIDDKS
-548 FAAVYGIERS
+548 FAGVYGIETS
-558 DIALAH
+558 DIAPAH
-564 SNIAGANKSGFTIEL
+564 SNIPAANKFCFTIEVQ
-579 AAPAGRHEVLLE
+579 ASAGRHEVLLE
-591 AQDERGKWYLLAAYP
+591 AQDERGKWHLLAAYP
-606 LLVSTIQASLDV
+606 LVVSTIQASLDV
-618 PVIWEQ
+618 PAVWEQ
-624 LQGQILFAGWC
+624 RQGQILFAGWC
-635 CHHDRKI
+635 CHHDQKI
-642 AKLSFLCGDT
+642 AKLTFLCGDNS
-652 AVECAYGLRRK
+652 VECAYGLRRK

-677 SGFEALVDLPPGE
+677 SGFEVLVDLPAGE

-705 YFQAPQI
+705 YFQAPKI
-712 LTVRRYHIW
+712 LKVRRYDIW

-732 SFVEAIRQRARE
+732 SFIQAIRQRARE

-756 WEIVKVMRQ
+756 WEIVRVIRQ
-765 FGKIY
+765 LGKIY

-781 LLPPAGFVVPKPIDR
+781 LLPPAGFVVPQPIDR

-805 WNVRSRDYLI
+805 WNDRARNYLI

-820 CGEALPKISVVM
+820 CREPLPKISVVM
-832 PVYNPQIDFLES
+832 PVYNPQIDFLTS
-844 AIDSVINQVYQNWE
+844 AIASVINQVYPNWE
-858 LCIADDYSTDFTV
+858 LCIADDCSTDFTV
-871 AETLKDW
+871 AENLKNW
-878 AEKDDRIRI
+878 GQKDDRIRI

-928 VALYFATHP
+928 VALYFAAHP
-937 TTDFLYSDDDKID
+937 ATDFLYSDDDKID

-975 GHLCAVKKEIFE
+975 GHLCAVKRHIFE

-993 LGFEGSQDYDFALRA
+993 IGLEGSQDYDFALRA
-1008 TEISRRVAHLPLVL
+1008 TEISRHVAHLPLVL

-1033 VSGAAKP
+1033 ISGAAKP
-1040 SSFSAGQ
+1040 ASFAAGQ
-1047 QAIQDALNRRQIK
+1047 KAIQDALNRRKIK
-1060 GSVAQHAWAIKENLG
+1060 GNVAQHAWAIKENLG

-1080 FPDDGP
+1080 FPDNGP
-1086 SVTLIIPTK
+1086 SVTVIIPTK
-1095 NQVQLLKACIDSLA
+1095 NQLKLLKACLDSLET
-1109 ITTYKNYQIAVI
+1109 TTYKNYQVAII
-1121 DNESDDPKTR
+1121 DNESDDPKTL
-1131 EYLNQL
+1131 EYLKQL
-1137 NCQVLRIKNPEG
+1137 NCQVLRIKNPG
-1149 KFSFAAINNRA
+1149 DKFSFAAINNRA
-1160 VEQIDSEYVLFLN
+1160 AEQVDSEYVLFLN

-1178 ITPRWL
+1178 INPRWL

-1214 IIHGLHHGLAGHAF
+1214 VIHGLHHGLAGHAF
-1228 KLMNSDNRGYLS
+1228 KLMNSENRGYLS

-1254 CTITPR
+1254 CMITPR

-1269 DEDNFAVAYN
+1269 DEENFAVAYN

-1343 YFHIQPRRVFMKEQA
+1343 YFHIQPRRFFMKEEGSSA
-1358 RLAADFVAD
+1358 
-1367 LRDVTDVTDG
+1367 T
-1377 GLAADFVGDLTD
+1377 
-1389 VTDGG
+1389 
-1394 LAASNVRDLTDVTD
+1394 SNVRDVMDVTD
-1408 VTDGG
+1408 RWKKEEVRGQKQE
-1413 LAADFVGDLTDVT
+1413 LKFGDL
-1426 DVTDLTDQEEL
+1426 
-1437 RFADSR
+1437 DS
-1443 VLSVA
+1443 LISA
-1448 NTNNS
+1448 NNLVNP
-1453 IHPVKVL
+1453 IKVL

-1484 EGVIMP
+1484 EGVIEP

-1495 TDGPLRQAYE
+1495 TEGPLRQAYE
-1505 QQRIE
+1505 QQGIE
-1510 VIVRDNPLEHIYQRA
+1510 VIVRDNPLEHIYQRDA
-1525 SYDEAI
+1525 YNEAV

-1630 LSKLKNLDNSE
+1630 LSKLENSE
-1641 LARKSLGI
+1641 NSEWARKSLGV
-1649 AAEDVVFLLLG
+1649 AAEDVVILLLG
-1660 TVCERKGQKDLVQA
+1660 TVCERKGQQDLVKA
-1674 LSLLPEKWH
+1674 LSLLPDKWH
-1683 NQIRCFIVGDRP
+1683 NKIRCFIVGDRP
-1695 SIYSNK
+1695 SIYSNQ
-1701 LADMVGELPEELRQR
+1701 LADLVGELPKNLQQR

-1722 TGEPGKYYKAA
+1722 TSETGKYYQAA

-1747 VILEAMACDLPIITS
+1747 VILEAMACDLPIITT

-1774 INGLFYTPDRPD
+1774 INGLFYTPDRPE
-1786 ELVAALISL
+1786 ELAASLHTL
-1795 LEDKLLRQQLA
+1795 LEDKSLRQRLA
-1806 GNAKYVLDSLNTFEE
+1806 ENAKYVLDSLNSFAE
-1821 MTQAYADIFCEA
+1821 MTQAYGQIFREA
-1833 YFSSH
+1833 YFTTKK

>member
-1 MSTNDSK
+1 MVWELGGEREIVSTNDSK

-30 KVGVDIGKRLV
+30 KVGVDIGKKLV
-41 GPADG
+41 GPAVG

-82 VAASDVEIAKRAI
+82 VAAEYVEIAKKLIA
-95 DQNQQT
+95 DNQKT
-101 HKHWGWKDPRT
+101 NKHWGWKDPRT

-118 WLNLLPDANFIC
+118 WLNLLPQANFIC

-144 RGTDVSLLQ
+144 RGTDVSLLH
-153 NPEMAVKMWLHY
+153 NPEMAVKMWIHY
-165 NQKVLELYERFPER
+165 NQQVLELHKHFPDR

-186 PIGNTPELFIDRV
+186 PIGNTPEFFIDRV

-221 NDIIKSHRPS
+221 NDIVKSHRPS
-231 LIEQYFPEALELY
+231 LIEKYFPEALELY
-244 QILESQA
+244 QVLEAEA
-251 GNLSSESKLASDQ
+251 GNLGSESKLAIDRV
-264 IIHFPASS
+264 IHFPASP
-272 VGPFE
+272 VWPFE

-283 LLEKQQKNSNSEV
+283 LLEKQQKTSNSEL

-303 HQAQTKALG
+303 QQAQTKALG
-312 LETKLGETQVQLAGK
+312 LETELGKTQVKLAGK
-327 ETNFQEALAKLLGLE
+327 ESNFQEALAKLLGLE

-350 LLAGQTSQFQEALTK
+350 LLAGQESQFQEALKK

-378 QLAGKEA
+378 LLAGKESN
-385 HFQEALA
+385 FQEALA
-392 KLLELETEL
+392 KLLGLETEL
-401 GQTQVQLA
+401 GQTQVQLV

-419 AKVLKLET
+419 AKVLELEAK
-427 ELGKTQV
+427 LGKTQV
-434 KFEEK
+434 QFEEK
-439 EFRLEQKLA
+439 EFKLDQKLA
-448 ELLWLETAQSQT
+448 ELLWLETVQYQT
-460 QQDLELSRQENERF
+460 QEDLEQSRQETERVR
-474 QAEIAAIKSSDWWQL
+474 AEIAAIKSSEWWQL
-489 RERWWEFQRRIRDFF
+489 RQKWLNFQRKIRDFF
-504 PSFVFSLDKP
+504 PKFVFSLDKP

-526 VGWVFHRKK
+526 VGWVFNTKRQI
-535 EIQAVRARIEGKS
+535 EAVRARIENQNFS
-548 FAAVYGIERS
+548 AIYGIERS
-558 DIALAH
+558 DIVLAH
-564 SNIAGANKSGFTIEL
+564 SNIAGAANSGFTIEVE
-579 AAPAGRHEVLLE
+579 APAGRHEVLLE
-591 AQDERGKWYLLAAYP
+591 AQDDRGKWHLLATYP

-618 PVIWEQ
+618 PVVWEQ
-624 LQGQILFAGWC
+624 RQGQILFAGWC

-642 AKLSFLCGDT
+642 AKLTFLCGDT
-652 AVECAYGLRRK
+652 SVECAYGLRRK
-663 DVGEVFPDWVNSSE
+663 DVGEVFPDWVNSLE

-705 YFQAPQI
+705 YFQAPKI
-712 LTVRRYHIW
+712 LTVHRYHIW

-732 SFVEAIRQRARE
+732 SFIEAIRQRAQE

-756 WEIVKVMRQ
+756 WEIAKVIGQ
-765 FGKIY
+765 LGKIY
-770 RQQKQFTAPGD
+770 QQQKQFTAPGD
-781 LLPPAGFVVPKPIDR
+781 LLPPAGFVVPQPIDR
-796 YDAWLEVNQ
+796 YDAWLLVNQ

-820 CGEALPKISVVM
+820 CRQPLPKISVVM

-844 AIDSVINQVYQNWE
+844 AIDSVIAQVYTNWE
-858 LCIADDYSTDFTV
+858 LCIADDCSTDLTV
-871 AETLKDW
+871 AETLKNW

-887 TFRTENGNISAATN
+887 QFRTENGNISAATN

-961 PEWSPELLLSYMYL
+961 PQWSPELLLSYMYL
-975 GHLCAVKKEIFE
+975 GHLCAVRKQIFE

-993 LGFEGSQDYDFALRA
+993 IGFEGSQDYDFALRA
-1008 TEISRRVAHLPLVL
+1008 TEISRHVAHLPLVL

-1033 VSGAAKP
+1033 ISGAAKP
-1040 SSFSAGQ
+1040 ASFAAGQ
-1047 QAIQDALNRRQIK
+1047 KSIQDALNRRKIN
-1060 GSVAQHAWAIKENLG
+1060 GNVAQHAWAIKENLG

-1080 FPDDGP
+1080 FPDSGP
-1086 SVTLIIPTK
+1086 SVTVIIPTK
-1095 NQVQLLKACIDSLA
+1095 NQLKLLKACLDSLEN
-1109 ITTYKNYQIAVI
+1109 TTYKNYQIAVI
-1121 DNESDDPKTR
+1121 DNESDDPKTL
-1131 EYLNQL
+1131 EYLKQL
-1137 NCQVLRIKNPEG
+1137 TCQVLRIKNPGG

-1160 VEQIDSEYVLFLN
+1160 VEQVDSEYVLFLN

-1178 ITPRWL
+1178 INPRWL
-1184 SQMVGYAQIPAVGAV
+1184 SQMVGYAQIPDVGAV

-1214 IIHGLHHGLAGHAF
+1214 VIHGLHHGLAGHAF
-1228 KLMNSDNRGYLS
+1228 KLMDKHNRGYLS

-1269 DEDNFAVAYN
+1269 DEQNFAVAYN
-1279 DADYGYR
+1279 DVDYGYR
-1286 LLERGYRCVYCPD
+1286 LLARGYRCVYCPD

-1343 YFHIQPRRVFMKEQA
+1343 YFHIQPRRVFMKEEG
-1358 RLAADFVAD
+1358 RRKKEEGRGGNEEEGSGLLVAAAGN
-1367 LRDVTDVTDG
+1367 LIHR
-1377 GLAADFVGDLTD
+1377 
-1389 VTDGG
+1389 
-1394 LAASNVRDLTDVTD
+1394 VR
-1408 VTDGG
+1408 
-1413 LAADFVGDLTDVT
+1413 
-1426 DVTDLTDQEEL
+1426 
-1437 RFADSR
+1437 
-1443 VLSVA
+1443 
-1448 NTNNS
+1448 
-1453 IHPVKVL
+1453 VL

-1484 EGVIMP
+1484 EGVIEP
-1490 IVLCT
+1490 IVLCA

-1505 QQRIE
+1505 QQGIE
-1510 VIVRDNPLEHIYQRA
+1510 VIVRDNPLEHIYQRDA
-1525 SYDEAI
+1525 YDEAV
-1531 RSFSKEIE
+1531 RNFSKEIE

-1620 NFTVIHNGLD
+1620 NFRVIHNGLD
-1630 LSKLKNLDNSE
+1630 LSKLANLDNSE
-1641 LARKSLGI
+1641 LARKSLGV
-1649 AAEDVVFLLLG
+1649 AAEDVVILLLG
-1660 TVCERKGQKDLVQA
+1660 TVCERKGQQDLVKA

-1683 NQIRCFIVGDRP
+1683 NKIRCFIVGDRP

-1701 LADMVGELPEELRQR
+1701 LADMVAELPKELRQR

-1722 TGEPGKYYKAA
+1722 TGEAGKYYKAA

-1747 VILEAMACDLPIITS
+1747 VILEAMACDLPIITT

-1769 QVRPG
+1769 QVRQG

-1795 LEDKLLRQQLA
+1795 LENKSVRQELA
-1806 GNAKYVLDSLNTFEE
+1806 ENAKYVLDSLNTFEE

>member
-30 KVGVDIGKRLV
+30 KVGVDIGKKLV
-41 GPADG
+41 GPAVG

-82 VAASDVEIAKRAI
+82 VAAEYVEIAKKLIA
-95 DQNQQT
+95 DNQET
-101 HKHWGWKDPRT
+101 NKHWGWKDPRT

-118 WLNLLPDANFIC
+118 WLNLLPQANFIC

-144 RGTDVSLLQ
+144 RGTDVSLLH
-153 NPEMAVKMWLHY
+153 NPEMAVKMWIHY
-165 NQKVLELYERFPER
+165 NQQVLELHKHFPDR

-186 PIGNTPELFIDRV
+186 PIGNTPDFFIDRV

-221 NDIIKSHRPS
+221 NDIVKSHRPS
-231 LIEQYFPEALELY
+231 LIEKYFPEALELY
-244 QILESQA
+244 QVLETQA
-251 GNLSSESKLASDQ
+251 GNLGSESKLAIDRV
-264 IIHFPASS
+264 IHFPASP
-272 VGPFE
+272 VWPFE

-283 LLEKQQKNSNSEV
+283 LLEKQQKTSNSEL

-303 HQAQTKALG
+303 QQAQTKALG
-312 LETKLGETQVQLAGK
+312 LETELGKTQVKLAGK
-327 ETNFQEALAKLLGLE
+327 ESNFQEALAKLLGLE

-350 LLAGQTSQFQEALTK
+350 LLAGQESQFQEALKK

-378 QLAGKEA
+378 LLAGKESN
-385 HFQEALA
+385 FQEALA
-392 KLLELETEL
+392 KLLGLETEL
-401 GQTQVQLA
+401 GQTQVQLV
-409 GKESQFQIAL
+409 GKESQFKIAL
-419 AKVLKLET
+419 AKVLELEAK
-427 ELGKTQV
+427 LGKTQV
-434 KFEEK
+434 QFEEK
-439 EFRLEQKLA
+439 EFKLDQKLA
-448 ELLWLETAQSQT
+448 ELLWLETVQYQT
-460 QQDLELSRQENERF
+460 QEDLEQSRQENEIF
-474 QAEIAAIKSSDWWQL
+474 QAEIAAIKSSLLWQIKEKL
-489 RERWWEFQRRIRDFF
+489 SEFQNRIRDFF
-504 PSFVFSLDKP
+504 PKFVFSLDKP

-526 VGWVFHRKK
+526 VGWVFNTKRQI
-535 EIQAVRARIEGKS
+535 EAVRARIENQNFS
-548 FAAVYGIERS
+548 AIYGIERS
-558 DIALAH
+558 DIVLAH
-564 SNIAGANKSGFTIEL
+564 SNIAGAANSGFTIEVE
-579 AAPAGRHEVLLE
+579 APAGRHEVLLE
-591 AQDERGKWYLLAAYP
+591 AQDDRGKWHLLATYP

-618 PVIWEQ
+618 PVVWEQ
-624 LQGQILFAGWC
+624 RQGQILFAGWC

-642 AKLSFLCGDT
+642 AKLTFLCGDT
-652 AVECAYGLRRK
+652 SVECAYGLRRK

-705 YFQAPQI
+705 YFQAPKI

-726 KFEEFS
+726 KFDEFS
-732 SFVEAIRQRARE
+732 SFIEAIRQRAQE

-756 WEIVKVMRQ
+756 WEIAKVIRQ
-765 FGKIY
+765 LGKIY
-770 RQQKQFTAPGD
+770 QQQKQFTAPGD
-781 LLPPAGFVVPKPIDR
+781 LLPPAGFAVPQPIDR
-796 YDAWLEVNQ
+796 YDAWLLVNQ

-820 CGEALPKISVVM
+820 CREPLPKISVVM

-844 AIDSVINQVYQNWE
+844 AIDSVIAQVYTNWE
-858 LCIADDYSTDFTV
+858 LCIADDCSTDLTV
-871 AETLKDW
+871 AETLQNW
-878 AEKDDRIRI
+878 IAKDDRIRI
-887 TFRTENGNISAATN
+887 QFRTENGNISAATN

-961 PEWSPELLLSYMYL
+961 PQWSPELLLSYMYL
-975 GHLCAVKKEIFE
+975 GHLCAVRKQIFE

-993 LGFEGSQDYDFALRA
+993 IGFEGSQDYDFALRA
-1008 TEISRRVAHLPLVL
+1008 TEISRHVAHLPLVL

-1033 VSGAAKP
+1033 ISGAAKP
-1040 SSFSAGQ
+1040 ASFAAGQ
-1047 QAIQDALNRRQIK
+1047 KSIQDALNRRKIN
-1060 GSVAQHAWAIKENLG
+1060 GNVAQHAWAIKENLG

-1080 FPDDGP
+1080 FPDSGP
-1086 SVTLIIPTK
+1086 SVTVIIPTK
-1095 NQVQLLKACIDSLA
+1095 NQLKLLKACLDSLEN
-1109 ITTYKNYQIAVI
+1109 TTYKNYQIAVI
-1121 DNESDDPKTR
+1121 DNESDDPKTL
-1131 EYLNQL
+1131 EYLKQL
-1137 NCQVLRIKNPEG
+1137 TCQVLRIKNPGG

-1160 VEQIDSEYVLFLN
+1160 VEQVDSEYVLFLN

-1178 ITPRWL
+1178 INPRWL
-1184 SQMVGYAQIPAVGAV
+1184 SQMVGYAQIPDVGAV

-1214 IIHGLHHGLAGHAF
+1214 VIHGLHHGLAGHAF
-1228 KLMNSDNRGYLS
+1228 KLMDKHNRGYLS

-1269 DEDNFAVAYN
+1269 DEQNFAVAYN
-1279 DADYGYR
+1279 DVDYGYR
-1286 LLERGYRCVYCPD
+1286 LLARGYRCVYCPD

-1343 YFHIQPRRVFMKEQA
+1343 YFHIQPRRVFMKEEG
-1358 RLAADFVAD
+1358 RRKKEEGRGGNEEEGSGLLVAAAGN
-1367 LRDVTDVTDG
+1367 LIHR
-1377 GLAADFVGDLTD
+1377 
-1389 VTDGG
+1389 
-1394 LAASNVRDLTDVTD
+1394 VR
-1408 VTDGG
+1408 
-1413 LAADFVGDLTDVT
+1413 
-1426 DVTDLTDQEEL
+1426 
-1437 RFADSR
+1437 
-1443 VLSVA
+1443 
-1448 NTNNS
+1448 
-1453 IHPVKVL
+1453 VL

-1484 EGVIMP
+1484 EGVIEP
-1490 IVLCT
+1490 IVLCA

-1505 QQRIE
+1505 QQGIE
-1510 VIVRDNPLEHIYQRA
+1510 VIVRDNPLEHIYQRDA
-1525 SYDEAI
+1525 YDEAV
-1531 RSFSKEIE
+1531 RNFSKEIE

-1620 NFTVIHNGLD
+1620 NFRVIHNGLD
-1630 LSKLKNLDNSE
+1630 LSKLANLDNSE
-1641 LARKSLGI
+1641 WARKSLGV
-1649 AAEDVVFLLLG
+1649 AAEDVVILLLG
-1660 TVCERKGQKDLVQA
+1660 TVCERKGQQDLVKA

-1683 NQIRCFIVGDRP
+1683 NKIRCFIVGDRP

-1701 LADMVGELPEELRQR
+1701 LADMVAELPKELRQR

-1722 TGEPGKYYKAA
+1722 TGEAGKYYKAA

-1747 VILEAMACDLPIITS
+1747 VILEAMACDLPIITT

-1769 QVRPG
+1769 QVRQG

-1795 LEDKLLRQQLA
+1795 LENKSVRQELA
-1806 GNAKYVLDSLNTFEE
+1806 ENAKYVLDSLNTFEE

>member
-1 MSTNDSK
+1 VSTNDSK

-30 KVGVDIGKRLV
+30 KVGVDIGKKLV
-41 GPADG
+41 GPAVG

-72 LGCTFEKTIP
+72 LGCTLDKTIP
-82 VAASDVEIAKRAI
+82 VAGEFVEIAKKLIA
-95 DQNQQT
+95 DNQET
-101 HKHWGWKDPRT
+101 NKHWGWKDPRT

-118 WLNLLPDANFIC
+118 WLNLLPQANFIC

-144 RGTDVSLLQ
+144 RGTDVSLLH
-153 NPEMAVKMWLHY
+153 NPEMAVKMWIHY
-165 NQKVLELYERFPER
+165 NQQVLELHKHFPDR

-186 PIGNTPELFIDRV
+186 PIGNTPDFFIDRV
-199 NDKFNVNLGAI
+199 NDKFNVNLGVI

-221 NDIIKSHRPS
+221 NDIVKSHRPS
-231 LIEQYFPEALELY
+231 LIEKYFPEALELY
-244 QILESQA
+244 QVLETQA
-251 GNLSSESKLASDQ
+251 GNLGSESKLAIDRV
-264 IIHFPASS
+264 IHFPASP
-272 VGPFE
+272 VWPFE

-283 LLEKQQKNSNSEV
+283 LLEKQQKTSNSEL

-303 HQAQTKALG
+303 QQAQTKALG
-312 LETKLGETQVQLAGK
+312 LETELGKTQVKLAGK
-327 ETNFQEALAKLLGLE
+327 ESNFQEALAKLLGLE

-350 LLAGQTSQFQEALTK
+350 LLAGQESQFQEALKK

-378 QLAGKEA
+378 LLAGKESN
-385 HFQEALA
+385 FQEALA
-392 KLLELETEL
+392 KLLGLETEL
-401 GQTQVQLA
+401 GQTQVQLI
-409 GKESQFQIAL
+409 GKESQFKTAL
-419 AKVLKLET
+419 AKVLELEAK
-427 ELGKTQV
+427 LGKTQV
-434 KFEEK
+434 QFEEK
-439 EFRLEQKLA
+439 EFKLDQKLA
-448 ELLWLETAQSQT
+448 ELLWLETVQYQT
-460 QQDLELSRQENERF
+460 QEDLEQSRQENEIF
-474 QAEIAAIKSSDWWQL
+474 QAEIAAIKSSLLWQIKEKL
-489 RERWWEFQRRIRDFF
+489 SEFQNRIRDFF
-504 PSFVFSLDKP
+504 PKFVFSLDKP

-526 VGWVFHRKK
+526 VGWVFNTKRQI
-535 EIQAVRARIEGKS
+535 EAVRARIENQNFS
-548 FAAVYGIERS
+548 AIYGIERS
-558 DIALAH
+558 DIVLAH
-564 SNIAGANKSGFTIEL
+564 SNIVGAEKSGFTIEVE
-579 AAPAGRHEVLLE
+579 APAGRHKVLLE
-591 AQDERGKWYLLAAYP
+591 AQDDRGKWHLLATYP

-618 PVIWEQ
+618 PVVWEQ
-624 LQGQILFAGWC
+624 RQGQILFAGWC

-642 AKLSFLCGDT
+642 AKLTFLCGDT
-652 AVECAYGLRRK
+652 SIECAYGLRRK

-705 YFQAPQI
+705 YFQAPKI

-726 KFEEFS
+726 KFDEFS
-732 SFVEAIRQRARE
+732 SFIEAIRQRAQE

-756 WEIVKVMRQ
+756 WEIAKVIGQ
-765 FGKIY
+765 LGKIY
-770 RQQKQFTAPGD
+770 QQQKQFTAPGD
-781 LLPPAGFVVPKPIDR
+781 LLPPAGFVVPQPIDR
-796 YDAWLEVNQ
+796 YDAWLLVNQ

-820 CGEALPKISVVM
+820 CRQPLPKISVVM

-844 AIDSVINQVYQNWE
+844 AIDSVIAQVYTNWE
-858 LCIADDYSTDFTV
+858 LCIADDCSTDLTV
-871 AETLKDW
+871 AETLQNW
-878 AEKDDRIRI
+878 IAKDDRILLK
-887 TFRTENGNISAATN
+887 FRSENGNISAATN

-961 PEWSPELLLSYMYL
+961 PQWSPELLLSYMYL
-975 GHLCAVKKEIFE
+975 GHLCAVRKQIFE

-993 LGFEGSQDYDFALRA
+993 IGFEGSQDYDFALRA
-1008 TEISRRVAHLPLVL
+1008 TEISRHVAHLPLVL

-1033 VSGAAKP
+1033 ISGAAKP
-1040 SSFSAGQ
+1040 ASFAAGQ
-1047 QAIQDALNRRQIK
+1047 KSIQDALNRRKIN
-1060 GSVAQHAWAIKENLG
+1060 GNVAQHAWAIKENLG

-1080 FPDDGP
+1080 FPDSGP
-1086 SVTLIIPTK
+1086 SVTVIIPTK
-1095 NQVQLLKACIDSLA
+1095 NQLKLLKACLDSLEN
-1109 ITTYKNYQIAVI
+1109 TTYKNYQIAVI
-1121 DNESDDPKTR
+1121 DNESDDPKTL
-1131 EYLNQL
+1131 EYLKQL
-1137 NCQVLRIKNPEG
+1137 TCQVLRIKNPGG

-1160 VEQIDSEYVLFLN
+1160 VEQVDSEYVLFLN

-1178 ITPRWL
+1178 INPRWL
-1184 SQMVGYAQIPAVGAV
+1184 SQMVGYAQIPDVGAV

-1214 IIHGLHHGLAGHAF
+1214 VIHGLHHGLAGHAF
-1228 KLMNSDNRGYLS
+1228 KLMDKHNRGYLS

-1269 DEDNFAVAYN
+1269 DEQNFAVAYN
-1279 DADYGYR
+1279 DVDYGYR
-1286 LLERGYRCVYCPD
+1286 LLARGYRCVYCPD

-1343 YFHIQPRRVFMKEQA
+1343 YFHIQPRRVFMKEEG
-1358 RLAADFVAD
+1358 RRKKEEGRGRNEEEGSGLLVAAAGN
-1367 LRDVTDVTDG
+1367 LIHR
-1377 GLAADFVGDLTD
+1377 
-1389 VTDGG
+1389 
-1394 LAASNVRDLTDVTD
+1394 VR
-1408 VTDGG
+1408 
-1413 LAADFVGDLTDVT
+1413 
-1426 DVTDLTDQEEL
+1426 
-1437 RFADSR
+1437 
-1443 VLSVA
+1443 
-1448 NTNNS
+1448 
-1453 IHPVKVL
+1453 VL

-1484 EGVIMP
+1484 EGVIEP
-1490 IVLCT
+1490 IVLCA

-1505 QQRIE
+1505 EQGIE
-1510 VIVRDNPLEHIYQRA
+1510 VIVRDNPLEHIYQRDA
-1525 SYDEAI
+1525 YDEAI

-1620 NFTVIHNGLD
+1620 NFRVIHNGLD
-1630 LSKLKNLDNSE
+1630 LSKLANLDNSE

-1649 AAEDVVFLLLG
+1649 APKDVVILLLG
-1660 TVCERKGQKDLVQA
+1660 TICERKGQQDLVKA

-1683 NQIRCFIVGDRP
+1683 NKIRCFIVGDRP

-1701 LADMVGELPEELRQR
+1701 LADMVAELPKELRQR
-1716 VTVVPE
+1716 VTVVSE
-1722 TGEPGKYYKAA
+1722 TGEAGKYYKAA

-1747 VILEAMACDLPIITS
+1747 VILEAMACNLPIITT

-1769 QVRPG
+1769 QVRQG

-1795 LEDKLLRQQLA
+1795 LENKSVRQELA
-1806 GNAKYVLDSLNTFEE
+1806 ENAKYVLDSLNTFEE

>member
-30 KVGVDIGKRLV
+30 KVGVDIGKKLV
-41 GPADG
+41 GPAVG

-82 VAASDVEIAKRAI
+82 VAAEYVEIAKKLIA
-95 DQNQQT
+95 DNQKT
-101 HKHWGWKDPRT
+101 NKHWGWKDPRT

-118 WLNLLPDANFIC
+118 WLNLLPQANFIC

-144 RGTDVSLLQ
+144 RGTDVSLLH
-153 NPEMAVKMWLHY
+153 NPEMAVKMWIHY
-165 NQKVLELYERFPER
+165 NQKVLELHERFPDR

-186 PIGNTPELFIDRV
+186 PIGNTPDFFIDRV

-221 NDIIKSHRPS
+221 NDIVKSHRPS
-231 LIEQYFPEALELY
+231 LIEKYFPEALELY
-244 QILESQA
+244 QVLETQA
-251 GNLSSESKLASDQ
+251 GNLGSESKLAIDRV
-264 IIHFPASS
+264 IHFPASP
-272 VGPFE
+272 VWPFE

-283 LLEKQQKNSNSEV
+283 LLEKQQKTSNSEL

-303 HQAQTKALG
+303 QQAQTKALG
-312 LETKLGETQVQLAGK
+312 LETELGKTQVKLAGK
-327 ETNFQEALAKLLGLE
+327 ESNFQEALAKLLGLE

-350 LLAGQTSQFQEALTK
+350 LLAGQESQFQEALKK

-378 QLAGKEA
+378 LLAGKESN
-385 HFQEALA
+385 FQEALA
-392 KLLELETEL
+392 KLLGLETEL
-401 GQTQVQLA
+401 GQTQVQLV
-409 GKESQFQIAL
+409 GKESQFKTAL
-419 AKVLKLET
+419 AKVLELEAK
-427 ELGKTQV
+427 LGKTQV
-434 KFEEK
+434 QFEEK
-439 EFRLEQKLA
+439 EFKLDQKLA
-448 ELLWLETAQSQT
+448 ELLWLETVQYQT
-460 QQDLELSRQENERF
+460 QEDLEQSRQENEIF
-474 QAEIAAIKSSDWWQL
+474 QAEIAAIKSSLLWQIKEKL
-489 RERWWEFQRRIRDFF
+489 SEFQNRIRDFF
-504 PSFVFSLDKP
+504 PKFIFSLDKP

-526 VGWVFHRKK
+526 VGWVFNTKRQI
-535 EIQAVRARIEGKS
+535 EAVRARIENQNFS
-548 FAAVYGIERS
+548 AIYGIERS
-558 DIALAH
+558 DIVLAH
-564 SNIAGANKSGFTIEL
+564 SNIAGAANSGFTIEVE
-579 AAPAGRHEVLLE
+579 APAGRHEVLLE
-591 AQDERGKWYLLAAYP
+591 AQDDRGKWHLLATYP

-618 PVIWEQ
+618 PVVWEQ
-624 LQGQILFAGWC
+624 RQGQILFAGWC

-642 AKLSFLCGDT
+642 AKLTFLCGDT
-652 AVECAYGLRRK
+652 SVECAYGLRRK
-663 DVGEVFPDWVNSSE
+663 DVGEVFPDWVNSLE

-705 YFQAPQI
+705 YFQAPKI

-726 KFEEFS
+726 KFDEFS
-732 SFVEAIRQRARE
+732 SFIEAIRQRAQE
-744 RKQRLGRIVPMP
+744 RKQRLGRILPMP
-756 WEIVKVMRQ
+756 WEIAKVIGQ
-765 FGKIY
+765 LGKIY
-770 RQQKQFTAPGD
+770 QQQKQFTAPGD
-781 LLPPAGFVVPKPIDR
+781 LLPPAGFTVPQPIDR
-796 YDAWLEVNQ
+796 YDAWLLVNQ

-820 CGEALPKISVVM
+820 CRQPLPKISVVM

-844 AIDSVINQVYQNWE
+844 AIDSVIAQVYPNWE
-858 LCIADDYSTDFTV
+858 FCIADDCSTDFTV
-871 AETLKDW
+871 AETLKNW
-878 AEKDDRIRI
+878 AEKDDRILLK
-887 TFRTENGNISAATN
+887 FRTENGNISAATN

-961 PEWSPELLLSYMYL
+961 PQWSPELLLSYMYL
-975 GHLCAVKKEIFE
+975 GHLCAVRKQIFE

-993 LGFEGSQDYDFALRA
+993 IGFEGSQDYDFALRA
-1008 TEISRRVAHLPLVL
+1008 TEISRHVAHLPLVL

-1033 VSGAAKP
+1033 ISGAAKP
-1040 SSFSAGQ
+1040 ASFAAGQ
-1047 QAIQDALNRRQIK
+1047 KSIQDALNRRKIN
-1060 GSVAQHAWAIKENLG
+1060 GNVAQHAWAIKENLG

-1080 FPDDGP
+1080 FPDSGP
-1086 SVTLIIPTK
+1086 SVTVIIPTK
-1095 NQVQLLKACIDSLA
+1095 NQLKLLKACLDSLEN
-1109 ITTYKNYQIAVI
+1109 TTYKNYQIAVI
-1121 DNESDDPKTR
+1121 DNESDDPKTL
-1131 EYLNQL
+1131 EYLKQL
-1137 NCQVLRIKNPEG
+1137 TCQVLRIKNPGG

-1160 VEQIDSEYVLFLN
+1160 VEQVDSEYVLFLN

-1178 ITPRWL
+1178 INPRWL
-1184 SQMVGYAQIPAVGAV
+1184 SQMVGYAQIPDVGAV

-1214 IIHGLHHGLAGHAF
+1214 VIHGLHHGLAGHAF
-1228 KLMNSDNRGYLS
+1228 KLMDKHNRGYLS

-1269 DEDNFAVAYN
+1269 DEQNFAVAYN
-1279 DADYGYR
+1279 DVDYGYR
-1286 LLERGYRCVYCPD
+1286 LLARGYRCVYCPD

-1343 YFHIQPRRVFMKEQA
+1343 YFHIQPRRVFMKEEG
-1358 RLAADFVAD
+1358 RRKKEEGRGGNEEEGSGLLVAAAGN
-1367 LRDVTDVTDG
+1367 LIHR
-1377 GLAADFVGDLTD
+1377 
-1389 VTDGG
+1389 
-1394 LAASNVRDLTDVTD
+1394 VR
-1408 VTDGG
+1408 
-1413 LAADFVGDLTDVT
+1413 
-1426 DVTDLTDQEEL
+1426 
-1437 RFADSR
+1437 
-1443 VLSVA
+1443 
-1448 NTNNS
+1448 
-1453 IHPVKVL
+1453 VL

-1484 EGVIMP
+1484 EGVIEP
-1490 IVLCT
+1490 IVLCA

-1505 QQRIE
+1505 QQGIE
-1510 VIVRDNPLEHIYQRA
+1510 VIVRDNPLEHIYQRDA
-1525 SYDEAI
+1525 YDEAV
-1531 RSFSKEIE
+1531 RNFSKEIE

-1620 NFTVIHNGLD
+1620 NFRVIHNGLD
-1630 LSKLKNLDNSE
+1630 LSKLANLDNSE
-1641 LARKSLGI
+1641 LARQSLGI
-1649 AAEDVVFLLLG
+1649 APKDLVILLLG
-1660 TVCERKGQKDLVQA
+1660 TICERKGQQDLVKA

-1683 NQIRCFIVGDRP
+1683 NKIRCFIVGDRP

-1701 LADMVGELPEELRQR
+1701 LADMVAELPKELRQR

-1722 TGEPGKYYKAA
+1722 TGEAGKYYKAA

-1747 VILEAMACDLPIITS
+1747 VILEAMACDLPIITT

-1769 QVRPG
+1769 QVRQG

-1795 LEDKLLRQQLA
+1795 LENKSVRQELA
-1806 GNAKYVLDSLNTFEE
+1806 ENAKYVLDSLNTFEE

>member
-30 KVGVDIGKRLV
+30 KVGVDIGKKLV
-41 GPADG
+41 GPAVG

-72 LGCTFEKTIP
+72 LGCTLDKTIP
-82 VAASDVEIAKRAI
+82 VAGEFVEIAKKLIA
-95 DQNQQT
+95 DNQET
-101 HKHWGWKDPRT
+101 NKHWGWKDPRT

-118 WLNLLPDANFIC
+118 WLNLLPQANFIC

-144 RGTDVSLLQ
+144 RGTDVSLLH
-153 NPEMAVKMWLHY
+153 NPEMAVKMWIHY
-165 NQKVLELYERFPER
+165 NQQVLELHKHFPDR

-186 PIGNTPELFIDRV
+186 PIGNTPDFFIDRV

-221 NDIIKSHRPS
+221 NDIVKSHRPS
-231 LIEQYFPEALELY
+231 LIEKYFPEALELY
-244 QILESQA
+244 QVLEAEA
-251 GNLSSESKLASDQ
+251 GNLGSESKLAIDRV
-264 IIHFPASS
+264 IHFPASP
-272 VGPFE
+272 VWPFE

-283 LLEKQQKNSNSEV
+283 LLEKQQKTSNSEL

-303 HQAQTKALG
+303 QQAQTKALG
-312 LETKLGETQVQLAGK
+312 LETELGKTQVKLAGK
-327 ETNFQEALAKLLGLE
+327 ESNFQEALAKLLGLE

-350 LLAGQTSQFQEALTK
+350 LLAGQESQFQEALKK

-378 QLAGKEA
+378 LLAGKESN
-385 HFQEALA
+385 FQEALA
-392 KLLELETEL
+392 KLLGLETEL

-419 AKVLKLET
+419 AKVLELEAK
-427 ELGKTQV
+427 LGKTQV
-434 KFEEK
+434 QFEEK
-439 EFRLEQKLA
+439 EFKLDQKLA
-448 ELLWLETAQSQT
+448 ELLWLETVQYQT
-460 QQDLELSRQENERF
+460 QEDLEQSRQENEIF
-474 QAEIAAIKSSDWWQL
+474 QAEIAAIKSSLLWQIKEKL
-489 RERWWEFQRRIRDFF
+489 SEFQSRIRDFF
-504 PSFVFSLDKP
+504 PKFVFSLDKP

-526 VGWVFHRKK
+526 VGWVFNTK
-535 EIQAVRARIEGKS
+535 IQIEAVRARIKNQNFS
-548 FAAVYGIERS
+548 AIYGIERS
-558 DIALAH
+558 DLALAH
-564 SNIAGANKSGFTIEL
+564 SNIVGAEKSGFTIEVE
-579 AAPAGRHEVLLE
+579 APAGRHEVLLE
-591 AQDERGKWYLLAAYP
+591 AQDDRGKWHLLATYP

-618 PVIWEQ
+618 PVVWEQ
-624 LQGQILFAGWC
+624 RQGQILFAGWC

-642 AKLSFLCGDT
+642 AKLTFLCGDT
-652 AVECAYGLRRK
+652 SVECAYGLRRK
-663 DVGEVFPDWVNSSE
+663 DVGEVFPDWVNSLE

-705 YFQAPQI
+705 YFQAPKI

-726 KFEEFS
+726 KFDEFS
-732 SFVEAIRQRARE
+732 SFIEAIRQRAQE
-744 RKQRLGRIVPMP
+744 RKQRLGRILPMP
-756 WEIVKVMRQ
+756 WEIAKVIGQ
-765 FGKIY
+765 LGKIY
-770 RQQKQFTAPGD
+770 QQQKQFTAPGD
-781 LLPPAGFVVPKPIDR
+781 LLPPAGFAVPQPIDR
-796 YDAWLEVNQ
+796 YDAWLLVNQ

-820 CGEALPKISVVM
+820 CREPLPKISVVM

-844 AIDSVINQVYQNWE
+844 AIDSVIAQVYTNWE
-858 LCIADDYSTDFTV
+858 LCIADDCSTDLTV
-871 AETLKDW
+871 AETLQNW
-878 AEKDDRIRI
+878 IAKDDRIRI
-887 TFRTENGNISAATN
+887 QFRTENGNISAATN

-961 PEWSPELLLSYMYL
+961 PQWSPELLLSYMYL
-975 GHLCAVKKEIFE
+975 GHLCAVRKQIFE

-993 LGFEGSQDYDFALRA
+993 IGFEGSQDYDFALRA
-1008 TEISRRVAHLPLVL
+1008 TEISRHVAHLPLVL

-1033 VSGAAKP
+1033 ISGAAKP
-1040 SSFSAGQ
+1040 ASFAAGQ
-1047 QAIQDALNRRQIK
+1047 KSIQDALNRRKIN
-1060 GSVAQHAWAIKENLG
+1060 GNVAQHAWAIKENLG

-1080 FPDDGP
+1080 FPDSGP
-1086 SVTLIIPTK
+1086 SVTVIIPTK
-1095 NQVQLLKACIDSLA
+1095 NQLKLLKACLDSLEN
-1109 ITTYKNYQIAVI
+1109 TTYKNYQIAVI
-1121 DNESDDPKTR
+1121 DNESDDPKTL
-1131 EYLNQL
+1131 EYLKQL
-1137 NCQVLRIKNPEG
+1137 TCQVLRIKNPGG

-1160 VEQIDSEYVLFLN
+1160 VEQVDSEYVLFLN

-1178 ITPRWL
+1178 INPRWL
-1184 SQMVGYAQIPAVGAV
+1184 SQMVGYAQIPDVGAV

-1214 IIHGLHHGLAGHAF
+1214 VIHGLHHGLAGHAF
-1228 KLMNSDNRGYLS
+1228 KLMDKHNRGYLS

-1269 DEDNFAVAYN
+1269 DEQNFAVAYN
-1279 DADYGYR
+1279 DVDYGYR
-1286 LLERGYRCVYCPD
+1286 LLARGYRCVYCPD

-1343 YFHIQPRRVFMKEQA
+1343 YFHIQPRRVFMKEEG
-1358 RLAADFVAD
+1358 RRKKEEGRGGNEEEGSGLLVAAAGN
-1367 LRDVTDVTDG
+1367 LIHR
-1377 GLAADFVGDLTD
+1377 
-1389 VTDGG
+1389 
-1394 LAASNVRDLTDVTD
+1394 VR
-1408 VTDGG
+1408 
-1413 LAADFVGDLTDVT
+1413 
-1426 DVTDLTDQEEL
+1426 
-1437 RFADSR
+1437 
-1443 VLSVA
+1443 
-1448 NTNNS
+1448 
-1453 IHPVKVL
+1453 VL

-1484 EGVIMP
+1484 EGVIEP
-1490 IVLCT
+1490 IVLCA

-1505 QQRIE
+1505 QQGIE
-1510 VIVRDNPLEHIYQRA
+1510 VIVRDNPLEHIYQRDA
-1525 SYDEAI
+1525 YDEAV
-1531 RSFSKEIE
+1531 RNFSKEIE

-1620 NFTVIHNGLD
+1620 NFRVIHNGLD
-1630 LSKLKNLDNSE
+1630 LSKLANLDNSE
-1641 LARKSLGI
+1641 LARKSLGV
-1649 AAEDVVFLLLG
+1649 AAEDVVILLLG
-1660 TVCERKGQKDLVQA
+1660 TVCERKGQQDLVKA

-1683 NQIRCFIVGDRP
+1683 NKIRCFIVGDRP

-1701 LADMVGELPEELRQR
+1701 LADMVAELPKELRQR

-1722 TGEPGKYYKAA
+1722 TGEAGKYYKAA

-1747 VILEAMACDLPIITS
+1747 VILEAMACDLPIITT

-1769 QVRPG
+1769 QVRQG

-1795 LEDKLLRQQLA
+1795 LENKSVRQELA
-1806 GNAKYVLDSLNTFEE
+1806 ENAKYVLDSLNTFEE

>member
-30 KVGVDIGKRLV
+30 KVGVDIGKKLV

-82 VAASDVEIAKRAI
+82 VAAEYVEIAKRAI

-118 WLNLLPDANFIC
+118 WLNLLPEANFIC

-153 NPEMAVKMWLHY
+153 NPEMAVKMWVHY
-165 NQKVLELYERFPER
+165 NQKVLELYERFPDR

-186 PIGNTPELFIDRV
+186 PIGNTPELFLDRV
-199 NDKFNVNLGAI
+199 NEKFNVNLGAI
-210 PADNFE
+210 PGDNFE

-221 NDIIKSHRPS
+221 NDIVKSHRPS
-231 LIEQYFPEALELY
+231 LIEKYFPEALELY
-244 QILESQA
+244 ELLETQA
-251 GNLSSESKLASDQ
+251 GNLSSESKGAIDQ
-264 IIHFPASS
+264 VIHFPGSP
-272 VGPFE
+272 VWPFE

-283 LLEKQQKNSNSEV
+283 LLEKQQKTRSSEL

-303 HQAQTKALG
+303 HQAQAKVLG
-312 LETKLGETQVQLAGK
+312 LETELGATQVQLAGK
-327 ETNFQEALAKLLGLE
+327 ESNFQEALAKLLGLE
-342 TELGQTQA
+342 TELGQTQVQ
-350 LLAGQTSQFQEALTK
+350 LAGKESQFQEALTK
-365 VLKLETELGQTQV
+365 VLKLEAELGQTQV
-378 QLAGKEA
+378 QLAGKESQ
-385 HFQEALA
+385 FQEALA
-392 KLLELETEL
+392 KLLGLETEL

-409 GKESQFQIAL
+409 GKESQFQTAL
-419 AKVLKLET
+419 AKVLELEAELGQTQVQFEET
-427 ELGKTQV
+427 EFVLQ
-434 KFEEK
+434 
-439 EFRLEQKLA
+439 QKLA
-448 ELLWLETAQSQT
+448 ELLQLETAQSQT
-460 QQDLELSRQENERF
+460 QEKLKDTQENLEQARQENELFR
-474 QAEIAAIKSSDWWQL
+474 AELATIKSSRWWQV
-489 RERWWEFQRRIRDFF
+489 REKWWEVQRRIRDLF
-504 PSFVFSLDKP
+504 PKFVFSLDQP

-521 SNLLI
+521 SHLLI
-526 VGWVFHRKK
+526 VGWVFHKK
-535 EIQAVRARIEGKS
+535 RETTAVRARIKDQS
-548 FAAVYGIERS
+548 FAGVYGLDRS

-564 SNIAGANKSGFTIEL
+564 SNIPAAKKSGFTIQLE
-579 AAPAGRHEVLLE
+579 APAGRHEVLLE
-591 AQDERGKWYLLAAYP
+591 AQDERGKWHLLAAYP

-618 PVIWEQ
+618 PVVWEQ
-624 LQGQILFAGWC
+624 RQGQILFAGWC

-642 AKLSFLCGDT
+642 AKLSLLCGDT
-652 AVECAYGLRRK
+652 SVECAYGLRRK

-705 YFQAPQI
+705 SFQAPKI

-726 KFEEFS
+726 KFEELSRFTA
-732 SFVEAIRQRARE
+732 AIQQRARE

-756 WEIVKVMRQ
+756 WEIVKVIRQ
-765 FGKIY
+765 LGKIY

-781 LLPPAGFVVPKPIDR
+781 LLPPAGFVVPQPIDR
-796 YDAWLEVNQ
+796 YDAWLGVNQ
-805 WNVRSRDYLI
+805 WNDRARDYLI

-820 CGEALPKISVVM
+820 CREPLPKISVVM

-844 AIDSVINQVYQNWE
+844 AIDSVINQVYPNWE
-858 LCIADDYSTDFTV
+858 LCIADDCSTEFTV
-871 AETLKDW
+871 AENLKSW
-878 AEKDDRIRI
+878 VQKDDRIRI

-928 VALYFATHP
+928 VALYFASHP
-937 TTDFLYSDDDKID
+937 ATDFLYSDDDKID

-975 GHLCAVKKEIFE
+975 GHLCAVRRHIFE

-993 LGFEGSQDYDFALRA
+993 IGLEGSQDYDFALRA
-1008 TEISRRVAHLPLVL
+1008 TEISRHVAHLPLVL

-1033 VSGAAKP
+1033 ISGAAKP
-1040 SSFSAGQ
+1040 ASFAAGQ
-1047 QAIQDALNRRQIK
+1047 KAIQDALNRRQIN
-1060 GSVAQHAWAIKENLG
+1060 GNVAQHAWATKENLG

-1080 FPDDGP
+1080 FPDNGP
-1086 SVTLIIPTK
+1086 SVTVIIPTK
-1095 NQVQLLKACIDSLA
+1095 NQLKLLKACLDSLET
-1109 ITTYKNYQIAVI
+1109 TTYKNYQVAVI
-1121 DNESDDPKTR
+1121 DNESDDPKTL
-1131 EYLNQL
+1131 EYLKQL
-1137 NCQVLRIKNPEG
+1137 NCQVLHIKNPGG

-1160 VEQIDSEYVLFLN
+1160 AEQVDSEYVLFLN

-1178 ITPRWL
+1178 INPRWL
-1184 SQMVGYAQIPAVGAV
+1184 SQMVGYAQIPGVGAV

-1214 IIHGLHHGLAGHAF
+1214 VIHGLHHGLAGHAF
-1228 KLMNSDNRGYLS
+1228 KLMNSENRGYLS

-1269 DEDNFAVAYN
+1269 DEENFAVAYN

-1329 NDSFYSPHLSLEDE
+1329 KDSFYSPHLSLEDE
-1343 YFHIQPRRVFMKEQA
+1343 YFHIQPRRVFMKEEGSSATSTVQ
-1358 RLAADFVAD
+1358 
-1367 LRDVTDVTDG
+1367 DVTDVTD
-1377 GLAADFVGDLTD
+1377 
-1389 VTDGG
+1389 
-1394 LAASNVRDLTDVTD
+1394 VRNK
-1408 VTDGG
+1408 
-1413 LAADFVGDLTDVT
+1413 
-1426 DVTDLTDQEEL
+1426 EEL
-1437 RFADSR
+1437 EFAESGW
-1443 VLSVA
+1443 LSVA
-1448 NTNNS
+1448 NSS
-1453 IHPVKVL
+1453 IHPIKVL

-1484 EGVIMP
+1484 EGVIKP

-1495 TDGPLRQAYE
+1495 TEGPLRQAY
-1505 QQRIE
+1505 QQQGIE
-1510 VIVRDNPLEHIYQRA
+1510 VMVRDNPLEHIYQRDA
-1525 SYDEAI
+1525 YDEAI

-1539 SLKVDAIYAN
+1539 SLKIDAIYAN

-1556 VDAARQIGIPAVWN
+1556 VDAAHQIGIPVVWN

-1609 RDRYLPLNSHH
+1609 RDRYWSLNSHH

-1630 LSKLKNLDNSE
+1630 LSKLENSDNSE
-1641 LARKSLGI
+1641 SARKSLGV
-1649 AAEDVVFLLLG
+1649 AAEDVVILLLG
-1660 TVCERKGQKDLVQA
+1660 TVCERKGQQDLVKA
-1674 LSLLPEKWH
+1674 LSLLSDKWH
-1683 NQIRCFIVGDRP
+1683 NKIRCFIVGDRP

-1701 LADMVGELPEELRQR
+1701 LAELVGELPEELRQR

-1722 TGEPGKYYKAA
+1722 TGETGKYYKAA

-1747 VILEAMACDLPIITS
+1747 VILEAMACELPIITT
-1762 PVFGIKE
+1762 PVFGIRE

-1774 INGLFYTPDRPD
+1774 INGLFYTPDRPE
-1786 ELVAALISL
+1786 ELAASLHTL
-1795 LEDKLLRQQLA
+1795 LEDKSLRQRLA
-1806 GNAKYVLDSLNTFEE
+1806 ENAKYVLESLNTFAE
-1821 MTQAYADIFCEA
+1821 MTQTYGQIFREA
-1833 YFSSH
+1833 YFTKK

>member
-30 KVGVDIGKRLV
+30 KVGVDIGKKLV
-41 GPADG
+41 GPAVG

-72 LGCTFEKTIP
+72 LGCTLDKTIP
-82 VAASDVEIAKRAI
+82 VAGEFVEIAKKLIA
-95 DQNQQT
+95 DNQET
-101 HKHWGWKDPRT
+101 NKHWGWKDPRT

-118 WLNLLPDANFIC
+118 WLNLLPQANFIC

-144 RGTDVSLLQ
+144 RGTDVSLLH
-153 NPEMAVKMWLHY
+153 NPEMAVKMWIHY
-165 NQKVLELYERFPER
+165 NQQVLELHKHFPDR

-186 PIGNTPELFIDRV
+186 PIGNTPDFFIDRV
-199 NDKFNVNLGAI
+199 NDKFNVNLGVI

-221 NDIIKSHRPS
+221 NDIVKSHRPS
-231 LIEQYFPEALELY
+231 LIEKYFPEALELY
-244 QILESQA
+244 QVLETEA
-251 GNLSSESKLASDQ
+251 GNLGSESKLAIDRV
-264 IIHFPASS
+264 IHFPASP
-272 VGPFE
+272 VWPFE

-283 LLEKQQKNSNSEV
+283 LLEKQQKTSNSEL

-303 HQAQTKALG
+303 QQAQTKALG
-312 LETKLGETQVQLAGK
+312 LETELGKTQVKLAGK
-327 ETNFQEALAKLLGLE
+327 ESNFQEALAKLLGLE

-350 LLAGQTSQFQEALTK
+350 LLAGQESQFQEALKK

-378 QLAGKEA
+378 LLAGKESN
-385 HFQEALA
+385 FQEALA
-392 KLLELETEL
+392 KLLGLETEL
-401 GQTQVQLA
+401 GQTQVQLV
-409 GKESQFQIAL
+409 GKESQFKTAL
-419 AKVLKLET
+419 AKVLELEAK
-427 ELGKTQV
+427 LGKTQV
-434 KFEEK
+434 QFEEK
-439 EFRLEQKLA
+439 EFKLDQKLA
-448 ELLWLETAQSQT
+448 ELLWLETVQYQT
-460 QQDLELSRQENERF
+460 QEDLEQSRQENEIF
-474 QAEIAAIKSSDWWQL
+474 QAEIAAIKSSLLWQIKEKL
-489 RERWWEFQRRIRDFF
+489 SEFQNRIRDFF
-504 PSFVFSLDKP
+504 PKFIFSLDKP

-526 VGWVFHRKK
+526 VGWVFNTKRQI
-535 EIQAVRARIEGKS
+535 EAVRARIENQNFS
-548 FAAVYGIERS
+548 AIYGIERS
-558 DIALAH
+558 DLALAH
-564 SNIAGANKSGFTIEL
+564 SNIVGAEKSGFTIEVE
-579 AAPAGRHEVLLE
+579 APAGRHEVLLE
-591 AQDERGKWYLLAAYP
+591 AQDDRGKWHLLATYP

-618 PVIWEQ
+618 PVVWEQ
-624 LQGQILFAGWC
+624 RQGQILFAGWC

-642 AKLSFLCGDT
+642 AKLTFLCGDT
-652 AVECAYGLRRK
+652 SVECAYGLRRK

-705 YFQAPQI
+705 YFQAPKI
-712 LTVRRYHIW
+712 LTVHRYHIW

-732 SFVEAIRQRARE
+732 SFIEAIRQRAQE
-744 RKQRLGRIVPMP
+744 RKQRLGRILPMP
-756 WEIVKVMRQ
+756 WEIAKVIGQ
-765 FGKIY
+765 LGKIY
-770 RQQKQFTAPGD
+770 QQQKQFTAPGD
-781 LLPPAGFVVPKPIDR
+781 LLPPAGFVVPQPIDR
-796 YDAWLEVNQ
+796 YDAWLLVNQ

-820 CGEALPKISVVM
+820 CRQPLPKISVVM

-844 AIDSVINQVYQNWE
+844 AIDSVIAQVYPNWE
-858 LCIADDYSTDFTV
+858 FCIADDCSTDFTV
-871 AETLKDW
+871 AETLKNW

-887 TFRTENGNISAATN
+887 QFRTENGNISAATN

-961 PEWSPELLLSYMYL
+961 PQWSPELLLSYMYL
-975 GHLCAVKKEIFE
+975 GHLCAVRKQIFE

-993 LGFEGSQDYDFALRA
+993 IGFEGSQDYDFALRA
-1008 TEISRRVAHLPLVL
+1008 TEISRHVAHLPLVL

-1033 VSGAAKP
+1033 ISGAAKP
-1040 SSFSAGQ
+1040 ASFAAGQ
-1047 QAIQDALNRRQIK
+1047 KSIQDALNRRKIN
-1060 GSVAQHAWAIKENLG
+1060 GNVAQHAWAIKENLG

-1080 FPDDGP
+1080 FPDSGP
-1086 SVTLIIPTK
+1086 SITVIIPTK
-1095 NQVQLLKACIDSLA
+1095 NQLKLLKACLDSLEN
-1109 ITTYKNYQIAVI
+1109 TTYKNYQIAVI
-1121 DNESDDPKTR
+1121 DNESDDPKTL
-1131 EYLNQL
+1131 EYLKQL
-1137 NCQVLRIKNPEG
+1137 TCQVLRIKNPGG

-1160 VEQIDSEYVLFLN
+1160 VEQVDSEYVLFLN

-1178 ITPRWL
+1178 INPRWL
-1184 SQMVGYAQIPAVGAV
+1184 SQMVGYAQIPDVGAV

-1214 IIHGLHHGLAGHAF
+1214 VIHGLHHGLAGHAF
-1228 KLMNSDNRGYLS
+1228 KLMDKHNRGYLS

-1269 DEDNFAVAYN
+1269 DEQNFAVAYN
-1279 DADYGYR
+1279 DVDYGYR
-1286 LLERGYRCVYCPD
+1286 LLARGYRCVYCPD

-1323 RKYAGK
+1323 RKYAGR
-1329 NDSFYSPHLSLEDE
+1329 NDSFYSPHLSLENE
-1343 YFHIQPRRVFMKEQA
+1343 YFHIQPRRVFMKEEG
-1358 RLAADFVAD
+1358 RRKKEEGRGGNEEEGSGLLVAAAGN
-1367 LRDVTDVTDG
+1367 LIHR
-1377 GLAADFVGDLTD
+1377 
-1389 VTDGG
+1389 
-1394 LAASNVRDLTDVTD
+1394 VR
-1408 VTDGG
+1408 
-1413 LAADFVGDLTDVT
+1413 
-1426 DVTDLTDQEEL
+1426 
-1437 RFADSR
+1437 
-1443 VLSVA
+1443 
-1448 NTNNS
+1448 
-1453 IHPVKVL
+1453 VL

-1484 EGVIMP
+1484 EGVIEP
-1490 IVLCT
+1490 IVLCA

-1505 QQRIE
+1505 QQGIE
-1510 VIVRDNPLEHIYQRA
+1510 VIVRDNPLEHIYQRDA
-1525 SYDEAI
+1525 YDEAI

-1620 NFTVIHNGLD
+1620 NFRVIHNGLD
-1630 LSKLKNLDNSE
+1630 LSKLANLANSE

-1649 AAEDVVFLLLG
+1649 AAEDVVILLLG
-1660 TVCERKGQKDLVQA
+1660 TVCERKGQQDLVKA
-1674 LSLLPEKWH
+1674 LSLLPDKWH
-1683 NQIRCFIVGDRP
+1683 NKIRCFIVGDRP

-1701 LADMVGELPEELRQR
+1701 LADMVAELPKELRQR

-1722 TGEPGKYYKAA
+1722 TGEAGKYYKAA

-1747 VILEAMACDLPIITS
+1747 VILEAMACDLPIITT

-1769 QVRPG
+1769 QVRQG

-1795 LEDKLLRQQLA
+1795 LENKSVRQELA
-1806 GNAKYVLDSLNTFEE
+1806 ENAKYVLDSLNTFEE

>member
-1 MSTNDSK
+1 MSTNDTK

-30 KVGVDIGKRLV
+30 KVGVDIGKKLV

-82 VAASDVEIAKRAI
+82 VAPEYVEIAKRAI
-95 DQNQQT
+95 AQNQLP

-112 ALFWDF
+112 TLFWDF
-118 WLNLLPDANFIC
+118 WLSLLPEANFIC

-153 NPEMAVKMWLHY
+153 NPEMAVKMWIHY
-165 NQKVLELYERFPER
+165 NQKVLELYERFPDR

-186 PIGNTPELFIDRV
+186 PIGNTPELFIAGV
-199 NDKFNVNLGAI
+199 KDKFNVNLGAI
-210 PADNFE
+210 PGDNFE
-216 ESLLV
+216 QSLLV
-221 NDIIKSHRPS
+221 NDIVKSHRPS
-231 LIEQYFPEALELY
+231 LIEKYFPEALELY
-244 QILESQA
+244 ELLETKS
-251 GNLSSESKLASDQ
+251 GNLSSESQFAIDRVT
-264 IIHFPASS
+264 HFPASP
-272 VGPFE
+272 VWPFE

-283 LLEKQQKNSNSEV
+283 LLEKQQKTSYSEV

-303 HQAQTKALG
+303 HQAQAKVLG
-312 LETKLGETQVQLAGK
+312 LETELGATQVQLAGK
-327 ETNFQEALAKLLGLE
+327 ESNFQEALAKLLGLE
-342 TELGQTQA
+342 TELGQTQGQ
-350 LLAGQTSQFQEALTK
+350 LAGKESQFQEALTK
-365 VLKLETELGQTQV
+365 VLKLEAELGQTQV

-385 HFQEALA
+385 QFQEAVA
-392 KLLELETEL
+392 KLLGLETEL

-409 GKESQFQIAL
+409 GQESQFQIAL
-419 AKVLKLET
+419 AKVLELEA
-427 ELGKTQV
+427 ELGQTQV
-434 KFEEK
+434 QIEEK
-439 EFRLEQKLA
+439 EFRLQEKLA
-448 ELLWLETAQSQT
+448 ELRRLETAQSQT
-460 QQDLELSRQENERF
+460 QETLNETREDLQQSRQENEKL
-474 QAEIAAIKSSDWWQL
+474 QAEMAAIKSSAWWQV
-489 RERWWEFQRRIRDFF
+489 RQKWGEFQRRIGELF
-504 PSFVFSLDKP
+504 PTFVFSLDQP

-526 VGWVFHRKK
+526 VGWVFHRQK
-535 EIQAVRARIEGKS
+535 EITAVRARIEDKS
-548 FAAVYGIERS
+548 FAGVYGIERS
-558 DIALAH
+558 DIAPAN
-564 SNIAGANKSGFTIEL
+564 SNNSATKKCGFTIEVQ
-579 AAPAGRHEVLLE
+579 ASAGRHEVLLE
-591 AQDERGKWYLLAAYP
+591 AQDERGKWHLLAAYP
-606 LLVSTIQASLDV
+606 LVVSTIQASLDV
-618 PVIWEQ
+618 PAVWEQ
-624 LQGQILFAGWC
+624 RPGQMLFAGWC
-635 CHHDRKI
+635 CHHDQKI
-642 AKLSFLCGDT
+642 AKLTFVCGESS
-652 AVECAYGLRRK
+652 VECAYGLRRK

-677 SGFEALVDLPPGE
+677 SGFEVLVDLPPGE

-705 YFQAPQI
+705 YFQAPKI
-712 LTVRRYHIW
+712 LQVRPYDIW

-732 SFVEAIRQRARE
+732 SLIEAIRQRARE

-756 WEIVKVMRQ
+756 WEIVRVIRQ
-765 FGKIY
+765 LGKIY

-781 LLPPAGFVVPKPIDR
+781 LLPPAGFVVPQPIDR
-796 YDAWLEVNQ
+796 YDAWLDVNQ
-805 WNVRSRDYLI
+805 WNDRARNYLI

-820 CGEALPKISVVM
+820 CREPLPKISVVM
-832 PVYNPQIDFLES
+832 PVYNPQIDFLKS
-844 AIDSVINQVYQNWE
+844 AIASVINQVYPNWE
-858 LCIADDYSTDFTV
+858 LCIADDCSTDFTV
-871 AETLKDW
+871 AENLKNW
-878 AEKDDRIRI
+878 VQKDDRIRI

-928 VALYFATHP
+928 VALYFAAHP
-937 TTDFLYSDDDKID
+937 ATDFLYSDDDKID

-975 GHLCAVKKEIFE
+975 GHLCAVKRHIFE

-993 LGFEGSQDYDFALRA
+993 IGLEGSQDYDFALRA
-1008 TEISRRVAHLPLVL
+1008 TEISRHVAHLPLVL

-1033 VSGAAKP
+1033 ISGAAKP
-1040 SSFSAGQ
+1040 ASFAAGQ
-1047 QAIQDALNRRQIK
+1047 KAIQDALNRRKIK
-1060 GSVAQHAWAIKENLG
+1060 GNVAQHAWAIKENLG

-1080 FPDDGP
+1080 FPDNGP
-1086 SVTLIIPTK
+1086 SVTVIIPTK
-1095 NQVQLLKACIDSLA
+1095 NQLKLLKACLDSLET
-1109 ITTYKNYQIAVI
+1109 TTYKNYQVAII
-1121 DNESDDPKTR
+1121 DNESDDPKAL
-1131 EYLNQL
+1131 EYLKQL
-1137 NCQVLRIKNPEG
+1137 NCQVLRIKNPGE

-1160 VEQIDSEYVLFLN
+1160 AEQVDSEYVLFLN

-1178 ITPRWL
+1178 INPRWL

-1214 IIHGLHHGLAGHAF
+1214 VIHGLHHGLAGHAF
-1228 KLMNSDNRGYLS
+1228 KLMNSENRGYLS

-1254 CTITPR
+1254 CMITPR

-1269 DEDNFAVAYN
+1269 DEENFAVAYN

-1343 YFHIQPRRVFMKEQA
+1343 YFHIQPRRFFMKEEGS
-1358 RLAADFVAD
+1358 AATINVRDVM
-1367 LRDVTDVTDG
+1367 DVTDRWKKEEVRDQKQE
-1377 GLAADFVGDLTD
+1377 LKFGDL
-1389 VTDGG
+1389 
-1394 LAASNVRDLTDVTD
+1394 
-1408 VTDGG
+1408 
-1413 LAADFVGDLTDVT
+1413 
-1426 DVTDLTDQEEL
+1426 
-1437 RFADSR
+1437 DS
-1443 VLSVA
+1443 LISA
-1448 NTNNS
+1448 NNLVNP
-1453 IHPVKVL
+1453 IKVL

-1484 EGVIMP
+1484 EGVIEP

-1495 TDGPLRQAYE
+1495 TEGPLRQAYE
-1505 QQRIE
+1505 QQGIE
-1510 VIVRDNPLEHIYQRA
+1510 VIVRDNPLEHIYQRDA
-1525 SYDEAI
+1525 YNEAV

-1556 VDAARQIGIPAVWN
+1556 VDAAREIGIPAVWN

-1630 LSKLKNLDNSE
+1630 LSKLENSENSE
-1641 LARKSLGI
+1641 LARKSLGV
-1649 AAEDVVFLLLG
+1649 AAKDVVILLLG
-1660 TVCERKGQKDLVQA
+1660 TVCERKGQQDLVKA
-1674 LSLLPEKWH
+1674 LSLLPDKWH
-1683 NQIRCFIVGDRP
+1683 NKIRCFIVGDRP
-1695 SIYSNK
+1695 SIYSNQ
-1701 LADMVGELPEELRQR
+1701 LADLVGELPKSLQQK

-1722 TGEPGKYYKAA
+1722 TSETGKYYQAA

-1747 VILEAMACDLPIITS
+1747 VILEAMACDLPIITT

-1774 INGLFYTPDRPD
+1774 INGLFYTPDRPE
-1786 ELVAALISL
+1786 ELAASLHTL
-1795 LEDKLLRQQLA
+1795 LEDKSLRQRLA
-1806 GNAKYVLDSLNTFEE
+1806 ENAKYVLESLNTFAE
-1821 MTQAYADIFCEA
+1821 MTKTYGQIFREA
-1833 YFSSH
+1833 YFTKK

>member
-30 KVGVDIGKRLV
+30 KVGVDIGKKLV
-41 GPADG
+41 GPAVG

-72 LGCTFEKTIP
+72 LGCTLDKTIP
-82 VAASDVEIAKRAI
+82 VAGEFVEIAKKLIA
-95 DQNQQT
+95 DNQET
-101 HKHWGWKDPRT
+101 NKHWGWKDPRT

-118 WLNLLPDANFIC
+118 WLNLLPQANFIC

-144 RGTDVSLLQ
+144 RGTDVSLLH
-153 NPEMAVKMWLHY
+153 NPEMAVKMWIHY
-165 NQKVLELYERFPER
+165 NQQVLELHKHFPDR

-186 PIGNTPELFIDRV
+186 PIGNTPDFFIDRV

-221 NDIIKSHRPS
+221 NDIVKSHRPS
-231 LIEQYFPEALELY
+231 LIEKYFPEALELY
-244 QILESQA
+244 QVLEAEA
-251 GNLSSESKLASDQ
+251 GNLGSESKLAIDRV
-264 IIHFPASS
+264 IHFPASP
-272 VGPFE
+272 VWPFE

-283 LLEKQQKNSNSEV
+283 LLEKQQKTSNSEL

-303 HQAQTKALG
+303 QQAQTKALG
-312 LETKLGETQVQLAGK
+312 LETELGKTQVKLAGK
-327 ETNFQEALAKLLGLE
+327 ESNFQEALAKLLGLE

-350 LLAGQTSQFQEALTK
+350 LLAGQESQFQEALKK

-378 QLAGKEA
+378 LLAGKESN
-385 HFQEALA
+385 FQEALA
-392 KLLELETEL
+392 KLLGLETEL
-401 GQTQVQLA
+401 GQTQVQLV
-409 GKESQFQIAL
+409 GKESQFKTAL
-419 AKVLKLET
+419 AKVLELEAK
-427 ELGKTQV
+427 LGKTQV
-434 KFEEK
+434 QFEEK
-439 EFRLEQKLA
+439 EFKLDQKLA
-448 ELLWLETAQSQT
+448 ELLWLETVQYQT
-460 QQDLELSRQENERF
+460 QEDLEQSRQENEIF
-474 QAEIAAIKSSDWWQL
+474 QAEIAAIKSSLLWQIKEKL
-489 RERWWEFQRRIRDFF
+489 SEFQNRIRDFF
-504 PSFVFSLDKP
+504 PKFVFSLDKP

-526 VGWVFHRKK
+526 VGWVFNTKRQI
-535 EIQAVRARIEGKS
+535 EAVRARIENQNFS
-548 FAAVYGIERS
+548 AIYGIERS
-558 DIALAH
+558 DIVLAH
-564 SNIAGANKSGFTIEL
+564 SNIAGAANSGFTIEVE
-579 AAPAGRHEVLLE
+579 APAGRHEVLLE
-591 AQDERGKWYLLAAYP
+591 AQDDRGKWHLLAAYP

-618 PVIWEQ
+618 PVVWEQ
-624 LQGQILFAGWC
+624 RQGQILFAGWC

-642 AKLSFLCGDT
+642 AKLTFLCGDT
-652 AVECAYGLRRK
+652 SVECAYGLRRK

-705 YFQAPQI
+705 YFQAPKI

-726 KFEEFS
+726 KFDEFS
-732 SFVEAIRQRARE
+732 SFIEAIRQRAQE

-756 WEIVKVMRQ
+756 WEIAKVIGQ
-765 FGKIY
+765 LGKIY
-770 RQQKQFTAPGD
+770 QQQKQFTAPGD
-781 LLPPAGFVVPKPIDR
+781 LLPPAGFVVPQPIDR
-796 YDAWLEVNQ
+796 YDAWLLVNQ

-820 CGEALPKISVVM
+820 CRQPLPKISVVM

-844 AIDSVINQVYQNWE
+844 AIDSVIAQVYTNWE
-858 LCIADDYSTDFTV
+858 LCIADDCSTDLTV
-871 AETLKDW
+871 AETLQNW
-878 AEKDDRIRI
+878 IAKDDRIRI
-887 TFRTENGNISAATN
+887 QFRTENGNISAATN

-961 PEWSPELLLSYMYL
+961 PQWSPELLLSYMYL
-975 GHLCAVKKEIFE
+975 GHLCAVRKQIFE

-993 LGFEGSQDYDFALRA
+993 IGFEGSQDYDFALRA
-1008 TEISRRVAHLPLVL
+1008 TEISRHVAHLPLVL

-1033 VSGAAKP
+1033 ISGAAKP
-1040 SSFSAGQ
+1040 ASFAAGQ
-1047 QAIQDALNRRQIK
+1047 KSIQDALNRRKIN
-1060 GSVAQHAWAIKENLG
+1060 GNVAQHAWAIKENLG

-1080 FPDDGP
+1080 FPDSGP
-1086 SVTLIIPTK
+1086 SVTVIIPTK
-1095 NQVQLLKACIDSLA
+1095 NQLKLLKACLDSLEN
-1109 ITTYKNYQIAVI
+1109 TTYKNYQIAVI
-1121 DNESDDPKTR
+1121 DNESDDPKTL
-1131 EYLNQL
+1131 EYLKQL
-1137 NCQVLRIKNPEG
+1137 TCQVLRIKNPGG

-1160 VEQIDSEYVLFLN
+1160 VEQVDSEYVLFLN

-1178 ITPRWL
+1178 INPRWL
-1184 SQMVGYAQIPAVGAV
+1184 SQMVGYAQIPDVGAV

-1214 IIHGLHHGLAGHAF
+1214 VIHGLHHGLAGHAF
-1228 KLMNSDNRGYLS
+1228 KLMDKHNRGYLS

-1269 DEDNFAVAYN
+1269 DEQNFAVAYN
-1279 DADYGYR
+1279 DVDYGYR
-1286 LLERGYRCVYCPD
+1286 LLARGYRCVYCPD

-1343 YFHIQPRRVFMKEQA
+1343 YFHIQPRRVFMKEEG
-1358 RLAADFVAD
+1358 RRKKEEGRGGNEEEGSGLLVAAAGN
-1367 LRDVTDVTDG
+1367 LIHR
-1377 GLAADFVGDLTD
+1377 
-1389 VTDGG
+1389 
-1394 LAASNVRDLTDVTD
+1394 VR
-1408 VTDGG
+1408 
-1413 LAADFVGDLTDVT
+1413 
-1426 DVTDLTDQEEL
+1426 
-1437 RFADSR
+1437 
-1443 VLSVA
+1443 
-1448 NTNNS
+1448 
-1453 IHPVKVL
+1453 VL

-1484 EGVIMP
+1484 EGVIEP
-1490 IVLCT
+1490 IVLCA

-1505 QQRIE
+1505 EQGIE
-1510 VIVRDNPLEHIYQRA
+1510 VIVRDNPLEHIYQRDA
-1525 SYDEAI
+1525 YDEAI

-1620 NFTVIHNGLD
+1620 NFRVIHNGLD
-1630 LSKLKNLDNSE
+1630 LSKLANLDNSE
-1641 LARKSLGI
+1641 LARQSLGI
-1649 AAEDVVFLLLG
+1649 APKDVVILLLG
-1660 TVCERKGQKDLVQA
+1660 TICERKGQQDLVKA

-1683 NQIRCFIVGDRP
+1683 NKIRCFIVGDRP

-1701 LADMVGELPEELRQR
+1701 LADMVAELPKELRQR

-1722 TGEPGKYYKAA
+1722 TGEAGKYYKAA

-1747 VILEAMACDLPIITS
+1747 VILEAMACDLPIITT

-1769 QVRPG
+1769 QVRQG

-1795 LEDKLLRQQLA
+1795 LENKSVRQELA
-1806 GNAKYVLDSLNTFEE
+1806 ENAKYVLDSLNTFEE

>member
-1 MSTNDSK
+1 VSTNDSK

-30 KVGVDIGKRLV
+30 KVGVDIGKKLV
-41 GPADG
+41 GPAVG

-72 LGCTFEKTIP
+72 LGCTLDKTIP
-82 VAASDVEIAKRAI
+82 VAGEFVEIAKKLIA
-95 DQNQQT
+95 DNQET
-101 HKHWGWKDPRT
+101 NKHWGWKDPRT

-118 WLNLLPDANFIC
+118 WLNLLPQANFIC

-144 RGTDVSLLQ
+144 RGTDVSLLH
-153 NPEMAVKMWLHY
+153 NPEMAVKMWIHY
-165 NQKVLELYERFPER
+165 NQQVLELHKHFPDR

-186 PIGNTPELFIDRV
+186 PIGNTPDFFIDRV
-199 NDKFNVNLGAI
+199 NDKFNVNLGVI

-221 NDIIKSHRPS
+221 NDIVKSHRPS
-231 LIEQYFPEALELY
+231 LIEKYFPEALELY
-244 QILESQA
+244 QVLEAEA
-251 GNLSSESKLASDQ
+251 GNLGSESKSAIDRV
-264 IIHFPASS
+264 IHFPASP
-272 VGPFE
+272 VWPFE

-283 LLEKQQKNSNSEV
+283 LLEKQQKTSNSEL

-303 HQAQTKALG
+303 QQAQTKALG
-312 LETKLGETQVQLAGK
+312 LETELGKTQVKLAGK
-327 ETNFQEALAKLLGLE
+327 ESNFQEALAKLLGLE

-350 LLAGQTSQFQEALTK
+350 LLAGQESQFQEALKK

-378 QLAGKEA
+378 LLAGKESN
-385 HFQEALA
+385 FQEALA
-392 KLLELETEL
+392 KLLGLETEL
-401 GQTQVQLA
+401 GQTQVQLV
-409 GKESQFQIAL
+409 GKESQFKTAL
-419 AKVLKLET
+419 AKVLELEAK
-427 ELGKTQV
+427 LGKTQV
-434 KFEEK
+434 QFEEK
-439 EFRLEQKLA
+439 EFKLDQKLA
-448 ELLWLETAQSQT
+448 ELLWLETVQYQT
-460 QQDLELSRQENERF
+460 QEDLEQSRQENEIF
-474 QAEIAAIKSSDWWQL
+474 QAEIAAIKSSLLWQIKEKL
-489 RERWWEFQRRIRDFF
+489 SEFQNRIRDFF
-504 PSFVFSLDKP
+504 PKFVFSLDKP

-526 VGWVFHRKK
+526 VGWVFNTKRQI
-535 EIQAVRARIEGKS
+535 EAVRARIENQNFS
-548 FAAVYGIERS
+548 AIYGIERS
-558 DIALAH
+558 DIVLAH
-564 SNIAGANKSGFTIEL
+564 SNIAGAANSGFTIEVE
-579 AAPAGRHEVLLE
+579 APAGRHEVLLE
-591 AQDERGKWYLLAAYP
+591 AQDDRGKWHLLATYP

-618 PVIWEQ
+618 PVVWEQ
-624 LQGQILFAGWC
+624 RQGQILFAGWC

-642 AKLSFLCGDT
+642 AKLTFLCGDT
-652 AVECAYGLRRK
+652 SIECAYGLRRK

-705 YFQAPQI
+705 YFQAPKI

-726 KFEEFS
+726 KFDEFS
-732 SFVEAIRQRARE
+732 SFIEAIRQRAQE

-756 WEIVKVMRQ
+756 WEIAKVIGQ
-765 FGKIY
+765 LGKIY
-770 RQQKQFTAPGD
+770 QQQKQFTAPGD
-781 LLPPAGFVVPKPIDR
+781 LLPPAGFVVPQPIDR
-796 YDAWLEVNQ
+796 YDAWLLVNQ

-820 CGEALPKISVVM
+820 CRQPLPKISVVM

-844 AIDSVINQVYQNWE
+844 AIDSVIAQVYTNWE
-858 LCIADDYSTDFTV
+858 LCIADDCSTDLTV
-871 AETLKDW
+871 AETLQNW
-878 AEKDDRIRI
+878 IAKDDRIRI
-887 TFRTENGNISAATN
+887 QFRTENGNISAATN

-961 PEWSPELLLSYMYL
+961 PQWSPELLLSYMYL
-975 GHLCAVKKEIFE
+975 GHLCAVRKQIFE

-993 LGFEGSQDYDFALRA
+993 IGFEGSQDYDFALRA
-1008 TEISRRVAHLPLVL
+1008 TEISRHVAHLPLVL

-1033 VSGAAKP
+1033 ISGAAKP
-1040 SSFSAGQ
+1040 ASFAAGQ
-1047 QAIQDALNRRQIK
+1047 KSIQDALNRRKIN
-1060 GSVAQHAWAIKENLG
+1060 GNVAQHAWAIKENLG

-1080 FPDDGP
+1080 FPDSGP
-1086 SVTLIIPTK
+1086 SVTVIIPTK
-1095 NQVQLLKACIDSLA
+1095 NQLKLLKACLDSLEN
-1109 ITTYKNYQIAVI
+1109 TTYKNYQIAVI
-1121 DNESDDPKTR
+1121 DNESDDPKTL
-1131 EYLNQL
+1131 EYLKQL
-1137 NCQVLRIKNPEG
+1137 TCQVLRIKNPGG

-1160 VEQIDSEYVLFLN
+1160 VEQVDSEYVLFLN

-1178 ITPRWL
+1178 INPRWL
-1184 SQMVGYAQIPAVGAV
+1184 SQMVGYAQIPDVGAV

-1214 IIHGLHHGLAGHAF
+1214 VIHGLHHGLAGHAF
-1228 KLMNSDNRGYLS
+1228 KLMDKHNRGYLS

-1269 DEDNFAVAYN
+1269 DEQNFAVAYN
-1279 DADYGYR
+1279 DVDYGYR
-1286 LLERGYRCVYCPD
+1286 LLARGYRCVYCPD

-1343 YFHIQPRRVFMKEQA
+1343 YFHIQPRRVFMKEEG
-1358 RLAADFVAD
+1358 RRKKEEGRGGNEEEGSGLLVAAAGN
-1367 LRDVTDVTDG
+1367 LIHR
-1377 GLAADFVGDLTD
+1377 
-1389 VTDGG
+1389 
-1394 LAASNVRDLTDVTD
+1394 VR
-1408 VTDGG
+1408 
-1413 LAADFVGDLTDVT
+1413 
-1426 DVTDLTDQEEL
+1426 
-1437 RFADSR
+1437 
-1443 VLSVA
+1443 
-1448 NTNNS
+1448 
-1453 IHPVKVL
+1453 VL

-1484 EGVIMP
+1484 EGVIEP
-1490 IVLCT
+1490 IVLCA

-1505 QQRIE
+1505 EQGIE
-1510 VIVRDNPLEHIYQRA
+1510 VIVRDNPLEHIYQRDA
-1525 SYDEAI
+1525 YDEAI

-1620 NFTVIHNGLD
+1620 NFRVIHNGLD
-1630 LSKLKNLDNSE
+1630 LSKLANLDNSE

-1649 AAEDVVFLLLG
+1649 APKDVVILLLG
-1660 TVCERKGQKDLVQA
+1660 TICERKGQQDLVKA

-1683 NQIRCFIVGDRP
+1683 NKIRCFIVGDRP

-1701 LADMVGELPEELRQR
+1701 LADMVAELPKELRQR

-1722 TGEPGKYYKAA
+1722 TGEAGKYYKAA

-1747 VILEAMACDLPIITS
+1747 VILEAMACDLPIITT

-1769 QVRPG
+1769 QVRQG

-1795 LEDKLLRQQLA
+1795 LENKSVRQELA
-1806 GNAKYVLDSLNTFEE
+1806 ENAKYVLDSLNTFEE

>member
-30 KVGVDIGKRLV
+30 KVGVDIGKKLV
-41 GPADG
+41 GPAVG

-72 LGCTFEKTIP
+72 LGCTLDKTIP
-82 VAASDVEIAKRAI
+82 VAGEFVEIAKKLIA
-95 DQNQQT
+95 DNQET
-101 HKHWGWKDPRT
+101 NKHWGWKDPRT

-118 WLNLLPDANFIC
+118 WLNLLPQANFIC

-144 RGTDVSLLQ
+144 RGTDVSLLH
-153 NPEMAVKMWLHY
+153 NPEMAVKMWIHY
-165 NQKVLELYERFPER
+165 NQQVLELHKHFPDR

-186 PIGNTPELFIDRV
+186 PIGNTPDFFIDRV
-199 NDKFNVNLGAI
+199 NDKFNVNLGVI

-221 NDIIKSHRPS
+221 NDIVKSHRPS
-231 LIEQYFPEALELY
+231 LIEKYFPEALELY
-244 QILESQA
+244 QVLEAEA
-251 GNLSSESKLASDQ
+251 GNLGSESKLAIDRV
-264 IIHFPASS
+264 IHFPASP
-272 VGPFE
+272 VWPFE

-283 LLEKQQKNSNSEV
+283 LLEKQQKTSNSEL

-303 HQAQTKALG
+303 QQAQTKALG
-312 LETKLGETQVQLAGK
+312 LETELGKTQVKLAGK
-327 ETNFQEALAKLLGLE
+327 ESNFQEALAKLLGLE

-350 LLAGQTSQFQEALTK
+350 LLAGQESQFQEALKK

-378 QLAGKEA
+378 LLAGKESN
-385 HFQEALA
+385 FQEALA
-392 KLLELETEL
+392 KLLGLETEL
-401 GQTQVQLA
+401 GQTQVQLV
-409 GKESQFQIAL
+409 GKESQFKTAL
-419 AKVLKLET
+419 AKVLELEAK
-427 ELGKTQV
+427 LGKTQV
-434 KFEEK
+434 QFEEK
-439 EFRLEQKLA
+439 EFKLDQKLA
-448 ELLWLETAQSQT
+448 ELLWLETVQYQT
-460 QQDLELSRQENERF
+460 QEDLEQSRQENEIF
-474 QAEIAAIKSSDWWQL
+474 QAEIAAIKSSLLWQIKEKL
-489 RERWWEFQRRIRDFF
+489 SEFQNRIRDFF
-504 PSFVFSLDKP
+504 PKFVFSLDKP

-526 VGWVFHRKK
+526 VGWVFNTKRQI
-535 EIQAVRARIEGKS
+535 EAVRARIENKS
-548 FAAVYGIERS
+548 FAAIYGIERS

-564 SNIAGANKSGFTIEL
+564 SNIAGAANSGFTIEVE
-579 AAPAGRHEVLLE
+579 APAGRHEVLLE
-591 AQDERGKWYLLAAYP
+591 AQDDRGKWHLLAAYP

-618 PVIWEQ
+618 PVVWEQ
-624 LQGQILFAGWC
+624 RQGQILFAGWC

-642 AKLSFLCGDT
+642 AKLTFLCGDT
-652 AVECAYGLRRK
+652 SVECAYGLRRK

-705 YFQAPQI
+705 YFQAPKI

-726 KFEEFS
+726 KFDEFS
-732 SFVEAIRQRARE
+732 SFIEAIRQRAQE

-756 WEIVKVMRQ
+756 WEIVKVIRQ
-765 FGKIY
+765 LGKIY
-770 RQQKQFTAPGD
+770 QQQKQFTAPGD
-781 LLPPAGFVVPKPIDR
+781 LLPPAGFVVPQPIDR
-796 YDAWLEVNQ
+796 YDAWLLVNQ

-820 CGEALPKISVVM
+820 CRQPLPKISVVM

-844 AIDSVINQVYQNWE
+844 AIDSVIAQVYTNWE
-858 LCIADDYSTDFTV
+858 LCIADDCSTDLTV
-871 AETLKDW
+871 AETLQNW
-878 AEKDDRIRI
+878 IAKDDRILLK
-887 TFRTENGNISAATN
+887 FRSENGNISAATN

-961 PEWSPELLLSYMYL
+961 PQWSPELLLSYMYL
-975 GHLCAVKKEIFE
+975 GHLCAVRKQIFE

-993 LGFEGSQDYDFALRA
+993 IGFEGSQDYDFALRA
-1008 TEISRRVAHLPLVL
+1008 TEISRHVAHLPLVL

-1033 VSGAAKP
+1033 ISGAAKP
-1040 SSFSAGQ
+1040 ASFAAGQ
-1047 QAIQDALNRRQIK
+1047 KSIQDALNRRKIN
-1060 GSVAQHAWAIKENLG
+1060 GNVAQHAWAIKENLG

-1080 FPDDGP
+1080 FPDSGP
-1086 SVTLIIPTK
+1086 SVTVIIPTK
-1095 NQVQLLKACIDSLA
+1095 NQLKLLKACLDSLEN
-1109 ITTYKNYQIAVI
+1109 TTYKNYQIAVI
-1121 DNESDDPKTR
+1121 DNESDDPKTL
-1131 EYLNQL
+1131 EYLKQL
-1137 NCQVLRIKNPEG
+1137 TCQVLRIKNPGG

-1160 VEQIDSEYVLFLN
+1160 VEQVDSEYVLFLN

-1178 ITPRWL
+1178 INPRWL
-1184 SQMVGYAQIPAVGAV
+1184 SQMVGYAQIPDVGAV

-1214 IIHGLHHGLAGHAF
+1214 VIHGLHHGLAGHAF
-1228 KLMNSDNRGYLS
+1228 KLMDKHNRGYLS

-1269 DEDNFAVAYN
+1269 DEQNFAVAYN
-1279 DADYGYR
+1279 DVDYGYR
-1286 LLERGYRCVYCPD
+1286 LLARGYRCVYCPD

-1343 YFHIQPRRVFMKEQA
+1343 YFHIQPRRVFMKEEG
-1358 RLAADFVAD
+1358 RRKKEEGRGGNEEEGSGLLVAAAGN
-1367 LRDVTDVTDG
+1367 LIHR
-1377 GLAADFVGDLTD
+1377 
-1389 VTDGG
+1389 
-1394 LAASNVRDLTDVTD
+1394 VR
-1408 VTDGG
+1408 
-1413 LAADFVGDLTDVT
+1413 
-1426 DVTDLTDQEEL
+1426 
-1437 RFADSR
+1437 
-1443 VLSVA
+1443 
-1448 NTNNS
+1448 
-1453 IHPVKVL
+1453 VL

-1484 EGVIMP
+1484 EGVIEP
-1490 IVLCT
+1490 IVLCA

-1505 QQRIE
+1505 EQGIE
-1510 VIVRDNPLEHIYQRA
+1510 VIVRDNPLEHIYQRDA
-1525 SYDEAI
+1525 YDEAI

-1620 NFTVIHNGLD
+1620 NFRVIHNGLD
-1630 LSKLKNLDNSE
+1630 LSKLANLDNSE
-1641 LARKSLGI
+1641 LARQSLGI
-1649 AAEDVVFLLLG
+1649 APKDVVILLLG
-1660 TVCERKGQKDLVQA
+1660 TICERKGQQDLVKA

-1683 NQIRCFIVGDRP
+1683 NKIRCFIVGDRP

-1701 LADMVGELPEELRQR
+1701 LADMVAELPKELRQR

-1722 TGEPGKYYKAA
+1722 TGEAGKYYKAA

-1747 VILEAMACDLPIITS
+1747 VILEAMACDLPIITT

-1769 QVRPG
+1769 QVRQG

-1795 LEDKLLRQQLA
+1795 LENKSVRQELA
-1806 GNAKYVLDSLNTFEE
+1806 ENAKYVLDSLNTFEE

>member
-30 KVGVDIGKRLV
+30 KVGVDIGKKLV

-82 VAASDVEIAKRAI
+82 VAAEYVEIAKRAI
-95 DQNQQT
+95 EQNQLP

-118 WLNLLPDANFIC
+118 WLNLLPEANFIC

-153 NPEMAVKMWLHY
+153 NPEMAVKMWIHY
-165 NQKVLELYERFPER
+165 NQKVLELYERFPHR

-186 PIGNTPELFIDRV
+186 PIGNTPELFLDRV
-199 NDKFNVNLGAI
+199 NEKFNVNLGAI

-221 NDIIKSHRPS
+221 NDIVKSHRPS
-231 LIEQYFPEALELY
+231 LIEKYFPEALELY
-244 QILESQA
+244 QLLETQA
-251 GNLSSESKLASDQ
+251 GNLSSESKGAIDRV
-264 IIHFPASS
+264 IHFPASPFW
-272 VGPFE
+272 PFE

-283 LLEKQQKNSNSEV
+283 LLEKQQKTSYSEL

-303 HQAQTKALG
+303 HQAQAKVLG
-312 LETKLGETQVQLAGK
+312 LETELGATQVQLAGK
-327 ETNFQEALAKLLGLE
+327 ESNFQEALAKLLGLE
-342 TELGQTQA
+342 TELGQTQ
-350 LLAGQTSQFQEALTK
+350 
-365 VLKLETELGQTQV
+365 
-378 QLAGKEA
+378 
-385 HFQEALA
+385 
-392 KLLELETEL
+392 
-401 GQTQVQLA
+401 VQLA
-409 GKESQFQIAL
+409 GKESQFQTAL
-419 AKVLKLET
+419 AKVLELEADLGQTQVQFEET
-427 ELGKTQV
+427 EFILQ
-434 KFEEK
+434 
-439 EFRLEQKLA
+439 QKLA
-448 ELLWLETAQSQT
+448 ELIQLETAQSQNQERLKDT
-460 QQDLELSRQENERF
+460 QEKLEHSRLENEKFR
-474 QAEIAAIKSSDWWQL
+474 AELAIIKSSLGWQL
-489 RERWWEFQRRIRDFF
+489 REKLWEVQRQIRDLF
-504 PSFVFSLDKP
+504 PKFIFSLDRP

-521 SNLLI
+521 SKLLI
-526 VGWVFHRKK
+526 VGWVFNQKR
-535 EIQAVRARIEGKS
+535 ETTAVRARIKDQS
-548 FAAVYGIERS
+548 FAGVYGLDRS

-564 SNIAGANKSGFTIEL
+564 SHIPAAKNSGFTIEL
-579 AAPAGRHEVLLE
+579 EAPAGRHEVLLE
-591 AQDERGKWYLLAAYP
+591 AQDERGKWHLLAAYP

-618 PVIWEQ
+618 PVVWEQ
-624 LQGQILFAGWC
+624 RQGQILFAGWC

-642 AKLSFLCGDT
+642 AKLSLLCGDT
-652 AVECAYGLRRK
+652 SVECAYGLRRK

-705 YFQAPQI
+705 SFQAPKI

-726 KFEEFS
+726 KFEELSRFTA
-732 SFVEAIRQRARE
+732 AIQQRARE
-744 RKQRLGRIVPMP
+744 RKQRLGRIVPLP
-756 WEIVKVMRQ
+756 WEIVKVLRQ
-765 FGKIY
+765 LGKIY
-770 RQQKQFTAPGD
+770 RQQKQFTAPGE
-781 LLPPAGFVVPKPIDR
+781 LLPPAGFVVPQPIDR

-805 WNVRSRDYLI
+805 WNDHARDYLI

-820 CGEALPKISVVM
+820 CREPLPKISVVM

-844 AIDSVINQVYQNWE
+844 AIDSVINQVYPNWE
-858 LCIADDYSTDFTV
+858 LCIADDCSTDLTV
-871 AETLKDW
+871 AESLKSW
-878 AEKDDRIRI
+878 GQKDDRIRI

-928 VALYFATHP
+928 VALYFAAHP
-937 TTDFLYSDDDKID
+937 ATDFLYSDDDKID

-975 GHLCAVKKEIFE
+975 GHLCAVRRHIFE
-987 QIGGLR
+987 EIGGLR
-993 LGFEGSQDYDFALRA
+993 IGFEGSQDYDFALRA
-1008 TEISRRVAHLPLVL
+1008 TEISRHVAHLPLVL

-1033 VSGAAKP
+1033 ISGAAKP
-1040 SSFSAGQ
+1040 ASFSAGQ
-1047 QAIQDALNRRQIK
+1047 KAIQDALNRRQIN
-1060 GSVAQHAWAIKENLG
+1060 GNVAQHAWAIKENLG

-1080 FPDDGP
+1080 FPDNGP
-1086 SVTLIIPTK
+1086 SVTVIIPTK
-1095 NQVQLLKACIDSLA
+1095 NQLQLLKSCLDSLET
-1109 ITTYKNYQIAVI
+1109 TTYKNYQVAVI
-1121 DNESDDPKTR
+1121 DNESDDPKTL
-1131 EYLNQL
+1131 EYLKQL
-1137 NCQVLRIKNPEG
+1137 NCQVLHIKNPGG

-1160 VEQIDSEYVLFLN
+1160 VEQVDSEYVLFLN

-1178 ITPRWL
+1178 INPRWL

-1214 IIHGLHHGLAGHAF
+1214 VIHGLHHGLAGHAF
-1228 KLMNSDNRGYLS
+1228 KLMDKNNRGYLS

-1269 DEDNFAVAYN
+1269 DEENFAVAYN
-1279 DADYGYR
+1279 DVDYGYR

-1343 YFHIQPRRVFMKEQA
+1343 YFHIQPRRVFMKEEGSA
-1358 RLAADFVAD
+1358 TSNV
-1367 LRDVTDVTDG
+1367 RDVTDVTD
-1377 GLAADFVGDLTD
+1377 
-1389 VTDGG
+1389 VTDK
-1394 LAASNVRDLTDVTD
+1394 
-1408 VTDGG
+1408 
-1413 LAADFVGDLTDVT
+1413 
-1426 DVTDLTDQEEL
+1426 EE
-1437 RFADSR
+1437 RKFSDSGW
-1443 VLSVA
+1443 LEA
-1448 NTNNS
+1448 EAENL
-1453 IHPVKVL
+1453 IHPIKVL

-1484 EGVIMP
+1484 EGVVKP

-1505 QQRIE
+1505 QQGIE
-1510 VIVRDNPLEHIYQRA
+1510 VIVRDNPLEHIYQRDA
-1525 SYDEAI
+1525 YDEAI
-1531 RSFSKEIE
+1531 RSFSTEIA

-1556 VDAARQIGIPAVWN
+1556 VDAARQLGIPVVWN

-1630 LSKLKNLDNSE
+1630 LSKLENLDNSE
-1641 LARKSLGI
+1641 LARKTLGV
-1649 AAEDVVFLLLG
+1649 AAEDVVILLLG
-1660 TVCERKGQKDLVQA
+1660 TVCERKGQQDLVKA
-1674 LSLLPEKWH
+1674 LSLLPDKWH
-1683 NQIRCFIVGDRP
+1683 NKIRCFIVGDRP

-1701 LADMVGELPEELRQR
+1701 LADLVGELPAELRQR

-1722 TGEPGKYYKAA
+1722 TGETVKYYKAA

-1747 VILEAMACDLPIITS
+1747 VILEAMACDLPIVTS

-1795 LEDKLLRQQLA
+1795 LEDKSLRQQLA
-1806 GNAKYVLDSLNTFEE
+1806 DNAKYVLDSLNTFEE
-1821 MTQAYADIFCEA
+1821 MTQAYAEIFCEA
-1833 YFSSH
+1833 YFSRH

>member
-82 VAASDVEIAKRAI
+82 VAAEYVEIAKRAI
-95 DQNQQT
+95 EQNQQT

-118 WLNLLPDANFIC
+118 WLNLLPEANFIC

-153 NPEMAVKMWLHY
+153 NPEMAVKMWIHY
-165 NQKVLELYERFPER
+165 NQKVLELCEGFPDR

-221 NDIIKSHRPS
+221 NDIVKSHRPS

-244 QILESQA
+244 QLLEIQA
-251 GNLSSESKLASDQ
+251 GNLSSESKLASDK

-283 LLEKQQKNSNSEV
+283 LLEKHQTTSNSEL
-296 KQWQEQF
+296 KQWQQQF
-303 HQAQTKALG
+303 QQAQTKVLG

-378 QLAGKEA
+378 QLAGKESQ
-385 HFQEALA
+385 FQEALA
-392 KLLELETEL
+392 KLLGLETEL

-419 AKVLKLET
+419 TKVLKLET

-434 KFEEK
+434 KFKEK
-439 EFRLEQKLA
+439 EFKLEQKLA

-460 QQDLELSRQENERF
+460 QQDLAQSRQENAKI
-474 QAEIAAIKSSDWWQL
+474 QAELAAFKSFYWWQL
-489 RERWWEFQRRIRDFF
+489 RERWWELQRRIRDLF
-504 PSFVFSLDKP
+504 PKFIFSLEKP
-514 TTWQVCD
+514 TTWQVGD

-526 VGWVFHRKK
+526 VGWIFNTKT
-535 EIQAVRARIEGKS
+535 EIVAVRARIKSKS

-564 SNIAGANKSGFTIEL
+564 SNIAAAHKSGFTIEL
-579 AAPAGRHEVLLE
+579 QAPPGRHEVLLE
-591 AQDERGKWYLLAAYP
+591 AQDERGKWHFLAAYP

-618 PVIWEQ
+618 PVVWEQ

-858 LCIADDYSTDFTV
+858 LCIADDCSTDATV

-878 AEKDDRIRI
+878 VQKDDRICI
-887 TFRTENGNISAATN
+887 KFRTENGNISAATN

-950 TKGRR
+950 TKGHR

-1008 TEISRRVAHLPLVL
+1008 TEISRHVAHLPLVL

-1047 QAIQDALNRRQIK
+1047 QAIQDALNRRKIK

-1095 NQVQLLKACIDSLA
+1095 NQVKLLKACIDSLES
-1109 ITTYKNYQIAVI
+1109 TTYKNYQIAVI
-1121 DNESDDPKTR
+1121 DNESDDPKTL

-1137 NCQVLRIKNPEG
+1137 SCQVLRIRNPGG

-1160 VEQIDSEYVLFLN
+1160 VAQVDSEYVLFLN

-1214 IIHGLHHGLAGHAF
+1214 VIHGLHHGLAGHAF
-1228 KLMNSDNRGYLS
+1228 KLMDKDNRGYLS

-1269 DEDNFAVAYN
+1269 DEENFAVAYN
-1279 DADYGYR
+1279 DVDYGYR

-1329 NDSFYSPHLSLEDE
+1329 NDGFYSPHLSLEDE
-1343 YFHIQPRRVFMKEQA
+1343 YFHIQPRRVFMTEEGKKEEGRGKKEEGRGKKEEG
-1358 RLAADFVAD
+1358 RLATDFVA
-1367 LRDVTDVTDG
+1367 
-1377 GLAADFVGDLTD
+1377 
-1389 VTDGG
+1389 
-1394 LAASNVRDLTDVTD
+1394 DLTDVTD
-1408 VTDGG
+1408 VTD
-1413 LAADFVGDLTDVT
+1413 VT
-1426 DVTDLTDQEEL
+1426 DGRDKGEL
-1437 RFADSR
+1437 QFADSGL
-1443 VLSVA
+1443 LSVA

-1453 IHPVKVL
+1453 IHPVRVL

-1484 EGVIMP
+1484 EGVILP

-1505 QQRIE
+1505 QQGIE
-1510 VIVRDNPLEHIYQRA
+1510 VIVRDNPLEHIYQRDA
-1525 SYDEAI
+1525 YDEAI

-1556 VDAARQIGIPAVWN
+1556 VDAARQIGIPTVWN

-1630 LSKLKNLDNSE
+1630 LSKLENSENSE
-1641 LARKSLGI
+1641 LARKTLGV
-1649 AAEDVVFLLLG
+1649 AAQDVVLLLLG
-1660 TVCERKGQKDLVQA
+1660 TVCERKGQQDLVQA

-1701 LADMVGELPEELRQR
+1701 LADMVGALPEDLRQR

-1722 TGEPGKYYKAA
+1722 TGEPGQYYKAA

-1774 INGLFYTPDRPD
+1774 INGLFYTPNRPD
-1786 ELVAALISL
+1786 ELVAALMSL
-1795 LEDKLLRQQLA
+1795 LEDKSLRQQLA

-1821 MTQAYADIFCEA
+1821 MTQAYAEIFCEA
-1833 YFSSH
+1833 YFAKK

>member
-1 MSTNDSK
+1 MVWELGGEREIVSTNDSK

-30 KVGVDIGKRLV
+30 KVGVDIGKKLV
-41 GPADG
+41 GPAVG

-82 VAASDVEIAKRAI
+82 VAAEYVEIAKKLIA
-95 DQNQQT
+95 DNQKT
-101 HKHWGWKDPRT
+101 NKHWGWKDPRT

-118 WLNLLPDANFIC
+118 WLNLLPQANFIC

-144 RGTDVSLLQ
+144 RGTDVSLLH
-153 NPEMAVKMWLHY
+153 NPEMAVKMWIHY
-165 NQKVLELYERFPER
+165 NQQVLELHKHFPDR

-186 PIGNTPELFIDRV
+186 PIGNTPDFFIDRV
-199 NDKFNVNLGAI
+199 NDKFNVNLDAI
-210 PADNFE
+210 PGDNFE

-221 NDIIKSHRPS
+221 NDIVKSHRPS
-231 LIEQYFPEALELY
+231 LIEKYFPEALELY
-244 QILESQA
+244 QVLETEA
-251 GNLSSESKLASDQ
+251 GNLGSESKLAIDRV
-264 IIHFPASS
+264 IHFPASP
-272 VGPFE
+272 VWPFE

-283 LLEKQQKNSNSEV
+283 LLEKQQKTSNSEL

-303 HQAQTKALG
+303 QQAQTKALG
-312 LETKLGETQVQLAGK
+312 LETELGKTQVKLAGK
-327 ETNFQEALAKLLGLE
+327 ESNFQEALAKLLELE

-350 LLAGQTSQFQEALTK
+350 LLAGQESQFQEALTK

-378 QLAGKEA
+378 LLAGKESN
-385 HFQEALA
+385 FQEALA
-392 KLLELETEL
+392 KLLGLETEL

-409 GKESQFQIAL
+409 GQESQFKIAL
-419 AKVLKLET
+419 AKVLELEAKL
-427 ELGKTQV
+427 GQTQV
-434 KFEEK
+434 QFEEK
-439 EFRLEQKLA
+439 EFRLQEKLA
-448 ELLWLETAQSQT
+448 ELLRLETVQSKT
-460 QQDLELSRQENERF
+460 QETLNETREDLEQSRQETERVR
-474 QAEIAAIKSSDWWQL
+474 AEIAAIKSSEWWQL
-489 RERWWEFQRRIRDFF
+489 RQKWLNFQRKIRDFF
-504 PSFVFSLDKP
+504 PKFVFSLDKP

-526 VGWVFHRKK
+526 VGWVFNTK
-535 EIQAVRARIEGKS
+535 IQIEAVRARIENQNFS
-548 FAAVYGIERS
+548 AIYGIERS

-564 SNIAGANKSGFTIEL
+564 SNIVGAEKSGFTIEVE
-579 AAPAGRHEVLLE
+579 APAGRHEVMLE
-591 AQDERGKWYLLAAYP
+591 AQDDRGKWHLLATYP

-618 PVIWEQ
+618 PVVWEQ
-624 LQGQILFAGWC
+624 RQGQILFAGWC

-642 AKLSFLCGDT
+642 AKLTFLCGDT
-652 AVECAYGLRRK
+652 FVECAYGLRRK

-705 YFQAPQI
+705 YFQAPKI
-712 LTVRRYHIW
+712 LTVHRYHIW

-732 SFVEAIRQRARE
+732 CFIEAIRQRAQE
-744 RKQRLGRIVPMP
+744 RKQRLGRILPMP
-756 WEIVKVMRQ
+756 WEIAKVIGQ
-765 FGKIY
+765 LGKIY
-770 RQQKQFTAPGD
+770 QQQKQFTAPGD
-781 LLPPAGFVVPKPIDR
+781 LLPPAGFVVPQPIDR
-796 YDAWLEVNQ
+796 YDAWLLVNQ

-820 CGEALPKISVVM
+820 CRQPLPKISVVM

-844 AIDSVINQVYQNWE
+844 AIDSVIAQVYPNWE
-858 LCIADDYSTDFTV
+858 FCIADDCSTDFTV
-871 AETLKDW
+871 AETLKNW

-887 TFRTENGNISAATN
+887 QFRTENGNISAATN

-961 PEWSPELLLSYMYL
+961 PQWSPELLLSYMYL
-975 GHLCAVKKEIFE
+975 GHLCAVRKQIFE

-993 LGFEGSQDYDFALRA
+993 IGFEGSQDYDFALRA
-1008 TEISRRVAHLPLVL
+1008 TEISRHVAHLPLVL

-1033 VSGAAKP
+1033 ISGAAKP
-1040 SSFSAGQ
+1040 ASFAAGQ
-1047 QAIQDALNRRQIK
+1047 KSIQDALNRRKIN
-1060 GSVAQHAWAIKENLG
+1060 GNVAQHAWAIKENLG

-1080 FPDDGP
+1080 FPDSGP
-1086 SVTLIIPTK
+1086 SVTVIIPTK
-1095 NQVQLLKACIDSLA
+1095 NQLKLLKACLDSLEN
-1109 ITTYKNYQIAVI
+1109 TTYKNYQIAVI
-1121 DNESDDPKTR
+1121 DNESDDPKTL
-1131 EYLNQL
+1131 EYLKQL
-1137 NCQVLRIKNPEG
+1137 TCQVLRIKNPGG

-1160 VEQIDSEYVLFLN
+1160 VEQVDSEYVLFLN

-1178 ITPRWL
+1178 INPRWL
-1184 SQMVGYAQIPAVGAV
+1184 SQMVGYAQIPDVGAV

-1214 IIHGLHHGLAGHAF
+1214 VIHGFHHGLAGHAF
-1228 KLMNSDNRGYLS
+1228 KLMDKHNRGYLS

-1279 DADYGYR
+1279 DVDYGYR
-1286 LLERGYRCVYCPD
+1286 LLARGYRCVYCPD

-1323 RKYAGK
+1323 RKYAGR

-1343 YFHIQPRRVFMKEQA
+1343 YFHIQPRRVFMKEEG
-1358 RLAADFVAD
+1358 RRKKEEGRGGNEEEGSGLLVAAAGN
-1367 LRDVTDVTDG
+1367 LIHR
-1377 GLAADFVGDLTD
+1377 
-1389 VTDGG
+1389 
-1394 LAASNVRDLTDVTD
+1394 VR
-1408 VTDGG
+1408 
-1413 LAADFVGDLTDVT
+1413 
-1426 DVTDLTDQEEL
+1426 
-1437 RFADSR
+1437 
-1443 VLSVA
+1443 
-1448 NTNNS
+1448 
-1453 IHPVKVL
+1453 VL

-1484 EGVIMP
+1484 EGVIEP
-1490 IVLCT
+1490 IVLCA

-1505 QQRIE
+1505 QQGIE
-1510 VIVRDNPLEHIYQRA
+1510 VIVRDNPLEHIYQRDA
-1525 SYDEAI
+1525 YDEAV
-1531 RSFSKEIE
+1531 RNFSKEIE

-1620 NFTVIHNGLD
+1620 NFRVIHNGLD
-1630 LSKLKNLDNSE
+1630 LSKLANLDNSE
-1641 LARKSLGI
+1641 LARKSLGV
-1649 AAEDVVFLLLG
+1649 AAEDVVILLLG
-1660 TVCERKGQKDLVQA
+1660 TVCERKGQQDLVKA
-1674 LSLLPEKWH
+1674 LSLLPDKWH
-1683 NQIRCFIVGDRP
+1683 NKIRCFIVGDRP

-1716 VTVVPE
+1716 VTVVSE
-1722 TGEPGKYYKAA
+1722 TGEAGKYYKAA

-1747 VILEAMACDLPIITS
+1747 VILEAMACDLPIITT

-1795 LEDKLLRQQLA
+1795 LEDKLVRQELA
-1806 GNAKYVLDSLNTFEE
+1806 ENAKYVLDSLNTFEE

>member
-30 KVGVDIGKRLV
+30 KVGVDIGKKLV

-82 VAASDVEIAKRAI
+82 VAAEYVEIAKRAI
-95 DQNQQT
+95 EQNQLP

-118 WLNLLPDANFIC
+118 WLNLLPEANFIC

-153 NPEMAVKMWLHY
+153 NPEMAVKMWIHY
-165 NQKVLELYERFPER
+165 NQKVLELYERFPHR

-186 PIGNTPELFIDRV
+186 PIGNTPELFLDRV
-199 NDKFNVNLGAI
+199 NEKFNVNLGAI

-221 NDIIKSHRPS
+221 NDIVKSHRPS
-231 LIEQYFPEALELY
+231 LIEKYFPEALELY
-244 QILESQA
+244 QLLETQA
-251 GNLSSESKLASDQ
+251 GNLSSESKGAIDRV
-264 IIHFPASS
+264 IHFPASPFW
-272 VGPFE
+272 PFE

-283 LLEKQQKNSNSEV
+283 LLEKQQKTSYSEL

-303 HQAQTKALG
+303 HQAQAKVLG
-312 LETKLGETQVQLAGK
+312 LETELGATQVQLAGK
-327 ETNFQEALAKLLGLE
+327 ESNFQEALAKLLGLE
-342 TELGQTQA
+342 TELGQTQ
-350 LLAGQTSQFQEALTK
+350 
-365 VLKLETELGQTQV
+365 
-378 QLAGKEA
+378 
-385 HFQEALA
+385 
-392 KLLELETEL
+392 
-401 GQTQVQLA
+401 VQLA
-409 GKESQFQIAL
+409 GKESQFQTAL
-419 AKVLKLET
+419 AKVLELEADLGQTQVQFEET
-427 ELGKTQV
+427 EFILQ
-434 KFEEK
+434 
-439 EFRLEQKLA
+439 QKLA
-448 ELLWLETAQSQT
+448 ELIQLETAQSQNQERLKDT
-460 QQDLELSRQENERF
+460 QEKLEHSRLENEKFR
-474 QAEIAAIKSSDWWQL
+474 AELAIIKSSLGWQL
-489 RERWWEFQRRIRDFF
+489 REKLWEVQRQIRDLF
-504 PSFVFSLDKP
+504 PKFIFSLDRP

-521 SNLLI
+521 SKLLI
-526 VGWVFHRKK
+526 VGWVFNQKR
-535 EIQAVRARIEGKS
+535 ETTAVRARIKDQS
-548 FAAVYGIERS
+548 FAGVYGLDRS

-564 SNIAGANKSGFTIEL
+564 SHIPAAKNSGFTIEL
-579 AAPAGRHEVLLE
+579 EAPAGRHEVLLE
-591 AQDERGKWYLLAAYP
+591 AQDERGKWHLLAAYP

-618 PVIWEQ
+618 PVVWEQ
-624 LQGQILFAGWC
+624 RQGQILFAGWC

-642 AKLSFLCGDT
+642 AKLSLLCGDT
-652 AVECAYGLRRK
+652 SVECAYGLRRK

-705 YFQAPQI
+705 SFQAPKI

-726 KFEEFS
+726 KFEELSRFTA
-732 SFVEAIRQRARE
+732 AIQQRARE
-744 RKQRLGRIVPMP
+744 RKQRLGRIVPLP
-756 WEIVKVMRQ
+756 WEIVKVLRQ
-765 FGKIY
+765 LGKIY
-770 RQQKQFTAPGD
+770 RQQKQFTAPGE
-781 LLPPAGFVVPKPIDR
+781 LLPPAGFVVPQPIDR

-805 WNVRSRDYLI
+805 WNDHARDYLI

-820 CGEALPKISVVM
+820 CREPLPKISVVM

-844 AIDSVINQVYQNWE
+844 AIDSVINQVYPNWE
-858 LCIADDYSTDFTV
+858 LCIADDCSTDLTV
-871 AETLKDW
+871 AESLKSW
-878 AEKDDRIRI
+878 GQKDDRIRI

-928 VALYFATHP
+928 VALYFAAHP
-937 TTDFLYSDDDKID
+937 ATDFLYSDDDKID

-975 GHLCAVKKEIFE
+975 GHLCAVRRHIFE
-987 QIGGLR
+987 EIGGLR
-993 LGFEGSQDYDFALRA
+993 IGFEGSQDYDFALRA
-1008 TEISRRVAHLPLVL
+1008 TEISRHVAHLPLVL

-1033 VSGAAKP
+1033 ISGAAKP
-1040 SSFSAGQ
+1040 ASFSAGQ
-1047 QAIQDALNRRQIK
+1047 KAIQDALNRRQIN
-1060 GSVAQHAWAIKENLG
+1060 GNVAQHAWAIKENLG

-1080 FPDDGP
+1080 FPDNGP
-1086 SVTLIIPTK
+1086 SVTVIIPTK
-1095 NQVQLLKACIDSLA
+1095 NQLQLLKSCLDSLET
-1109 ITTYKNYQIAVI
+1109 TTYKNYQVAVI
-1121 DNESDDPKTR
+1121 DNESDDPKTL
-1131 EYLNQL
+1131 EYLKQL
-1137 NCQVLRIKNPEG
+1137 NCQVLHIKNPGG

-1160 VEQIDSEYVLFLN
+1160 VEQVDSEYVLFLN

-1178 ITPRWL
+1178 INPRWL

-1214 IIHGLHHGLAGHAF
+1214 VIHGLHHGLAGHAF
-1228 KLMNSDNRGYLS
+1228 KLMDKNNRGYLS

-1269 DEDNFAVAYN
+1269 DEENFAVAYN
-1279 DADYGYR
+1279 DVDYGYR

-1343 YFHIQPRRVFMKEQA
+1343 YFHIQPRRVFMKEEGSA
-1358 RLAADFVAD
+1358 TSNV
-1367 LRDVTDVTDG
+1367 RDVTDVTD
-1377 GLAADFVGDLTD
+1377 
-1389 VTDGG
+1389 VTDK
-1394 LAASNVRDLTDVTD
+1394 
-1408 VTDGG
+1408 
-1413 LAADFVGDLTDVT
+1413 
-1426 DVTDLTDQEEL
+1426 EE
-1437 RFADSR
+1437 RKFSDSGW
-1443 VLSVA
+1443 LEA
-1448 NTNNS
+1448 EAENL
-1453 IHPVKVL
+1453 IHPIKVL

-1484 EGVIMP
+1484 EGVVKP

-1505 QQRIE
+1505 QQGIE
-1510 VIVRDNPLEHIYQRA
+1510 VIVRDNPLEHIYQRDA
-1525 SYDEAI
+1525 YDEAI
-1531 RSFSKEIE
+1531 RSFSTEIA

-1556 VDAARQIGIPAVWN
+1556 VDAARQLGIPTVWN

-1630 LSKLKNLDNSE
+1630 LSKLENLDNSE
-1641 LARKSLGI
+1641 LARKTLGV
-1649 AAEDVVFLLLG
+1649 AAEDVVILLLG
-1660 TVCERKGQKDLVQA
+1660 TVCERKGQQDLVKA
-1674 LSLLPEKWH
+1674 LSLLPDKWH
-1683 NQIRCFIVGDRP
+1683 NKIRCFIVGDRP

-1701 LADMVGELPEELRQR
+1701 LADLVGELPAELRQR

-1722 TGEPGKYYKAA
+1722 TGETVKYYKAA

-1747 VILEAMACDLPIITS
+1747 VILEAMACDLPIVTS

-1795 LEDKLLRQQLA
+1795 LEDKSLRQQLA
-1806 GNAKYVLDSLNTFEE
+1806 DNAKYVLDSLNTFEE
-1821 MTQAYADIFCEA
+1821 MTQAYAEIFCEA
-1833 YFSSH
+1833 YFSRH

>member
-1 MSTNDSK
+1 MSTNDTK

-30 KVGVDIGKRLV
+30 EVGVDIGKKLV

-72 LGCTFEKTIP
+72 LGCTFETTIP
-82 VAASDVEIAKRAI
+82 VPAKYVEIAKRAI

-112 ALFWDF
+112 TLFWDF
-118 WLNLLPDANFIC
+118 WLTLLPEANFIC

-153 NPEMAVKMWLHY
+153 NPEMAVKMWVHY
-165 NQKVLELYERFPER
+165 NQKVLELYERFPDR

-186 PIGNTPELFIDRV
+186 PIGNTPELFIERI
-199 NDKFNVNLGAI
+199 NEKFNVNLGAI
-210 PADNFE
+210 PGDNFE

-221 NDIIKSHRPS
+221 NDIVKSHRPS
-231 LIEQYFPEALELY
+231 LIEKYFPEALELY
-244 QILESQA
+244 ELLETQA
-251 GNLSSESKLASDQ
+251 GNLSSESKFAIDRV
-264 IIHFPASS
+264 IHFPASP
-272 VGPFE
+272 VWPFE

-303 HQAQTKALG
+303 NQAQAKVLG
-312 LETKLGETQVQLAGK
+312 LETELGATQVQLAGK
-327 ETNFQEALAKLLGLE
+327 ESNFQEALAKLLGLE
-342 TELGQTQA
+342 TELGQTQVQ
-350 LLAGQTSQFQEALTK
+350 LAGKESQFQEALK
-365 VLKLETELGQTQV
+365 KILQLE
-378 QLAGKEA
+378 A
-385 HFQEALA
+385 
-392 KLLELETEL
+392 EL

-409 GKESQFQIAL
+409 GKESQFQEALAKLLGLETELGQTQVQFAGKESQFQEAL
-419 AKVLKLET
+419 AKVLELEAELGQTQVQFEET
-427 ELGKTQV
+427 EFILQ
-434 KFEEK
+434 
-439 EFRLEQKLA
+439 QKLA
-448 ELLWLETAQSQT
+448 ELLLLETAQSQT
-460 QQDLELSRQENERF
+460 QEKLKDTQENLEQSRQENENFRS
-474 QAEIAAIKSSDWWQL
+474 EIAKIKSSKWWKL
-489 RERWWEFQRRIRDFF
+489 REKWREVQHRIRDLF
-504 PSFVFSLDKP
+504 PKFIFSLDQP

-526 VGWVFHRKK
+526 AGWVFHKK
-535 EIQAVRARIEGKS
+535 RQITAVRARLEDKS
-548 FAAVYGIERS
+548 FAGVYGIERS

-564 SNIAGANKSGFTIEL
+564 CNIPAANKSGFTIEL
-579 AAPAGRHEVLLE
+579 QAPAGRHEVLLE
-591 AQDERGKWYLLAAYP
+591 AQDERGKWHLLAAYP

-618 PVIWEQ
+618 PVVWEQ
-624 LQGQILFAGWC
+624 RQGQILFAGWC

-642 AKLSFLCGDT
+642 AKLSLLCGDT
-652 AVECAYGLRRK
+652 SVECAYGLRRK

-677 SGFEALVDLPPGE
+677 SGFEALVDLPAGE

-699 ETGEIL
+699 ESGEIL
-705 YFQAPQI
+705 YFQAPKK

-726 KFEEFS
+726 KFEELS
-732 SFVEAIRQRARE
+732 NLIEAIRQRARE

-756 WEIVKVMRQ
+756 WEIVRVIRQ

-770 RQQKQFTAPGD
+770 RQQKQLISPGD

-805 WNVRSRDYLI
+805 WNDRARDYLI

-820 CGEALPKISVVM
+820 CREPLPKISVVM

-844 AIDSVINQVYQNWE
+844 AIASVLNQVYPNWE
-858 LCIADDYSTDFTV
+858 LCIADDCSTEFTV
-871 AETLKDW
+871 AENLKNW
-878 AEKDDRIRI
+878 AQKDDRIRI

-928 VALYFATHP
+928 VALYFAAHP
-937 TTDFLYSDDDKID
+937 ATDFLYSDDDKID

-975 GHLCAVKKEIFE
+975 GHLCAVRKHIFE

-993 LGFEGSQDYDFALRA
+993 LGLEGSQDYDFALRA
-1008 TEISRRVAHLPLVL
+1008 TEISRHVAHLPLVL

-1033 VSGAAKP
+1033 ISGAAKP
-1040 SSFSAGQ
+1040 ASFAAGQ
-1047 QAIQDALNRRQIK
+1047 KAIQDALNRRKIN
-1060 GSVAQHAWAIKENLG
+1060 GNVAQHAWAIKENLG

-1080 FPDDGP
+1080 FPDNGP
-1086 SVTLIIPTK
+1086 SVTVIIPTK
-1095 NQVQLLKACIDSLA
+1095 NQLKLLKACLDSLET
-1109 ITTYKNYQIAVI
+1109 TTYKNYQVAVI
-1121 DNESDDPKTR
+1121 DNESDDPKTL
-1131 EYLNQL
+1131 EYLKEL
-1137 NCQVLRIKNPEG
+1137 SCQVLRIKNPDG

-1160 VEQIDSEYVLFLN
+1160 VEQVDSEYVLFLN

-1178 ITPRWL
+1178 INPRWL

-1228 KLMNSDNRGYLS
+1228 KLMNSENRGYLS

-1269 DEDNFAVAYN
+1269 DEENFAVAYN

-1286 LLERGYRCVYCPD
+1286 LLELGYRCVYCPD

-1343 YFHIQPRRVFMKEQA
+1343 YFHIQPRRVFMKEEESSA
-1358 RLAADFVAD
+1358 TDS
-1367 LRDVTDVTDG
+1367 VTDVTDG
-1377 GLAADFVGDLTD
+1377 KKK
-1389 VTDGG
+1389 
-1394 LAASNVRDLTDVTD
+1394 
-1408 VTDGG
+1408 
-1413 LAADFVGDLTDVT
+1413 
-1426 DVTDLTDQEEL
+1426 EEL
-1437 RFADSR
+1437 KSGNFGS
-1443 VLSVA
+1443 LISV
-1448 NTNNS
+1448 NNFVNP
-1453 IHPVKVL
+1453 IRVL

-1484 EGVIMP
+1484 EGAIEP

-1495 TDGPLRQAYE
+1495 TEGPLRQAYE
-1505 QQRIE
+1505 QQGIQ
-1510 VIVRDNPLEHIYQRA
+1510 VIVRDNPLEHIYQRDA
-1525 SYDEAI
+1525 YDEAI

-1556 VDAARQIGIPAVWN
+1556 VDAARLIGIPAVWN

-1630 LSKLKNLDNSE
+1630 LSKLENSDNSE
-1641 LARKSLGI
+1641 LARKSLGV
-1649 AAEDVVFLLLG
+1649 AAEDVVILLLG
-1660 TVCERKGQKDLVQA
+1660 TVCERKGQQDLVKA
-1674 LSLLPEKWH
+1674 LSLLPDKWH
-1683 NQIRCFIVGDRP
+1683 NKIKCFIVGDRP

-1701 LADMVGELPEELRQR
+1701 LAELVGELPEELRQR

-1722 TGEPGKYYKAA
+1722 TGETGKYYKAA

-1747 VILEAMACDLPIITS
+1747 VILEAMACDLPIVTS

-1795 LEDKLLRQQLA
+1795 LDDKSLRQQLA
-1806 GNAKYVLDSLNTFEE
+1806 ENAKYVLDSLNTFEE

>member
-1 MSTNDSK
+1 MSTNDTK

-30 KVGVDIGKRLV
+30 EVGVDIGKKLV

-82 VAASDVEIAKRAI
+82 VAAEYVEIAKRAI
-95 DQNQQT
+95 EQNQQT

-118 WLNLLPDANFIC
+118 WLTLLPEANFIC

-153 NPEMAVKMWLHY
+153 NPEMAVKMWIHY
-165 NQKVLELYERFPER
+165 NQQVLELYERFPDR

-186 PIGNTPELFIDRV
+186 PIGHTPELFIDRV
-199 NDKFNVNLGAI
+199 NEKFNVNLSATPG
-210 PADNFE
+210 DNFE

-221 NDIIKSHRPS
+221 NDIVKSHRPS
-231 LIEQYFPEALELY
+231 LIEKYFPEALELY
-244 QILESQA
+244 ELLETQA
-251 GNLSSESKLASDQ
+251 GNLSSESKDVSAQ
-264 IIHFPASS
+264 VIHFPASPIW
-272 VGPFE
+272 PFE

-283 LLEKQQKNSNSEV
+283 LLEKEQKTSSSEL

-303 HQAQTKALG
+303 HHAQTKVLG
-312 LETKLGETQVQLAGK
+312 LETELGATQVQLAGK
-327 ETNFQEALAKLLGLE
+327 ESNFQEALVKLLG
-342 TELGQTQA
+342 
-350 LLAGQTSQFQEALTK
+350 
-365 VLKLETELGQTQV
+365 
-378 QLAGKEA
+378 
-385 HFQEALA
+385 
-392 KLLELETEL
+392 LETEL

-409 GKESQFQIAL
+409 GKESQFQEAL
-419 AKVLKLET
+419 KKVLELEA

-434 KFEEK
+434 QLAGKETHFQEALAKLLGLETELGQTQVQLAGKESQFQEALAKVLELEAELGQTQVKVEEK
-439 EFRLEQKLA
+439 EFRLQEKLG
-448 ELLWLETAQSQT
+448 ELLRLETVQT
-460 QQDLELSRQENERF
+460 QTLDKLNQSREYLQESRQETERVR
-474 QAEIAAIKSSDWWQL
+474 AEIAAIKSSDWWQL
-489 RERWWEFQRRIRDFF
+489 RENLWEIQHRIRDIF
-504 PSFVFSLDKP
+504 PKFVFSLDRP
-514 TTWQVCD
+514 TTWQVSD

-526 VGWVFHRKK
+526 AGWAFNTKR
-535 EIQAVRARIEGKS
+535 EIKAVRARIENKTFVG
-548 FAAVYGIERS
+548 AYGIERS
-558 DIALAH
+558 DIAAAN
-564 SNIAGANKSGFTIEL
+564 SNISAVNKCGFTIEL
-579 AAPAGRHEVLLE
+579 EAPAGRHEVLLE
-591 AQDERGKWYLLAAYP
+591 AQDEGGKWHLLAAYP
-606 LLVSTIQASLDV
+606 LVVSTIQASLDV
-618 PVIWEQ
+618 PALWEQ
-624 LQGQILFAGWC
+624 RPGKILFAGWC

-642 AKLSFLCGDT
+642 AKLTFLCGDT
-652 AVECAYGLRRK
+652 SVECAYGLRRK

-677 SGFEALVDLPPGE
+677 SGFEVLVDLPPGE
-690 WHVSLQAEL
+690 WHVSLQAQL

-705 YFQAPQI
+705 YFQAPKK
-712 LTVRRYHIW
+712 LTVRRNDIW

-726 KFEEFS
+726 KFQEFS
-732 SFVEAIRQRARE
+732 SFIEAIRQRARE

-756 WEIVKVMRQ
+756 WEIVKVIRQ
-765 FGKIY
+765 LGKIY

-805 WNVRSRDYLI
+805 WNDRARNYLI

-820 CGEALPKISVVM
+820 CQEPLPKISVVM

-844 AIDSVINQVYQNWE
+844 AIASVINQVYPNWE
-858 LCIADDYSTDFTV
+858 LCIADDCSTEFTV
-871 AETLKDW
+871 AENLKDW
-878 AEKDDRIRI
+878 AQKDDRIRI

-928 VALYFATHP
+928 VALYFAAHP
-937 TTDFLYSDDDKID
+937 DTDFLYSDDDKID

-975 GHLCAVKKEIFE
+975 GHLCAVRKHIFE

-993 LGFEGSQDYDFALRA
+993 IGFEGSQDYDFALRA
-1008 TEISRRVAHLPLVL
+1008 TEISRHVAHLPLVL

-1033 VSGAAKP
+1033 ISGAAKP
-1040 SSFSAGQ
+1040 ASFAAGQ
-1047 QAIQDALNRRQIK
+1047 KAIQDALNRRKIK
-1060 GSVAQHAWAIKENLG
+1060 GNVAQHAWAIKENLG

-1080 FPDDGP
+1080 FPDKGP
-1086 SVTLIIPTK
+1086 SVTVIIPTK
-1095 NQVQLLKACIDSLA
+1095 NQLTLLKACLDSLEN
-1109 ITTYKNYQIAVI
+1109 TTYKNYQVAII
-1121 DNESDDPKTR
+1121 DNESDDPKTL
-1131 EYLNQL
+1131 EYLKQL
-1137 NCQVLRIKNPEG
+1137 NCQVLRIKNPGG

-1160 VEQIDSEYVLFLN
+1160 AEQVDSEYVLFLN

-1178 ITPRWL
+1178 INPRWL
-1184 SQMVGYAQIPAVGAV
+1184 SQMVGYAQIPGVGAV

-1214 IIHGLHHGLAGHAF
+1214 VIHGLHHGLAGHAF
-1228 KLMNSDNRGYLS
+1228 KLMNSENRGYLS

-1269 DEDNFAVAYN
+1269 DEENFAVAYN

-1343 YFHIQPRRVFMKEQA
+1343 YFHIQPRRFFMKEEGSA
-1358 RLAADFVAD
+1358 TDF
-1367 LRDVTDVTDG
+1367 VTDVTEKEERKFSDS
-1377 GLAADFVGDLTD
+1377 GLLEAANGFV
-1389 VTDGG
+1389 
-1394 LAASNVRDLTDVTD
+1394 N
-1408 VTDGG
+1408 
-1413 LAADFVGDLTDVT
+1413 
-1426 DVTDLTDQEEL
+1426 
-1437 RFADSR
+1437 
-1443 VLSVA
+1443 
-1448 NTNNS
+1448 
-1453 IHPVKVL
+1453 PVKVL

-1484 EGVIMP
+1484 EGVIEP

-1505 QQRIE
+1505 QQGIE
-1510 VIVRDNPLEHIYQRA
+1510 VIVRDNPLEHIYQRDA
-1525 SYDEAI
+1525 YDEAI
-1531 RSFSKEIE
+1531 GSFSKEIE

-1556 VDAARQIGIPAVWN
+1556 IDAARQIGIPVVWN

-1630 LSKLKNLDNSE
+1630 LSKLESSENSE
-1641 LARKSLGI
+1641 LARKSLDV
-1649 AAEDVVFLLLG
+1649 AAEDVVILLLG
-1660 TVCERKGQKDLVQA
+1660 TVCERKGQQDLVKA
-1674 LSLLPEKWH
+1674 LSLLPDKWH
-1683 NQIRCFIVGDRP
+1683 NKIRCFIVGDRP

-1701 LADMVGELPEELRQR
+1701 LAELVGELPQELRQR

-1722 TGEPGKYYKAA
+1722 TGETGKYYKAA

-1747 VILEAMACDLPIITS
+1747 VILEAMACDLPIVTS
-1762 PVFGIKE
+1762 PVFGIRE
-1769 QVRPG
+1769 QVRSG
-1774 INGLFYTPDRPD
+1774 INGLFYTPDRPE
-1786 ELVAALISL
+1786 ELVSALISL
-1795 LEDKLLRQQLA
+1795 LDDKSLRQQLA
-1806 GNAKYVLDSLNTFEE
+1806 ENAKYVLDSLNTFEE
-1821 MTQAYADIFCEA
+1821 MSHAYADILCEA

>member
-1 MSTNDSK
+1 MSTNDTK

-30 KVGVDIGKRLV
+30 EVGVDIGKKLV

-82 VAASDVEIAKRAI
+82 VAAEYVEIAKRAI

-112 ALFWDF
+112 TLFLDF
-118 WLNLLPDANFIC
+118 WLTLLPEANFIC

-153 NPEMAVKMWLHY
+153 NPEMAVKMWVHY
-165 NQKVLELYERFPER
+165 NQKVLELYERFPDR

-186 PIGNTPELFIDRV
+186 PIGNTPELFIERI
-199 NDKFNVNLGAI
+199 NENFHVNLGAI
-210 PADNFE
+210 PGDNFE

-221 NDIIKSHRPS
+221 NDIVKSHRPS
-231 LIEQYFPEALELY
+231 LIEKYFPEALELY
-244 QILESQA
+244 ELLETQA
-251 GNLSSESKLASDQ
+251 GNLSSESKFAIDRV
-264 IIHFPASS
+264 IHFPASP
-272 VGPFE
+272 VWPFE

-303 HQAQTKALG
+303 HHAQAKVLG
-312 LETKLGETQVQLAGK
+312 LETELGATQVQLAGQ
-327 ETNFQEALAKLLGLE
+327 ESNFQEALAKLLGLE
-342 TELGQTQA
+342 TELGQTQVQ
-350 LLAGQTSQFQEALTK
+350 LAGKESQFQEALTK
-365 VLKLETELGQTQV
+365 ILQLE
-378 QLAGKEA
+378 A
-385 HFQEALA
+385 
-392 KLLELETEL
+392 EL

-409 GKESQFQIAL
+409 GKESQFQEALAKLLGLETELGQTQVQFAGKESQFQEAL
-419 AKVLKLET
+419 AKVLELEAELGQTQVQFEET
-427 ELGKTQV
+427 EFILQ
-434 KFEEK
+434 
-439 EFRLEQKLA
+439 QKLA
-448 ELLWLETAQSQT
+448 ELLQLETAQSQSQEKLKDT
-460 QQDLELSRQENERF
+460 QENLEQSRQENENFRTEL
-474 QAEIAAIKSSDWWQL
+474 AKIKSSRWWKL
-489 RERWWEFQRRIRDFF
+489 REKWSEVQHRIRDLF
-504 PSFVFSLDKP
+504 PKFIFSLDQP

-526 VGWVFHRKK
+526 AGWVFHKK
-535 EIQAVRARIEGKS
+535 REITAVRARVEDKS
-548 FAAVYGIERS
+548 FAGVYGIERS
-558 DIALAH
+558 DIALAYC
-564 SNIAGANKSGFTIEL
+564 NIPTANKSGFTIEL
-579 AAPAGRHEVLLE
+579 QAPAGRHEVLLE
-591 AQDERGKWYLLAAYP
+591 AQDERGKWHLLAAYP

-618 PVIWEQ
+618 PVVWEQ
-624 LQGQILFAGWC
+624 RQGQILFAGWC

-642 AKLSFLCGDT
+642 AKLSLLCGDT
-652 AVECAYGLRRK
+652 SVECAYGLRRK

-677 SGFEALVDLPPGE
+677 SGFEALVDLPAGE

-699 ETGEIL
+699 ESGEIL
-705 YFQAPQI
+705 YFQAPKK

-726 KFEEFS
+726 KFEELS
-732 SFVEAIRQRARE
+732 NLIEAIRQRARE

-756 WEIVKVMRQ
+756 WEIVRVIRQ

-770 RQQKQFTAPGD
+770 RQQKQLISPGD

-805 WNVRSRDYLI
+805 WNDRARNYLI

-820 CGEALPKISVVM
+820 CREPLPKISVVM

-844 AIDSVINQVYQNWE
+844 AIASVLNQVYPNWE
-858 LCIADDYSTDFTV
+858 LCIADDCSTEFTV
-871 AETLKDW
+871 SENLKNW
-878 AEKDDRIRI
+878 AQKDDRIRI

-928 VALYFATHP
+928 VALYFAAHP
-937 TTDFLYSDDDKID
+937 ATDFLYSDDDKID

-975 GHLCAVKKEIFE
+975 GHLCAVKKHIFE

-993 LGFEGSQDYDFALRA
+993 LGLEGSQDYDFALRA
-1008 TEISRRVAHLPLVL
+1008 TEISRHVAHLPLVL

-1033 VSGAAKP
+1033 ISGAAKP
-1040 SSFSAGQ
+1040 ASFAAGQ
-1047 QAIQDALNRRQIK
+1047 KAIQDALNRRKIN
-1060 GSVAQHAWAIKENLG
+1060 GNVAQHAWAIKENLG

-1080 FPDDGP
+1080 FPDNGP
-1086 SVTLIIPTK
+1086 SVTVIIPTK
-1095 NQVQLLKACIDSLA
+1095 NQLKLLKACLDSLET
-1109 ITTYKNYQIAVI
+1109 TTYKNYQVAVI
-1121 DNESDDPKTR
+1121 DNESDDPKTL
-1131 EYLNQL
+1131 EYLKEL
-1137 NCQVLRIKNPEG
+1137 SCQVLRIKNPDG

-1160 VEQIDSEYVLFLN
+1160 AEQVDSEYVLFLN

-1178 ITPRWL
+1178 INPRWL

-1228 KLMNSDNRGYLS
+1228 KLMNSENRGYLS

-1269 DEDNFAVAYN
+1269 DEENFAVAYN

-1286 LLERGYRCVYCPD
+1286 LLELGYRCVYCPD

-1343 YFHIQPRRVFMKEQA
+1343 YFHIQPRRFFIKEQES
-1358 RLAADFVAD
+1358 L
-1367 LRDVTDVTDG
+1367 VTDSVTDAG
-1377 GLAADFVGDLTD
+1377 EKQELKFGNFGSLISVNNFV
-1389 VTDGG
+1389 
-1394 LAASNVRDLTDVTD
+1394 NPIR
-1408 VTDGG
+1408 
-1413 LAADFVGDLTDVT
+1413 
-1426 DVTDLTDQEEL
+1426 
-1437 RFADSR
+1437 
-1443 VLSVA
+1443 
-1448 NTNNS
+1448 
-1453 IHPVKVL
+1453 VL

-1484 EGVIMP
+1484 EGAIEP

-1495 TDGPLRQAYE
+1495 TEGPLRQAYE
-1505 QQRIE
+1505 QQGIE
-1510 VIVRDNPLEHIYQRA
+1510 VIVRDNPLEHIYQRDA
-1525 SYDEAI
+1525 YDEAI
-1531 RSFSKEIE
+1531 RSFSTEIA

-1556 VDAARQIGIPAVWN
+1556 VDAARLIGIPAVWN

-1630 LSKLKNLDNSE
+1630 LSKLKNSENSE
-1641 LARKSLGI
+1641 LARKSLGV
-1649 AAEDVVFLLLG
+1649 AAEDVVILLLG
-1660 TVCERKGQKDLVQA
+1660 TVCERKGQQDLVKA
-1674 LSLLPEKWH
+1674 LSLLPDKWH
-1683 NQIRCFIVGDRP
+1683 SKIRCFIVGDRP

-1701 LADMVGELPEELRQR
+1701 LAELVGELPEELRQR

-1722 TGEPGKYYKAA
+1722 TGETGKYYKAA

-1747 VILEAMACDLPIITS
+1747 VILEAMACDLPIVTS

-1774 INGLFYTPDRPD
+1774 INGLFYTPDCPD

-1795 LEDKLLRQQLA
+1795 LDDKSLRQQLA
-1806 GNAKYVLDSLNTFEE
+1806 ENAKYVLDSLNTFEE

>member
-30 KVGVDIGKRLV
+30 KVGVDIGKKLV

-82 VAASDVEIAKRAI
+82 VAPEYVEIAKRAI
-95 DQNQQT
+95 DQNQLP

-118 WLNLLPDANFIC
+118 WLNLLPEANFIC

-153 NPEMAVKMWLHY
+153 NPEMAVKMWIHY
-165 NQKVLELYERFPER
+165 NQKVLELYERFPHR

-186 PIGNTPELFIDRV
+186 PIGNTPELFLDRV
-199 NDKFNVNLGAI
+199 NEKFNVNLGAI
-210 PADNFE
+210 PGDNFE

-221 NDIIKSHRPS
+221 NDIVKSHRPS
-231 LIEQYFPEALELY
+231 LIEKYFPEALELY
-244 QILESQA
+244 ELLETQA
-251 GNLSSESKLASDQ
+251 GNLSSESKGAIDQ
-264 IIHFPASS
+264 VIHFPASP
-272 VGPFE
+272 VWPFE

-283 LLEKQQKNSNSEV
+283 LLEKQQKTSSSEL

-303 HQAQTKALG
+303 HQAQAKVLG
-312 LETKLGETQVQLAGK
+312 LETELGATQVQLAGK
-327 ETNFQEALAKLLGLE
+327 ESNFQEALAKLLGLE
-342 TELGQTQA
+342 TELGQTQVQ
-350 LLAGQTSQFQEALTK
+350 LAGKESQFQEALTK
-365 VLKLETELGQTQV
+365 VLKLEAELGQTQV
-378 QLAGKEA
+378 QLAGKESQ
-385 HFQEALA
+385 FQEALA
-392 KLLELETEL
+392 KLLGLETEL

-419 AKVLKLET
+419 AKVLELEA
-427 ELGKTQV
+427 ELGQTQV
-434 KFEEK
+434 QFEEA
-439 EFRLEQKLA
+439 EFILQQKLA
-448 ELLWLETAQSQT
+448 DLIQLERSQSQT
-460 QQDLELSRQENERF
+460 QEKLEHSRQENENFR
-474 QAEIAAIKSSDWWQL
+474 AELAIIKSSIWWQS
-489 RERWWEFQRRIRDFF
+489 REKLWEVQCKIRDWF
-504 PSFVFSLDKP
+504 PKFIFSLDQP

-526 VGWVFHRKK
+526 VGWVFNQKR
-535 EIQAVRARIEGKS
+535 ETTAVRARIKDHS
-548 FAAVYGIERS
+548 FAGVYGIDRS

-564 SNIAGANKSGFTIEL
+564 SNIPNAKKSGFTIQLE
-579 AAPAGRHEVLLE
+579 APAGRHEVLLE
-591 AQDERGKWYLLAAYP
+591 AQDDRGKWHLLAAYP

-618 PVIWEQ
+618 PVVWEQ
-624 LQGQILFAGWC
+624 RQGQILFAGWC
-635 CHHDRKI
+635 CHHDHKI
-642 AKLSFLCGDT
+642 AKLSLLCGDYS
-652 AVECAYGLRRK
+652 VECAYGLRRK

-677 SGFEALVDLPPGE
+677 SGFEVLVDLPPGE

-705 YFQAPQI
+705 SFQAPKI

-726 KFEEFS
+726 KFEELSRFTA
-732 SFVEAIRQRARE
+732 AIQQRARE
-744 RKQRLGRIVPMP
+744 RKQRLGRIVPLP
-756 WEIVKVMRQ
+756 WEIVKVLRQ
-765 FGKIY
+765 LGKIY

-781 LLPPAGFVVPKPIDR
+781 LLPPAAFVVPKPIDR

-805 WNVRSRDYLI
+805 WNDRARDYLI

-820 CGEALPKISVVM
+820 CREPLPKISVVM

-844 AIDSVINQVYQNWE
+844 AIDSVINQVYPNWE
-858 LCIADDYSTDFTV
+858 LCIADDCSTDFTV
-871 AETLKDW
+871 ADTLKSW
-878 AEKDDRIRI
+878 VQKDDRIRI

-928 VALYFATHP
+928 VALYFAAHP
-937 TTDFLYSDDDKID
+937 ATDFLYSDDDKID

-961 PEWSPELLLSYMYL
+961 PQWSPELLLSYMYL
-975 GHLCAVKKEIFE
+975 GHLCAVRKHIFE

-993 LGFEGSQDYDFALRA
+993 IGFEGSQDYDFALRA
-1008 TEISRRVAHLPLVL
+1008 TEISRHVAHLPLVL

-1033 VSGAAKP
+1033 ISGAAKP
-1040 SSFSAGQ
+1040 ASFSAGQ
-1047 QAIQDALNRRQIK
+1047 KAIQDALNRRQIN
-1060 GSVAQHAWAIKENLG
+1060 GNVAQHAWAIKENLG

-1080 FPDDGP
+1080 FPDNGP
-1086 SVTLIIPTK
+1086 SVTVIIPTK
-1095 NQVQLLKACIDSLA
+1095 NQLKLLKACLDSLET
-1109 ITTYKNYQIAVI
+1109 TTYKNYQVAVI
-1121 DNESDDPKTR
+1121 DNESDDPKTL
-1131 EYLNQL
+1131 EYLKEL
-1137 NCQVLRIKNPEG
+1137 NCQVLRIKNPGG

-1160 VEQIDSEYVLFLN
+1160 AEQVDSEYVLFLN

-1178 ITPRWL
+1178 INPRWL
-1184 SQMVGYAQIPAVGAV
+1184 SQMVGYAQIAGVGAV

-1228 KLMNSDNRGYLS
+1228 KLMNSENRGYLS

-1269 DEDNFAVAYN
+1269 DEENFAVAYN

-1343 YFHIQPRRVFMKEQA
+1343 YFHIQPRRVFMKEEGSA
-1358 RLAADFVAD
+1358 TDFV
-1367 LRDVTDVTDG
+1367 
-1377 GLAADFVGDLTD
+1377 
-1389 VTDGG
+1389 
-1394 LAASNVRDLTDVTD
+1394 TDVTD
-1408 VTDGG
+1408 VTD
-1413 LAADFVGDLTDVT
+1413 V
-1426 DVTDLTDQEEL
+1426 
-1437 RFADSR
+1437 
-1443 VLSVA
+1443 
-1448 NTNNS
+1448 TNNEEVKFNNS
-1453 IHPVKVL
+1453 GLLVAKVENLIHPIRVL

-1484 EGVIMP
+1484 EGVVKP
-1490 IVLCT
+1490 IVLCV

-1505 QQRIE
+1505 QQGIE
-1510 VIVRDNPLEHIYQRA
+1510 VIVRDNPLEHIYQHDA
-1525 SYDEAI
+1525 YDEAI
-1531 RSFSKEIE
+1531 RSFSTEIA

-1556 VDAARQIGIPAVWN
+1556 VDAARQIGIPTVWN

-1630 LSKLKNLDNSE
+1630 LSKLESSENSE
-1641 LARKSLGI
+1641 LARKTLGV
-1649 AAEDVVFLLLG
+1649 AAEDVVLLLLG
-1660 TVCERKGQKDLVQA
+1660 TVCERKGQQDLVKA
-1674 LSLLPEKWH
+1674 LSLLPDKWH
-1683 NQIRCFIVGDRP
+1683 NKIRCFIVGDRP

-1701 LADMVGELPEELRQR
+1701 LAELVGELPADLRQR

-1722 TGEPGKYYKAA
+1722 TGETGKYYKAA

-1747 VILEAMACDLPIITS
+1747 VILEAMACDLPIVT
-1762 PVFGIKE
+1762 
-1769 QVRPG
+1769 
-1774 INGLFYTPDRPD
+1774 
-1786 ELVAALISL
+1786 
-1795 LEDKLLRQQLA
+1795 
-1806 GNAKYVLDSLNTFEE
+1806 
-1821 MTQAYADIFCEA
+1821 
-1833 YFSSH
+1833 

>member
-30 KVGVDIGKRLV
+30 KVGVDIGKKLV

-82 VAASDVEIAKRAI
+82 VAAEYVEIAKRAI

-118 WLNLLPDANFIC
+118 WLTLLPEANFIC

-153 NPEMAVKMWLHY
+153 NPEMAVKMWIHY
-165 NQKVLELYERFPER
+165 NQKVLELYERFPDR

-186 PIGNTPELFIDRV
+186 PIGNTPELFLDRV
-199 NDKFNVNLGAI
+199 NEKFNVNLGAI
-210 PADNFE
+210 PGDNFE

-221 NDIIKSHRPS
+221 NDIVKSHRPS
-231 LIEQYFPEALELY
+231 LIEKYFPEALEIYEL
-244 QILESQA
+244 LETQA
-251 GNLSSESKLASDQ
+251 GNLSSESKGAIDQ
-264 IIHFPASS
+264 VIHFPASP
-272 VGPFE
+272 VWPFE

-283 LLEKQQKNSNSEV
+283 LLEKQQKTRSSEL
-296 KQWQEQF
+296 KQWQEEF
-303 HQAQTKALG
+303 HQAQAKVLG
-312 LETKLGETQVQLAGK
+312 LETELGATQVQLAGK
-327 ETNFQEALAKLLGLE
+327 ESNFQEALAKLLGLE
-342 TELGQTQA
+342 TELGQTQVQ
-350 LLAGQTSQFQEALTK
+350 LAGKESQFQEALTK
-365 VLKLETELGQTQV
+365 VLKLEAELGQTQV
-378 QLAGKEA
+378 QLAGKESQ
-385 HFQEALA
+385 FQEALA
-392 KLLELETEL
+392 KLLGLETEL

-409 GKESQFQIAL
+409 GKESQFQTAL
-419 AKVLKLET
+419 AKVLELEAELGQTQVQFEET
-427 ELGKTQV
+427 EFILQ
-434 KFEEK
+434 
-439 EFRLEQKLA
+439 QKLA
-448 ELLWLETAQSQT
+448 ELLQLETAQSQT
-460 QQDLELSRQENERF
+460 QEILKDTQENLEQARQENELFR
-474 QAEIAAIKSSDWWQL
+474 AELATIKSSRWWQV
-489 RERWWEFQRRIRDFF
+489 REKWWEVQRRIRELF
-504 PSFVFSLDKP
+504 PKFIFSLDQP

-521 SNLLI
+521 SHLLI
-526 VGWVFHRKK
+526 VGWVFHKK
-535 EIQAVRARIEGKS
+535 RETTAVRARIKDQS
-548 FAAVYGIERS
+548 FAGVYGLDRS

-564 SNIAGANKSGFTIEL
+564 SNIPAAKKSGFTIQLE
-579 AAPAGRHEVLLE
+579 APAGRHEVLLE
-591 AQDERGKWYLLAAYP
+591 AQDERGKWHLLAAYP

-618 PVIWEQ
+618 PVVWEQ
-624 LQGQILFAGWC
+624 RQGQILFAGWC

-642 AKLSFLCGDT
+642 AKLSLLCGDIS
-652 AVECAYGLRRK
+652 VECAYGLRRK

-677 SGFEALVDLPPGE
+677 SGFEAIVDLPPGE

-705 YFQAPQI
+705 SFQAPKI
-712 LTVRRYHIW
+712 LTVRRYDIW
-721 QRSAD
+721 QRSTE
-726 KFEEFS
+726 KFEELSRFTA
-732 SFVEAIRQRARE
+732 AIQQRAKE

-756 WEIVKVMRQ
+756 WEIVKVIRQ
-765 FGKIY
+765 LGKIY

-781 LLPPAGFVVPKPIDR
+781 LLPPAGFVVPQPIDR
-796 YDAWLEVNQ
+796 YDAWLQVNQ
-805 WNVRSRDYLI
+805 WNDRARDYLI

-820 CGEALPKISVVM
+820 CREPLPKISVVM

-844 AIDSVINQVYQNWE
+844 AIDSVINQVYLNWE
-858 LCIADDYSTDFTV
+858 LCIADDCSTDFTV
-871 AETLKDW
+871 ADTLKNW
-878 AEKDDRIRI
+878 VQKDDRIRI

-907 TGDIILFLDNDD
+907 TGDILLFLDNDD

-928 VALYFATHP
+928 VALYFASHP
-937 TTDFLYSDDDKID
+937 ATDFLYSDDDKID

-975 GHLCAVKKEIFE
+975 GHLCAVRRHIFE

-993 LGFEGSQDYDFALRA
+993 IGLEGSQDYDFALRA
-1008 TEISRRVAHLPLVL
+1008 TEISRHVAHLPLVL

-1033 VSGAAKP
+1033 ISGAAKP
-1040 SSFSAGQ
+1040 ASFAAGQ
-1047 QAIQDALNRRQIK
+1047 KAIQDALNRRQIN
-1060 GSVAQHAWAIKENLG
+1060 GNVAQHAWAIKENLG
-1075 IFAQD
+1075 IFSQD

-1095 NQVQLLKACIDSLA
+1095 NQLKLLKSCLDSLET
-1109 ITTYKNYQIAVI
+1109 TTYKNYQVAVI
-1121 DNESDDPKTR
+1121 DNESDDPKTL
-1131 EYLNQL
+1131 EYLKQL
-1137 NCQVLRIKNPEG
+1137 NCRVLHIKNPGG

-1160 VEQIDSEYVLFLN
+1160 AEQVDSEYVLFLN

-1178 ITPRWL
+1178 INPRWL
-1184 SQMVGYAQIPAVGAV
+1184 SQMVGYAQIPGVGAV

-1214 IIHGLHHGLAGHAF
+1214 VIHGLHHGLAGHAF

-1269 DEDNFAVAYN
+1269 DEENFAVAYN

-1286 LLERGYRCVYCPD
+1286 LLERGYRCVYCPE

-1329 NDSFYSPHLSLEDE
+1329 KDSFYSPHLSLEDE
-1343 YFHIQPRRVFMKEQA
+1343 YFHIQPRRVFMKEEGSSA
-1358 RLAADFVAD
+1358 
-1367 LRDVTDVTDG
+1367 TDSV
-1377 GLAADFVGDLTD
+1377 
-1389 VTDGG
+1389 
-1394 LAASNVRDLTDVTD
+1394 TDVTD
-1408 VTDGG
+1408 VTD
-1413 LAADFVGDLTDVT
+1413 VRNK
-1426 DVTDLTDQEEL
+1426 EEL
-1437 RFADSR
+1437 EFAECGL
-1443 VLSVA
+1443 LSVA
-1448 NTNNS
+1448 NSS
-1453 IHPVKVL
+1453 IHPIKVL

-1484 EGVIMP
+1484 EGVIKP

-1495 TDGPLRQAYE
+1495 TEGPLRQAYE
-1505 QQRIE
+1505 QQGIE
-1510 VIVRDNPLEHIYQRA
+1510 VIVRDNPLEHIYQRDA
-1525 SYDEAI
+1525 YDEAI
-1531 RSFSKEIE
+1531 RSFSTEIA
-1539 SLKVDAIYAN
+1539 SLKVDTIYAN

-1556 VDAARQIGIPAVWN
+1556 VDAAREIGIPVVWN

-1609 RDRYLPLNSHH
+1609 RDRYWSLNSHH

-1630 LSKLKNLDNSE
+1630 LSKLQNSDYGE
-1641 LARKSLGI
+1641 LPRKSLGV
-1649 AAEDVVFLLLG
+1649 AAEDVVILLLG
-1660 TVCERKGQKDLVQA
+1660 TVCERKGQQDLVKA
-1674 LSLLPEKWH
+1674 LSLLPDKWH
-1683 NQIRCFIVGDRP
+1683 NKIRCFIVGDRP

-1701 LADMVGELPEELRQR
+1701 LADLVGELPEELRER

-1722 TGEPGKYYKAA
+1722 TGETGKYYKAA

-1747 VILEAMACDLPIITS
+1747 VILEAMACDLPIITT
-1762 PVFGIKE
+1762 PVFGIRE

-1786 ELVAALISL
+1786 ELVAGLISL
-1795 LEDKLLRQQLA
+1795 LEDRSLRQQLA

-1821 MTQAYADIFCEA
+1821 MTQDYADIFCEA